1 MDGNTVSTT
10 CRTFRA
16 KLLSVLLAVLML
28 FTSIPAMFPASAS
41 GSGGSGNPIVLTNAS
56 VEFRDKY
63 FKEITDTDSGEI
75 FYLMAKIGGNNV
87 EEGEVDFYR
96 IEISDKNLLL
106 PNFAGNGFKDGA
118 VYNGYTLHVNS
129 DGSRYITFQID
140 NGETKQIRLQAK
152 FQNGKTANGTAV
164 EVKLTQ
170 ESSGK
175 SVSNQ
180 ITADAAMQWSASKG
194 ENRTSL
200 KAQEIAKGTTVNYTL
215 SASPNN
221 ASKKTGAEWVQSLKF
236 EDTISLENMTF
247 LGDAKAAIQNAVKAA
262 IQTAGYDAEP
272 TVTVNDGKADI
283 SFVLN
288 SRNEN
293 AEMPAVNL
301 NVALPLNSS
310 TVKMNGTA
318 DGKVTNSLTV
328 SGKPYGDNA
337 SYSTIGGNSVE
348 LKVSAPQG
356 PKFSIGKTVQNG
368 KAYYVN
374 GDTVE
379 FEISASNTGDAA
391 GNITLKDNVPDGMT
405 LESITAADGT
415 VSGNSVTFQNV
426 AAGATVTAKVVCKVS
441 KDQTANLTNEV
452 TDGNNT
458 AKATISVKEDKAV
471 IETPV
476 KSGYVTYNGKNLG
489 QKYYPHIAG
498 QTATYTISVTN
509 SGAKDA
515 KGVLVSDDSLSY
527 NLENMTYTVDGVTR
541 SAFPDKIDV
550 PAGKTVQITVT
561 GTIRDDVA
569 GEISNV
575 ATVDGKPSNK
585 VKFTPDTPKAQL
597 GITKTADVGNY
608 TFGTAKD
615 VVYTITVTNNG
626 EADAENVKIEDIL
639 PDGMTFRENSG
650 AYGILTLS
658 DGTTKNITSV
668 DTKTLTAGGT
678 ITVPKGESITLTVY
692 ANVEDSATAAALTNT
707 AKVYEGAEVKGTAT
721 HTIYGGEDLSKYSLQ
736 KKIIAVNG
744 IPADDTTEIVNGDK
758 LTYQATFTNNGT
770 TTMENLYLYD
780 YGTTLKW
787 ETSDVLKV
795 VAINGNASDSRI
807 QTVTVEQDN
816 RAHGGYAA
824 ETFNIMGIKLAAGES
839 VTVEYVVLGND
850 VTNNNDYNHEKNGI
864 QGFGGT
870 YDLNNSALMQT
881 LSAFETKFGTQ
892 KGVYNYTAVGGLTV
906 NEHGNKTVTWY
917 AHDMILNPVSN
928 TVFEAKK
935 SLTNSADKTTNIVDM
950 TAADLEQ
957 KTFSYSLAL
966 SGSNNDYAGKTIV
979 VEDTLPDGMEYVPDS
994 VEGTANYTA
1003 LSGIQATRVGQTLT
1017 FTFVSTEKFANQW
1030 GGGVKLTYQ
1039 AKLTADK
1046 AQELAN
1052 STAKK
1057 VTLTNTLSKVT
1068 VVEGKNDGSDR
1079 VISPEDKV
1087 DISFTKTTP
1096 APGFAKLAVASYAG
1110 KDYQNADLQKVENG
1124 YITAGDTLIWQ
1135 AVLYNGKG
1143 ETTSGKATLNGEEL
1157 GKLDLTDVTLTDN
1170 LPSCYEFDNTS
1181 YPTKYFVVPLK
1192 ADGSFAV
1199 DKYGMVTGN
1208 DGAAIKT
1215 TANGDSV
1222 SWDVSSV
1229 TGTGVTEGKL
1239 EPNYA
1244 IVVQFAT
1251 TVKDGQEKEGVITN
1265 TGYAEVKQPF
1275 TAENTVAGEKRDT
1288 QIWNYANY
1296 NIVGLTTESWKTI
1309 TYTNNGHNGDP
1320 HTDPA
1325 TDTGYS
1331 REPTHNYVQGMQ
1343 GEDVTYELHIKNNS
1357 PVDLEN
1363 MTIIDRLPYV
1373 GDLGLVSGYARNSA
1387 FGVKL
1392 KSIDSVMVGGTDVID
1407 KTARSYSTDKTSVLN
1422 EYSKDW
1428 LGQNDVMNWTNIKS
1442 DDTVNFRIQLQ
1453 DTTVKVGDEVVVKVT
1468 ATVPSYVAKTGEEN
1482 IAWNSFAYSYQNPD
1496 ILGDTVMVAEPAKV
1510 GVWVQTPD
1518 TTVDVTVNKTLTEA
1532 ETKDATF
1539 YFALFTDE
1547 NYTTR
1552 LSDVI
1557 SVTIPAGQTAASVT
1571 MKDVDLSSIKQ
1582 QTNNANNVYLLE
1594 TDAKGNQIRNYT
1606 PTYTGNAISTDATTK
1621 QTVGVTNTK
1630 NTGEI
1635 KLTKT
1640 LAGVEGGDVTGDTF
1654 YFALFTKNAAG
1665 DYVRYEEVPV
1675 QSLTFTEAD
1684 SKKVTFENVPKGM
1697 DFYVLETN
1705 SNGVPTYTGDS
1716 GTYTADSGIRYSFVP
1731 VIRSAVQAGGTT
1743 TITNFEETQYSIT
1756 VSKVLNADNVKSTPV
1771 FSVGLFTKSGDTY
1784 TQVGDTQEV
1793 IAGSEV
1799 KFSTEL
1805 NEQNK
1810 RYDLKADTPYYIFE
1824 MDGDKRV
1831 ENGASFQMPVVLDP
1845 KNSTTK
1851 TDTTFYVSYD
1861 CCDKYGK
1868 VAALTL
1874 TKDAPQASTIITNS
1888 TDNPT
1893 KITVTKIATEDGNQ
1907 AVDHAIEVG
1916 LFTQDADGNYQE
1928 VSGQKKTIT
1937 IAAGD
1942 KGKKSVTFDGLDSS
1956 KTYYVFELDAE
1967 GNRVENGGTT
1977 EVSNKTFVASYSG
1990 GNMVA
1995 MDVGIPGAKTI
2006 TDTHDGKIYI
2016 KKFDVNNNVME
2027 KCEFTLTGPNNY
2039 KKNWSSSKDAEEFS
2053 NLKAGTY
2060 TLTETE
2066 MNNFVQLSMSFTI
2079 DETGCIVT
2087 QNPDG
2092 SKIESTSYALSANTV
2107 TLINRAKVSVDK
2119 QNIANS
2125 DELAGATI
2133 KITRT
2138 NGGLNEKVL
2147 EVKRGDTALTK
2158 ETSLDESDYSKYTQT
2173 SNTITFI
2180 SDGKAKTDIIGLPD
2194 GDYTMEEVAAP
2205 DGYNKVKTTFTFTI
2219 DKGQV
2224 TRTSADSEEY
2234 DVSGNDIVMKD
2245 SAKKTISIGKQAV
2258 GGGDELTG
2266 AELQLTVPKG
2276 VDLSQIEAAYG
2287 DQSTNGIVKSDK
2299 TISWKSDGTK
2309 GSVELTDLPAGTYT
2323 LKEITAPDGFTK
2335 KTEEMNFEV
2344 GADGKVGTVNGLT
2357 KDDNKVVMEDAA
2369 SKLTIGKKDIT
2380 GKQEVTGAK
2389 LTLTLT
2395 KPDESGATLD
2405 GVTVENIKNNTVDSR
2420 TADSITWTSGKT
2432 DAILSKLP
2440 DGEYTLKETGDAF
2453 TDEETGKTYTVIE
2466 STMTFTVENGV
2477 VTKTTGTADSLNDKA
2492 ADGYYYYDKTA
2503 GQILVCDAEAVNVV
2517 PISKQDA
2524 GSGAEVAGAT
2534 LEITAENVLDTTKL
2548 ELSRTD
2554 KNGNKTVLVKGTDY
2568 SISADGK
2575 TIQFVSGE
2583 DATIITGLPAGTYK
2597 LKETNAP
2604 DGYQLYTAEETFTI
2618 GTDGKVTGTTTIQD
2632 KVSKLTIAK
2641 KDITGKQEV
2650 TGATLTLKLTKPD
2663 ESGAT
2668 LDGVTV
2674 ENIKNITVDSRT
2686 EDSITWTSGKTDA
2699 ILSKLPDGKY
2709 TLKETGGAFTDTE
2722 TGKTYT
2728 VIESTMTFTVENGV
2742 VTSTT
2747 GDADNLNDKATEGY
2761 YYYDK
2766 TAGQI
2771 LVCDAEAVN
2780 VVPISKQDAG
2790 SGAEV
2795 AGATLEITAENVL
2808 DTTKLELSRTDKNGN
2823 KTVLVKGTDYSIS
2836 ADGKTIQFVSGE
2848 DATIITGLPAGTY
2861 KLKETNAPDGYQ
2873 LYTAEETFT
2882 IGTDGKVTGT
2892 TTIQDKV
2899 SKLTIAKKDITG
2911 KQEVTGAK
2919 LTLTLTN
2926 PDESG
2931 ATLDGVKANITVDS
2945 RDAKSITWTSG
2956 KTDAILSK
2964 LPDGKYTLKETGGAF
2979 TDTETGKTYTV
2990 IESTMTFT
2998 VENGV
3003 ITKSNAA
3010 DNLNDKATEGYY
3022 YYDKTKEEILV
3033 CDAEQPAITTTSTS
3047 ETTTTSTTTT
3057 PTRTSATTESSTET
3071 TVSTTSAT
3079 PTDTTTSTTASTAG
3093 PTQPTTTSTTGS
3105 STVTTVST
3113 TASTAGPTQPTTTS
3127 TTGSGTVTTVSTTAS
3142 TAGPT
3147 QPTTTSTT
3155 GSSTVTTVSTTA
3167 STAGPT
3173 QPTTT
3178 STTGSGTVTT
3188 VSTTAST
3195 AGPTQPTTTSTTGS
3209 STVTTVSTT
3218 ASTAG
3223 PTQPTTTS
3231 TTGSGTVT
3239 TVSTTASTAGPT
3251 QPTTTSTTGSGTV
3264 TTVSTTAST
3273 AGPTQPTTTSATA
3286 TNTTTTTSSTGTGS
3300 DTGTTTTTQSA
3311 TTVTATNTGS
3321 VTETTP
3327 IVTVTETAPVTTT
3340 TCSTIQTTETTPT
3353 TVTTVTTPVTTVTT
3367 TELERGV
3374 LIRKCDMGGNEIA
3387 GASLQV
3393 ADLDGNVIDAW
3404 ISEAGISHAIE
3415 TVEVGVPYCLT
3426 ELQAPVDYA
3435 LAESIY
3441 FRLEE
3446 DGTVT
3451 ILTFAVNEDGTI
3463 ATDENGPIILTE
3475 TPSADAVVT
3484 MFDEF
3489 IGIVTTTDITTET
3502 TTTTETETTT
3512 TTPHNTTNDNGNHT
3526 PSASE
3531 TTSSGETTTET
3542 TNGSGTT
3549 TTDGSGTTTTTRY
3562 RSSSGSSSSSSS
3574 GRGSSSVRVSSTP
3587 KTDDR
3592 IWMLLFP
3599 TGLALTGAILTG
3611 RKRKKKHQK

>member
-1 MDGNTVSTT
+1 MQTEKTRHL
-10 CRTFRA
+10 RTRVI
-16 KLLSVLLAVLML
+16 SVLLAVLMIVTCLPSML
-28 FTSIPAMFPASAS
+28 FPVSADNN
-41 GSGGSGNPIVLTNAS
+41 GRSGGPLVLTNAS
-56 VEFRDKY
+56 VEFRDSKY
-63 FKEITDTDSGEI
+63 NPIDEVNTGDV
-75 FYLMAKIGGNNV
+75 FYLMSTISGNNV
-87 EEGEVDFYR
+87 NEGEMDSYR
-96 IEISDKNLLL
+96 IEITDKNLLL
-106 PNFAGNGFKDGA
+106 PNFAGNGFRDGA

-129 DGSRYITFQID
+129 DGSRYIAFDID
-140 NGETKQIRLQAK
+140 NGQTKQVRLQAK
-152 FQNGKTANGTAV
+152 FQNGKTPGGTIST
-164 EVKLTQ
+164 VKIVQDSTGKNA
-170 ESSGK
+170 SST
-175 SVSNQ
+175 
-180 ITADAAMQWSASKG
+180 ITARAERQWSASKS
-194 ENRTSL
+194 EDRNALTA
-200 KAQEIAKGTTVNYTL
+200 AQLAAGTTVNYTL
-215 SASPNN
+215 SASANN
-221 ASKKTGAEWVQSLKF
+221 VSKKNGVEWVQSLKF
-236 EDTISLENMTF
+236 EDTISLSEMTF
-247 LGDAKAAIQNAVKAA
+247 IGDAQTAVENAVKSAVAA
-262 IQTAGYDAEP
+262 KGYTAGNLS
-272 TVTVNDGKADI
+272 VTVSGSTAKI
-283 SFVLN
+283 SFTVDSKN
-288 SRNEN
+288 TN

-328 SGKPYGDNA
+328 SGKPYGDDA

-356 PKFSIGKTVQNG
+356 PKFSIGKTVKNG

-391 GNITLKDNVPDGMT
+391 GDITLKDNVPDGMT

-489 QKYYPHIAG
+489 QKYYPGMAG
-498 QTATYTISVTN
+498 QIATYTISVTN

-515 KGVLVSDDSLSY
+515 KDVPVADDNLSSK
-527 NLENMTYTVDGVTR
+527 LENITYKVDGVTK
-541 SAFPDKIDV
+541 SAFPNEIDV

-561 GTIRDDVA
+561 GTIKSSVT

-575 ATVDGKPSNK
+575 AKVDDKSSNK

-608 TFGTAKD
+608 TFGTAED

-639 PDGMTFRENSG
+639 PNDMAFRENSG
-650 AYGILTLS
+650 VYGVLTLA
-658 DGTTKNITSV
+658 DGTTKDITTV

-678 ITVPKGESITLTVY
+678 VTVPKGKSITLTVY
-692 ANVEDSATAAALTNT
+692 ANVEASATAATLTNT
-707 AKVYEGAEVKGTAT
+707 AKVYEGAEEKGTAT

-744 IPADDTTEIVNGDK
+744 IQADDTTEIVNGDK
-758 LTYQATFTNNGT
+758 LTYQATFTNKGT

-787 ETSDVLKV
+787 EASDVLKV

-816 RAHGGYAA
+816 RSHGGYAA

-839 VTVEYVVLGND
+839 VTVEYVVLAND

-864 QGFGGT
+864 QGFGGI

-892 KGVYNYTAVGGLTV
+892 SGVYNYTAVGGLTV
-906 NEHGNKTVTWY
+906 NEHGSKTVTWY

-1003 LSGIQATRVGQTLT
+1003 LSGIQATQVGQTLT

-1030 GGGVKLTYQ
+1030 GSGVKLTYQ

-1079 VISPEDKV
+1079 VILPNSKV

-1143 ETTSGKATLNGEEL
+1143 ETDTAGKATLNGEEL
-1157 GKLDLTDVTLTDN
+1157 GRLDLTDVTLTDN

-1181 YPTKYFVVPLK
+1181 YPTKCFVVPLK

-1199 DKYGMVTGN
+1199 DKYGMVSGN
-1208 DGAAIKT
+1208 GAAIKT

-1222 SWDVSSV
+1222 SWDVSGV

-1265 TGYAEVKQPF
+1265 TGYATIDQPF
-1275 TAENTVAGEKRDT
+1275 TAEDTVAGEKRDT

-1309 TYTNNGHNGDP
+1309 TYTNNGHDGTP

-1357 PVDLEN
+1357 PVALEN

-1373 GDLGLVSGYARNSA
+1373 GDLGLVSGYERFSA
-1387 FGVKL
+1387 FGVTL
-1392 KSIDSVMVGGTDVID
+1392 KSIDSVTVGGTDVS
-1407 KTARSYSTDKTSVLN
+1407 ANAAYSYSTDKTSVLN

-1428 LGQNDVMNWTNIKS
+1428 LGQNDVMNWTGIS
-1442 DDTVNFRIQLQ
+1442 SADTVDFRIQLQ
-1453 DTTVKVGDEVVVKVT
+1453 DTTVKVGEEVVVKVT

-1594 TDAKGNQIRNYT
+1594 TDAKGNQIHNYT
-1606 PTYTGNAISTDATTK
+1606 PAYKDKDNVISTDATTN
-1621 QTVGVTNTK
+1621 QTVDVTNTK
-1630 NTGEI
+1630 NTGDI
-1635 KLTKT
+1635 TLTKT
-1640 LAGVEGGDVTGDTF
+1640 LAGVEGGNVTGDTF

-1665 DYVRYEEVPV
+1665 DYVRYEEAPV
-1675 QSLTFTEAD
+1675 QSLTFTEAGSQD
-1684 SKKVTFENVPKGM
+1684 VKFEGVPKGM

-1705 SNGVPTYTGDS
+1705 ANGVPTYTGDS

-1731 VIRSAVQAGGTT
+1731 VTRSAVQAGGTT
-1743 TITNFEETQYSIT
+1743 TITNFEQTQYSIT
-1756 VSKVLNADNVKSTPV
+1756 VSKVLIADDVKSTPV
-1771 FSVGLFTKSGDTY
+1771 FSVGLFTKSGNDYTLVDT
-1784 TQVGDTQEV
+1784 TKNVT
-1793 IAGSEV
+1793 AGSDV
-1799 KFSTEL
+1799 TF
-1805 NEQNK
+1805 
-1810 RYDLKADTPYYIFE
+1810 DGLKADTPYYIFE

-1851 TDTTFYVSYD
+1851 TNTTFYVSYD
-1861 CCDKYGK
+1861 CCDDHNQ

-1874 TKDAPQASTIITNS
+1874 TKDAPQANTIITN
-1888 TDNPT
+1888 TTKNPAQI
-1893 KITVTKIATEDGNQ
+1893 KVTKIATEDGKP
-1907 AVDHAIEVG
+1907 AVDHAIKVG
-1916 LFTQDADGNYQE
+1916 LFTLNADGSYE
-1928 VSGQKKTIT
+1928 PVKDATGTAKVEPIT

-1956 KTYYVFELDAE
+1956 KTYYVFELDAD
-1967 GNRVENGGTT
+1967 GKRVENDSTT
-1977 EVSNKTFVASYSG
+1977 TVKSAGSSKTFLATYSG
-1990 GNMVA
+1990 NSSRV
-1995 MDVGIPGAKTI
+1995 DLLPGIPGEKVITDANTTQVELSFAKT
-2006 TDTHDGKIYI
+2006 
-2016 KKFDVNNNVME
+2016 DVKGNAMAG
-2027 KCEFTLTGPNNY
+2027 CEMTLTGPNGY
-2039 KKNWSSSKDAEEFS
+2039 SKTWTSDTGSKKFTGLAEGE
-2053 NLKAGTY
+2053 Y
-2060 TLTETE
+2060 TLTEKPMTGYAP
-2066 MNNFVQLSMSFTI
+2066 VSISFTVNAA
-2079 DETGCIVT
+2079 GYIVT
-2087 QNPDG
+2087 TDAQGNPING
-2092 SKIESTSYALSANTV
+2092 SNFSLTENGLTV
-2107 TLINRAKVSVDK
+2107 INRSQISVSKKDITSLK
-2119 QNIANS
+2119 
-2125 DELAGATI
+2125 ELAGA
-2133 KITRT
+2133 KITITKTDGSWNEALVELSRT
-2138 NGGLNEKVL
+2138 GI
-2147 EVKRGDTALTK
+2147 TFTK
-2158 ETSLDESDYSKYTQT
+2158 SDSVNDESQYQLTSKEL
-2173 SNTITFI
+2173 TFI
-2180 SDGKAKTDIIGLPD
+2180 SDGKNKTDIIGLPD
-2194 GDYTMEEVAAP
+2194 GTYTMTEVVAP
-2205 DGYNKVKTTFTFTI
+2205 DGYNKVSTDFTFTI
-2219 DKGQV
+2219 KNGVVDATG
-2224 TRTSADSEEY
+2224 TTEY
-2234 DVSGNDIVMKD
+2234 DVSGNDITMKD
-2245 SAKKTISIGKQAV
+2245 GQKPSVTISKQAV
-2258 GGGDELTG
+2258 GGGEELTG
-2266 AELQLTVPKG
+2266 AVLKLTAPAG
-2276 VDLSQIEAAYG
+2276 IDLSK
-2287 DQSTNGIVKSDK
+2287 VKGSY
-2299 TISWKSDGTK
+2299 SDGSTAGIETSGNTITWTSDNAK
-2309 GSVELTDLPAGTYT
+2309 GGVTLENLPAGVYT
-2323 LKEITAPDGFTK
+2323 LEETTAPDGFTK
-2335 KTEEMNFEV
+2335 KTEAMNFEV

-2357 KDDNKVVMEDAA
+2357 KDDNKVVMEDDT
-2369 SKLTIGKKDIT
+2369 SKLTIAKKDIT
-2380 GKQEVTGAK
+2380 GKQEVTGAT

-2395 KPDESGATLD
+2395 NPDESGATLD
-2405 GVTVENIKNNTVDSR
+2405 DVTANITVDSR

-2440 DGEYTLKETGDAF
+2440 DGKYTLKETGGAF
-2453 TDEETGKTYTVIE
+2453 TDTETGKTYTVIK

-2477 VTKTTGTADSLNDKA
+2477 VTDTSAENSLNDKA
-2492 ADGYYYYDKTA
+2492 TEGYYYYDKTKEE
-2503 GQILVCDAEAVNVV
+2503 ILVCDAEAVNVV

-2524 GSGAEVAGAT
+2524 ASGAEVAGAT

-2568 SISADGK
+2568 SISTDGK

-2583 DATIITGLPAGTYK
+2583 DATIITGLPAGSYQ

-2632 KVSKLTIAK
+2632 EASKLTIAK

-2650 TGATLTLKLTKPD
+2650 TGATLTL
-2663 ESGAT
+2663 
-2668 LDGVTV
+2668 
-2674 ENIKNITVDSRT
+2674 
-2686 EDSITWTSGKTDA
+2686 
-2699 ILSKLPDGKY
+2699 
-2709 TLKETGGAFTDTE
+2709 
-2722 TGKTYT
+2722 
-2728 VIESTMTFTVENGV
+2728 
-2742 VTSTT
+2742 
-2747 GDADNLNDKATEGY
+2747 
-2761 YYYDK
+2761 
-2766 TAGQI
+2766 
-2771 LVCDAEAVN
+2771 
-2780 VVPISKQDAG
+2780 
-2790 SGAEV
+2790 
-2795 AGATLEITAENVL
+2795 
-2808 DTTKLELSRTDKNGN
+2808 
-2823 KTVLVKGTDYSIS
+2823 
-2836 ADGKTIQFVSGE
+2836 
-2848 DATIITGLPAGTY
+2848 
-2861 KLKETNAPDGYQ
+2861 
-2873 LYTAEETFT
+2873 
-2882 IGTDGKVTGT
+2882 
-2892 TTIQDKV
+2892 
-2899 SKLTIAKKDITG
+2899 
-2911 KQEVTGAK
+2911 
-2919 LTLTLTN
+2919 TLTN

-2931 ATLDGVKANITVDS
+2931 ATLDGVTANIHVDS

-2964 LPDGKYTLKETGGAF
+2964 LPDGKYTLKETGDAF
-2979 TDTETGKTYTV
+2979 TDAETKKTYTV

-3003 ITKSNAA
+3003 VTDTSAENS
-3010 DNLNDKATEGYY
+3010 LNDKATKGYY
-3022 YYDKTKEEILV
+3022 YYDKTAGQILV

-3047 ETTTTSTTTT
+3047 ETTTTTTTT
-3057 PTRTSATTESSTET
+3057 
-3071 TVSTTSAT
+3071 
-3079 PTDTTTSTTASTAG
+3079 TTTSTSESST
-3093 PTQPTTTSTTGS
+3093 TSDTETTTGT
-3105 STVTTVST
+3105 
-3113 TASTAGPTQPTTTS
+3113 
-3127 TTGSGTVTTVSTTAS
+3127 GTVTTVSTVATTSKTSGTTTEVTTDTTLATS
-3142 TAGPT
+3142 GNTTETSAG
-3147 QPTTTSTT
+3147 PTTTSTSET
-3155 GSSTVTTVSTTA
+3155 TTEVTTGTTLA
-3167 STAGPT
+3167 TSGNTTETSAG
-3173 QPTTT
+3173 PTTT
-3178 STTGSGTVTT
+3178 STSETTTEVTT
-3188 VSTTAST
+3188 GTTLATSGNT
-3195 AGPTQPTTTSTTGS
+3195 TETSAGPTTTSTNGTTTTAKTTVTTASASTETSAASTTTTAAGTTAETVTETS
-3209 STVTTVSTT
+3209 TTAASTVTTAET
-3218 ASTAG
+3218 
-3223 PTQPTTTS
+3223 
-3231 TTGSGTVT
+3231 TVT
-3239 TVSTTASTAGPT
+3239 TAA
-3251 QPTTTSTTGSGTV
+3251 TTTIE
-3264 TTVSTTAST
+3264 A
-3273 AGPTQPTTTSATA
+3273 
-3286 TNTTTTTSSTGTGS
+3286 TTTTTEETTVE
-3300 DTGTTTTTQSA
+3300 TTTEATTTT
-3311 TTVTATNTGS
+3311 
-3321 VTETTP
+3321 E
-3327 IVTVTETAPVTTT
+3327 ETTT
-3340 TCSTIQTTETTPT
+3340 TI
-3353 TVTTVTTPVTTVTT
+3353 VTT
-3367 TELERGV
+3367 TEQPDGYV
-3374 LIRKCDMGGNEIA
+3374 IRKCDVGGNEIG
-3387 GASLQV
+3387 GASLNITDQN
-3393 ADLDGNVIDAW
+3393 GNVIDQW
-3404 ISEAGISHAIE
+3404 VSEEGVSHVFAGIQPN
-3415 TVEVGVPYCLT
+3415 TPYCLT
-3426 ELQAPVDYA
+3426 ETLAPADY
-3435 LAESIY
+3435 LVAEPIY
-3441 FRLEE
+3441 FQL
-3446 DGTVT
+3446 
-3451 ILTFAVNEDGTI
+3451 NEDGTLVLFVGVSLNE
-3463 ATDENGPIILTE
+3463 DGSWSVEN
-3475 TPSADAVVT
+3475 AVVT
-3484 MFDEF
+3484 ANPDGRAIVMIDEYV
-3489 IGIVTTTDITTET
+3489 GTETTTTETTEET
-3502 TTTTETETTT
+3502 TTTTEATTTTAKNTTAGNGEHTPSVSTTTTASTETTT
-3512 TTPHNTTNDNGNHT
+3512 VTGESGTGTTAG
-3526 PSASE
+3526 
-3531 TTSSGETTTET
+3531 SG
-3542 TNGSGTT
+3542 GSGTT
-3549 TTDGSGTTTTTRY
+3549 TAAGGSQTTTVI
-3562 RSSSGSSSSSSS
+3562 RSSSGSSSSSSRS
-3574 GRGSSSVRVSSTP
+3574 NTKISSTP
-3587 KTDDR
+3587 KTGEALPGV
-3592 IWMLLFP
+3592 IIP
-3599 TGLALTGAILTG
+3599 AGIALAAAIVAG
-3611 RKRKKKHQK
+3611 CKRKKK

>member
-1 MDGNTVSTT
+1 MQTEKTRHL
-10 CRTFRA
+10 RTRVI
-16 KLLSVLLAVLML
+16 SVLLAVLMIVTCLPSML
-28 FTSIPAMFPASAS
+28 FPVSADNN
-41 GSGGSGNPIVLTNAS
+41 GRSGGPLVLTNAS
-56 VEFRDKY
+56 VEFRDSKY
-63 FKEITDTDSGEI
+63 NPIDEVNTGDV
-75 FYLMAKIGGNNV
+75 FYLMSTISGNNV
-87 EEGEVDFYR
+87 NEGEVDSYR
-96 IEISDKNLLL
+96 IEITDKNLLL
-106 PNFAGNGFKDGA
+106 PNFAGNGFRDGA

-129 DGSRYITFQID
+129 DGSRYITFDID
-140 NGETKQIRLQAK
+140 NGQTKQVRLQAK
-152 FQNGKTANGTAV
+152 FQNGKTPGGTTST
-164 EVKLTQ
+164 VKIVQDSTGKNA
-170 ESSGK
+170 SST
-175 SVSNQ
+175 
-180 ITADAAMQWSASKG
+180 ITARAKRQWSASKS
-194 ENRTSL
+194 EDRNALTA
-200 KAQEIAKGTTVNYTL
+200 AQLAAGTTVNYTL
-215 SASPNN
+215 SASANN
-221 ASKKTGAEWVQSLKF
+221 VTKKNGVEWVQSLKF
-236 EDTISLENMTF
+236 EDTISLSEMTF
-247 LGDAKAAIQNAVKAA
+247 TGGAQTAVENAVKSAVA
-262 IQTAGYDAEP
+262 TAGYTAGNLSVEAI
-272 TVTVNDGKADI
+272 DGTSTAKI
-283 SFVLN
+283 SFTVDSKN
-288 SRNEN
+288 TN

-328 SGKPYGDNA
+328 SGKPYGDDA

-356 PKFSIGKTVQNG
+356 PKFSIGKTVKNG

-374 GDTVE
+374 GDIVE

-391 GNITLKDNVPDGMT
+391 GDITLTDNVPDGMT

-476 KSGYVTYNGKNLG
+476 KSGYVTYKGKNLG
-489 QKYYPHIAG
+489 QKYYPRIAG
-498 QTATYTISVTN
+498 QTATYTISITN

-515 KGVLVSDDSLSY
+515 KDVPVLDDSLSD

-541 SAFPDKIDV
+541 TDFPDKIDV
-550 PAGKTVQITVT
+550 PAEKTVQITVT

-575 ATVDGKPSNK
+575 AKVDGKSSNK
-585 VKFTPDTPKAQL
+585 VKFTPDVPKAQL

-658 DGTTKNITSV
+658 DDTTENITSV
-668 DTKTLTAGGT
+668 DTKTLTAGGP
-678 ITVPKGESITLTVY
+678 ITVPKGKSITLTVY

-758 LTYQATFTNNGT
+758 LTYQAAFTNNGT

-1003 LSGIQATRVGQTLT
+1003 LSGIQATQVGQTLT

-1030 GGGVKLTYQ
+1030 GSGVKLTYQ

-1079 VISPEDKV
+1079 VILPNSKV

-1143 ETTSGKATLNGEEL
+1143 ETDTAGKATLNGEEL
-1157 GKLDLTDVTLTDN
+1157 GRLDLTDVTLTDN

-1181 YPTKYFVVPLK
+1181 YPTKCFVVPLK

-1199 DKYGMVTGN
+1199 DKYGMVSGN
-1208 DGAAIKT
+1208 GATIKT

-1265 TGYAEVKQPF
+1265 TGYATIDQPF
-1275 TAENTVAGEKRDT
+1275 SAEDTVAGEKQDN
-1288 QIWNYANY
+1288 QIWSYANY

-1309 TYTNNGHNGDP
+1309 TYKNNGHNGTP

-1331 REPTHNYVQGMQ
+1331 RQPTHNYVQGMQ

-1357 PVDLEN
+1357 PVALEN

-1373 GDLGLVSGYARNSA
+1373 GDLGLVSGYERFSA
-1387 FGVKL
+1387 FGVTL
-1392 KSIDSVMVGGTDVID
+1392 KSIDSVTVGGTDVS
-1407 KTARSYSTDKTSVLN
+1407 ANAAYSYSTDKTSVLN

-1428 LGQNDVMNWTNIKS
+1428 LGQNDVMNWTGIS
-1442 DDTVNFRIQLQ
+1442 SADTVDFRIQLQ
-1453 DTTVKVGDEVVVKVT
+1453 DTTVKVGEEVVVKVT

-1594 TDAKGNQIRNYT
+1594 TDAKGNQIHNYT
-1606 PTYTGNAISTDATTK
+1606 PAYKDKDNVISTDATTN
-1621 QTVGVTNTK
+1621 QTVDVTNTK
-1630 NTGEI
+1630 NTGDI
-1635 KLTKT
+1635 TLTKT
-1640 LAGVEGGDVTGDTF
+1640 LAGVEGGNVTGDTF
-1654 YFALFTKNAAG
+1654 YFALFTENAAG
-1665 DYVRYEEVPV
+1665 DYVRYEEAPV

-1705 SNGVPTYTGDS
+1705 ANGVPTYTGDS
-1716 GTYTADSGIRYSFVP
+1716 GTYTADSGIRYSFLP
-1731 VIRSAVQAGGTT
+1731 VTRSAVQAGGTT
-1743 TITNFEETQYSIT
+1743 TITNFEQTQYSIT
-1756 VSKVLNADNVKSTPV
+1756 VSKVLIADDVKSTPV
-1771 FSVGLFTKSGDTY
+1771 FSVGLFTKSGNDY
-1784 TQVGDTQEV
+1784 TQVGTTQKV
-1793 IAGSEV
+1793 AAGSEV

-1810 RYDLKADTPYYIFE
+1810 RYDLKEGIPYYIFE

-1861 CCDKYGK
+1861 CCDDHNQ

-1874 TKDAPQASTIITNS
+1874 TKDAPQANTIITN
-1888 TDNPT
+1888 TTKNPAQI
-1893 KITVTKIATEDGNQ
+1893 KVTKIATEDGKP
-1907 AVDHAIEVG
+1907 AVDHTIEVG
-1916 LFTQDADGNYQE
+1916 LFTQDTNGSYQQVE
-1928 VSGQKKTIT
+1928 KKNIN
-1937 IAAGD
+1937 IVAGD
-1942 KGKKSVTFDGLDSS
+1942 NGKKSVTFDGLDSS
-1956 KTYYVFELDAE
+1956 KTYYVFELDAD
-1967 GNRVENGGTT
+1967 GNRVENESTISVGG
-1977 EVSNKTFVASYSG
+1977 KTFLATYSG
-1990 GNMVA
+1990 NSNRI
-1995 MDVGIPGAKTI
+1995 DLLPGIPGEKTI
-2006 TDTHDGKIYI
+2006 TDANTTQVELSFAKV
-2016 KKFDVNNNVME
+2016 DVKGNAMAG
-2027 KCEFTLTGPNNY
+2027 CEMTLTSPNGY
-2039 KKNWSSSKDAEEFS
+2039 SKTWTSDADPEK
-2053 NLKAGTY
+2053 LTGLAAGDY
-2060 TLTETE
+2060 TLTEK
-2066 MNNFVQLSMSFTI
+2066 SMTGYAPVSISFAVNAN
-2079 DETGCIVT
+2079 GYIVT
-2087 QNPDG
+2087 TDAQGNPING
-2092 SKIESTSYALSANTV
+2092 SNFDLTENGLTV
-2107 TLINRAKVSVDK
+2107 INRSQISVSKKDITSLK
-2119 QNIANS
+2119 
-2125 DELAGATI
+2125 ELAGA
-2133 KITRT
+2133 KITITKTDGSWNEALVELSRT
-2138 NGGLNEKVL
+2138 G
-2147 EVKRGDTALTK
+2147 TTFTK
-2158 ETSLDESDYSKYTQT
+2158 SDSVNDESQYQLTSKEL
-2173 SNTITFI
+2173 TFI
-2180 SDGKAKTDIIGLPD
+2180 SDGKNKTDIIGLPD
-2194 GDYTMEEVAAP
+2194 GTYTMTEVVAP
-2205 DGYNKVKTTFTFTI
+2205 DGYNKVSTDFTFTI
-2219 DKGQV
+2219 KNGVVDATG
-2224 TRTSADSEEY
+2224 TTEY
-2234 DVSGNDIVMKD
+2234 DVSGNDITMKD
-2245 SAKKTISIGKQAV
+2245 GQKPSVTISKQAV
-2258 GGGDELTG
+2258 GGGEELTG
-2266 AELQLTVPKG
+2266 AVLKLTAPAG
-2276 VDLSQIEAAYG
+2276 TDLSKVKGSYSDGSTAGIETSG
-2287 DQSTNGIVKSDK
+2287 NTITWTSDK
-2299 TISWKSDGTK
+2299 AK
-2309 GSVELTDLPAGTYT
+2309 GGVTLANLPAGVYT
-2323 LKEITAPDGFTK
+2323 LEETTAPDGFTK
-2335 KTEEMNFEV
+2335 KTEEMTFEV

-2357 KDDNKVVMEDAA
+2357 KDDNKIVMEDNT
-2369 SKLTIGKKDIT
+2369 SKLTISKKDIT
-2380 GKQEVTGAK
+2380 GKQEVTGAT

-2395 KPDESGATLD
+2395 NPDESGATLD
-2405 GVTVENIKNNTVDSR
+2405 DVTVENSIVGNR
-2420 TADSITWTSGKT
+2420 TEDSITWISGKT
-2432 DAILSKLP
+2432 DAVLSKLP
-2440 DGEYTLKETGDAF
+2440 DGKYTLKETGGAF
-2453 TDEETGKTYTVIE
+2453 TDAETKKTYTVIE

-2477 VTKTTGTADSLNDKA
+2477 VTDTNAADNLNDKA
-2492 ADGYYYYDKTA
+2492 TEGYYYYDKTA

-2524 GSGAEVAGAT
+2524 ASGAEVAGAT

-2568 SISADGK
+2568 SISTDGK

-2583 DATIITGLPAGTYK
+2583 DATIITGLPAGSYQ

-2618 GTDGKVTGTTTIQD
+2618 GTDGKVTGTTIIQD
-2632 KVSKLTIAK
+2632 KA
-2641 KDITGKQEV
+2641 
-2650 TGATLTLKLTKPD
+2650 
-2663 ESGAT
+2663 
-2668 LDGVTV
+2668 
-2674 ENIKNITVDSRT
+2674 
-2686 EDSITWTSGKTDA
+2686 
-2699 ILSKLPDGKY
+2699 
-2709 TLKETGGAFTDTE
+2709 
-2722 TGKTYT
+2722 
-2728 VIESTMTFTVENGV
+2728 
-2742 VTSTT
+2742 
-2747 GDADNLNDKATEGY
+2747 
-2761 YYYDK
+2761 
-2766 TAGQI
+2766 
-2771 LVCDAEAVN
+2771 
-2780 VVPISKQDAG
+2780 
-2790 SGAEV
+2790 
-2795 AGATLEITAENVL
+2795 
-2808 DTTKLELSRTDKNGN
+2808 
-2823 KTVLVKGTDYSIS
+2823 
-2836 ADGKTIQFVSGE
+2836 
-2848 DATIITGLPAGTY
+2848 
-2861 KLKETNAPDGYQ
+2861 
-2873 LYTAEETFT
+2873 
-2882 IGTDGKVTGT
+2882 
-2892 TTIQDKV
+2892 

-2931 ATLDGVKANITVDS
+2931 ATLDGVTANIHVDS

-2990 IESTMTFT
+2990 IKSTMTFT

-3003 ITKSNAA
+3003 VTDTSAENS
-3010 DNLNDKATEGYY
+3010 LNDKATKGYY
-3022 YYDKTKEEILV
+3022 YCDKTAGQILV

-3047 ETTTTSTTTT
+3047 ETTTTTTTT
-3057 PTRTSATTESSTET
+3057 
-3071 TVSTTSAT
+3071 
-3079 PTDTTTSTTASTAG
+3079 TTTSTSESST
-3093 PTQPTTTSTTGS
+3093 TSDTETTTGT
-3105 STVTTVST
+3105 
-3113 TASTAGPTQPTTTS
+3113 
-3127 TTGSGTVTTVSTTAS
+3127 GTVTTVSTVATTSKTSGTTTEVTTDTTLATS
-3142 TAGPT
+3142 GNTTETSAG
-3147 QPTTTSTT
+3147 PTTTSTSET
-3155 GSSTVTTVSTTA
+3155 TTEVTTDTTLATSGSTTET
-3167 STAGPT
+3167 SAG
-3173 QPTTT
+3173 PTTT
-3178 STTGSGTVTT
+3178 STNGTTTDTTTAKTTVTT
-3188 VSTTAST
+3188 ASASTETSAASTTTTAAGTTAETVTETSTTA
-3195 AGPTQPTTTSTTGS
+3195 A
-3209 STVTTVSTT
+3209 STVTT
-3218 ASTAG
+3218 A
-3223 PTQPTTTS
+3223 
-3231 TTGSGTVT
+3231 
-3239 TVSTTASTAGPT
+3239 
-3251 QPTTTSTTGSGTV
+3251 
-3264 TTVSTTAST
+3264 
-3273 AGPTQPTTTSATA
+3273 
-3286 TNTTTTTSSTGTGS
+3286 
-3300 DTGTTTTTQSA
+3300 
-3311 TTVTATNTGS
+3311 
-3321 VTETTP
+3321 E
-3327 IVTVTETAPVTTT
+3327 
-3340 TCSTIQTTETTPT
+3340 
-3353 TVTTVTTPVTTVTT
+3353 TTVTT
-3367 TELERGV
+3367 TATTTIEATTTTTEETTVETTTEATTTTEETTTTIVTTTEQPDGYV
-3374 LIRKCDMGGNEIA
+3374 IRKCDVGGNEIG
-3387 GASLQV
+3387 GASLNITDQS
-3393 ADLDGNVIDAW
+3393 GNVIDQW
-3404 ISEAGISHAIE
+3404 VSEEGVSHVFAGIQPN
-3415 TVEVGVPYCLT
+3415 TPYCLT
-3426 ELQAPVDYA
+3426 ETLAPADY
-3435 LAESIY
+3435 LVAEPIY
-3441 FRLEE
+3441 FQL
-3446 DGTVT
+3446 
-3451 ILTFAVNEDGTI
+3451 NEDGTLVLFVGVSLNE
-3463 ATDENGPIILTE
+3463 DGSWSVEN
-3475 TPSADAVVT
+3475 AVVT
-3484 MFDEF
+3484 ANPDGRAIVMIDEYV
-3489 IGIVTTTDITTET
+3489 GTETTTTETTEET
-3502 TTTTETETTT
+3502 TTTTEATTTTAKNTTAGNGEHTPSVSTTTTASTETTT
-3512 TTPHNTTNDNGNHT
+3512 VTGESGTGTTAG
-3526 PSASE
+3526 
-3531 TTSSGETTTET
+3531 SG
-3542 TNGSGTT
+3542 GSGTT
-3549 TTDGSGTTTTTRY
+3549 TAAGGSQTTTVI
-3562 RSSSGSSSSSSS
+3562 RSSSGSSSSSSRS
-3574 GRGSSSVRVSSTP
+3574 NTKISSTP
-3587 KTDDR
+3587 KTGEALPVV
-3592 IWMLLFP
+3592 IIP
-3599 TGLALTGAILTG
+3599 AGIALAAAIVAG
-3611 RKRKKKHQK
+3611 CKRKKK

>member
-1 MDGNTVSTT
+1 MQTEKTRHL
-10 CRTFRA
+10 RTRVI
-16 KLLSVLLAVLML
+16 SVLLAVLMIVTCLPSML
-28 FTSIPAMFPASAS
+28 FPVSADNN
-41 GSGGSGNPIVLTNAS
+41 GRSGGPLVLTNAS
-56 VEFRDKY
+56 VEFRDSKY
-63 FKEITDTDSGEI
+63 NPIDEVNTGDV
-75 FYLMAKIGGNNV
+75 FYLMSTISGNNV
-87 EEGEVDFYR
+87 NEGEVDSYR
-96 IEISDKNLLL
+96 IEITDKNLLL
-106 PNFAGNGFKDGA
+106 PNFAGNGFRDGA

-129 DGSRYITFQID
+129 DGSRYIAFDID
-140 NGETKQIRLQAK
+140 NGQTKQVRLQAK
-152 FQNGKTANGTAV
+152 FQNGKTPGGTIST
-164 EVKLTQ
+164 VKIVQDSTGKNA
-170 ESSGK
+170 SST
-175 SVSNQ
+175 
-180 ITADAAMQWSASKG
+180 ITAKAERQWSASKS
-194 ENRTSL
+194 EDRNALTA
-200 KAQEIAKGTTVNYTL
+200 AQLAAGTTVNYTL
-215 SASPNN
+215 SASANN
-221 ASKKTGAEWVQSLKF
+221 VSKKSGVEWVQSLKF
-236 EDTISLENMTF
+236 EDTISLSEMTF
-247 LGDAKAAIQNAVKAA
+247 TGGAQTAVENAVKSAVA
-262 IQTAGYDAEP
+262 TAGYTAGNLS
-272 TVTVNDGKADI
+272 VTVSGSTAKI
-283 SFVLN
+283 SFTVDSKN
-288 SRNEN
+288 TN
-293 AEMPAVNL
+293 AEMSAVNL
-301 NVALPLNSS
+301 NVALPLNSN

-476 KSGYVTYNGKNLG
+476 KSGYVTYKGKDLG
-489 QKYYPHIAG
+489 QKYYPGIAG

-515 KGVLVSDDSLSY
+515 KDVPVSDDSLSD

-541 SAFPDKIDV
+541 SDFPDKIDV

-575 ATVDGKPSNK
+575 AKVDGKSSNK
-585 VKFTPDTPKAQL
+585 VKFTPDVPKAQL

-906 NEHGNKTVTWY
+906 NEHGSKTVTWY

-1143 ETTSGKATLNGEEL
+1143 ETDTAGKATLNGEEL
-1157 GKLDLTDVTLTDN
+1157 GRLDLTDVTLTDN

-1181 YPTKYFVVPLK
+1181 YPTKCFVVPLK

-1199 DKYGMVTGN
+1199 DKYGMVSGN
-1208 DGAAIKT
+1208 GATIKT

-1265 TGYAEVKQPF
+1265 TGYATIDQPF
-1275 TAENTVAGEKRDT
+1275 TAEDTVAGEKRDT

-1309 TYTNNGHNGDP
+1309 TYTNQNHTGTP

-1331 REPTHNYVQGMQ
+1331 RQPTHNYVQGMQ

-1357 PVDLEN
+1357 PVALEN

-1373 GDLGLVSGYARNSA
+1373 GDLGLVSGYERFSA

-1442 DDTVNFRIQLQ
+1442 DDTVDFRIQLQ
-1453 DTTVKVGDEVVVKVT
+1453 DTTVKVGEEVVVKVT

-1510 GVWVQTPD
+1510 GIWVQTPD

-1557 SVTIPAGQTAASVT
+1557 SVTIPAGQTEASVT

-1594 TDAKGNQIRNYT
+1594 TDAKGNQIHNYT
-1606 PTYTGNAISTDATTK
+1606 PAYKDKDNVISTDATTN
-1621 QTVGVTNTK
+1621 QTVDVTNTK
-1630 NTGEI
+1630 NTGDI
-1635 KLTKT
+1635 TLTKT
-1640 LAGVEGGDVTGDTF
+1640 LAGVEGGNVTGDTF

-1665 DYVRYEEVPV
+1665 DYVRYEEAPV

-1705 SNGVPTYTGDS
+1705 ANGVLADTDFAKYTS
-1716 GTYTADSGIRYSFVP
+1716 DSGIRYTSEP
-1731 VIRSAVQAGGTT
+1731 AAPAAVQAGGKTE
-1743 TITNFEETQYSIT
+1743 ITNTEEIDYSIT
-1756 VSKVLNADNVKSTPV
+1756 VSKVLIADDVKSTPA
-1771 FSVGLFTKSGDTY
+1771 FSVGLFTKNGNDY
-1784 TQVGDTQEV
+1784 TPVGTTKNV
-1793 IAGSEV
+1793 IAGSDV
-1799 KFSTEL
+1799 TF
-1805 NEQNK
+1805 
-1810 RYDLKADTPYYIFE
+1810 DGLKADTPYYIFE

-1845 KNSTTK
+1845 KNPTTK
-1851 TDTTFYVSYD
+1851 TNTTFYVSYD
-1861 CCDKYGK
+1861 CCDDHNQ

-1874 TKDAPQASTIITNS
+1874 TKDAPQANTIITN
-1888 TDNPT
+1888 TTKNPAQI
-1893 KITVTKIATEDGNQ
+1893 KVTKIATIDDNPADSHE
-1907 AVDHAIEVG
+1907 ATVA
-1916 LFTQDADGNYQE
+1916 LFTMDADGNYQA

-1942 KGKKSVTFDGLDSS
+1942 KGKNSVTFDGLDSS
-1956 KTYYVFELDAE
+1956 KTYYVFELDAD
-1967 GNRVENGGTT
+1967 GKRVENESTISVGG
-1977 EVSNKTFVASYSG
+1977 KTFLATYSG
-1990 GNMVA
+1990 NSSRV
-1995 MDVGIPGAKTI
+1995 DLLPGIPGEKTI
-2006 TDTHDGKIYI
+2006 TDANTTQVELSFAKTDVDGKAMTGYKLTL
-2016 KKFDVNNNVME
+2016 KKPDGNE
-2027 KCEFTLTGPNNY
+2027 ESWTTDGTAKIFTNLTAGKYKLTEAAQNNY
-2039 KKNWSSSKDAEEFS
+2039 VPVEVAFEIGDD
-2053 NLKAGTY
+2053 GY
-2060 TLTETE
+2060 
-2066 MNNFVQLSMSFTI
+2066 
-2079 DETGCIVT
+2079 IVT
-2087 QNPDG
+2087 ENAESMAYAELG
-2092 SKIESTSYALSANTV
+2092 STGVTV
-2107 TLINRAKVSVDK
+2107 INRAQVSVDK
-2119 QNIANS
+2119 QDIATS
-2125 DELAGATI
+2125 KELAGATI

-2138 NGGLNEKVL
+2138 NGSLNADVL
-2147 EVKRGDTALTK
+2147 EVKRGETLLTK
-2158 ETSLDESDYSKYTQT
+2158 ADSLEDNADYSKYTQT

-2180 SDGKAKTDIIGLPD
+2180 SDGENKTNIIGLPD
-2194 GDYTMEEVAAP
+2194 GTYTMTEVVAP
-2205 DGYNKVKTTFTFTI
+2205 DGYNKVSTDFTFTI
-2219 DKGQV
+2219 KNGVVDATG
-2224 TRTSADSEEY
+2224 TAEY
-2234 DVSGNDIVMKD
+2234 DVSGNDITMKD
-2245 SAKKTISIGKQAV
+2245 GQKPSVTISKQAV
-2258 GGGDELTG
+2258 GGGEELTG
-2266 AELQLTVPKG
+2266 AVLKLTAPAG
-2276 VDLSQIEAAYG
+2276 TDLSK
-2287 DQSTNGIVKSDK
+2287 VKGSY
-2299 TISWKSDGTK
+2299 SDGSTAGIETSGNTITWTSDNAK
-2309 GSVELTDLPAGTYT
+2309 GGVTLENLPAGVYT
-2323 LKEITAPDGFTK
+2323 LEETTAPDGFTK
-2335 KTEEMNFEV
+2335 KTEAMNFEV

-2357 KDDNKVVMEDAA
+2357 KDDNKVVMEDDT
-2369 SKLTIGKKDIT
+2369 SKLTIAKKDIT
-2380 GKQEVTGAK
+2380 GKQEVTGAT

-2395 KPDESGATLD
+2395 NPDESGATLD
-2405 GVTVENIKNNTVDSR
+2405 DVTANITVDSR

-2440 DGEYTLKETGDAF
+2440 DGKYTLKETGGAF
-2453 TDEETGKTYTVIE
+2453 TDTETGKTYTVIK

-2477 VTKTTGTADSLNDKA
+2477 VTDTSAENSLNDKA
-2492 ADGYYYYDKTA
+2492 TEGYYYYDKTKEE
-2503 GQILVCDAEAVNVV
+2503 ILVCDAEAVNVV

-2524 GSGAEVAGAT
+2524 ASGAEVAGAT

-2568 SISADGK
+2568 SISTDGK

-2583 DATIITGLPAGTYK
+2583 DATIITGLPAGSYQ

-2632 KVSKLTIAK
+2632 EASKLTIAK

-2650 TGATLTLKLTKPD
+2650 TGATLTL
-2663 ESGAT
+2663 
-2668 LDGVTV
+2668 
-2674 ENIKNITVDSRT
+2674 
-2686 EDSITWTSGKTDA
+2686 
-2699 ILSKLPDGKY
+2699 
-2709 TLKETGGAFTDTE
+2709 
-2722 TGKTYT
+2722 
-2728 VIESTMTFTVENGV
+2728 
-2742 VTSTT
+2742 
-2747 GDADNLNDKATEGY
+2747 
-2761 YYYDK
+2761 
-2766 TAGQI
+2766 
-2771 LVCDAEAVN
+2771 
-2780 VVPISKQDAG
+2780 
-2790 SGAEV
+2790 
-2795 AGATLEITAENVL
+2795 
-2808 DTTKLELSRTDKNGN
+2808 
-2823 KTVLVKGTDYSIS
+2823 
-2836 ADGKTIQFVSGE
+2836 
-2848 DATIITGLPAGTY
+2848 
-2861 KLKETNAPDGYQ
+2861 
-2873 LYTAEETFT
+2873 
-2882 IGTDGKVTGT
+2882 
-2892 TTIQDKV
+2892 
-2899 SKLTIAKKDITG
+2899 
-2911 KQEVTGAK
+2911 
-2919 LTLTLTN
+2919 TLTN

-2931 ATLDGVKANITVDS
+2931 ATLDGVTANIHVDS

-2964 LPDGKYTLKETGGAF
+2964 LPDGKYTLKETGDAF
-2979 TDTETGKTYTV
+2979 TDAETKKTYTV

-3003 ITKSNAA
+3003 VTDTSAENS
-3010 DNLNDKATEGYY
+3010 LNDKATKGYY
-3022 YYDKTKEEILV
+3022 YYDKTAGQILV

-3047 ETTTTSTTTT
+3047 ETTTTTTTT
-3057 PTRTSATTESSTET
+3057 
-3071 TVSTTSAT
+3071 
-3079 PTDTTTSTTASTAG
+3079 TTTSTSESST
-3093 PTQPTTTSTTGS
+3093 TSDTETTTGT
-3105 STVTTVST
+3105 
-3113 TASTAGPTQPTTTS
+3113 
-3127 TTGSGTVTTVSTTAS
+3127 GTVTTVSTVATTSKTSGTTTEVTTDTTLATS
-3142 TAGPT
+3142 GNTTETSAG
-3147 QPTTTSTT
+3147 PTTTSTSET
-3155 GSSTVTTVSTTA
+3155 TTEVTTGTTLA
-3167 STAGPT
+3167 TSGNTTETSAG
-3173 QPTTT
+3173 PTTT
-3178 STTGSGTVTT
+3178 STNGTTTTAKTTVTT
-3188 VSTTAST
+3188 ASASTETSAASTTTTAAGTTAETVTETSTTA
-3195 AGPTQPTTTSTTGS
+3195 A
-3209 STVTTVSTT
+3209 STVTTAET
-3218 ASTAG
+3218 
-3223 PTQPTTTS
+3223 
-3231 TTGSGTVT
+3231 TVT
-3239 TVSTTASTAGPT
+3239 TAA
-3251 QPTTTSTTGSGTV
+3251 TTTIE
-3264 TTVSTTAST
+3264 A
-3273 AGPTQPTTTSATA
+3273 
-3286 TNTTTTTSSTGTGS
+3286 TTTTTEETTVE
-3300 DTGTTTTTQSA
+3300 TTTEATTTT
-3311 TTVTATNTGS
+3311 
-3321 VTETTP
+3321 E
-3327 IVTVTETAPVTTT
+3327 ETTT
-3340 TCSTIQTTETTPT
+3340 TI
-3353 TVTTVTTPVTTVTT
+3353 VTT
-3367 TELERGV
+3367 TEQPDGYV
-3374 LIRKCDMGGNEIA
+3374 IRKCDVGGNEIG
-3387 GASLQV
+3387 GASLNITDQS
-3393 ADLDGNVIDAW
+3393 GNVIDQW
-3404 ISEAGISHAIE
+3404 VSEEGVSHVFAGIQPN
-3415 TVEVGVPYCLT
+3415 TPYCLT
-3426 ELQAPVDYA
+3426 ETLAPADY
-3435 LAESIY
+3435 LVAEPIY
-3441 FRLEE
+3441 FQL
-3446 DGTVT
+3446 
-3451 ILTFAVNEDGTI
+3451 NEDGTLVLFVGVSLNE
-3463 ATDENGPIILTE
+3463 DGSWSVEN
-3475 TPSADAVVT
+3475 AVVT
-3484 MFDEF
+3484 ANPDGRAIVMIDEYV
-3489 IGIVTTTDITTET
+3489 GTETTTTETTEET
-3502 TTTTETETTT
+3502 TTTTEATTTTAKNTTAGNGEHTPSVSTTTTASTETTT
-3512 TTPHNTTNDNGNHT
+3512 VTGESGTGTTAG
-3526 PSASE
+3526 
-3531 TTSSGETTTET
+3531 SG
-3542 TNGSGTT
+3542 GSGTT
-3549 TTDGSGTTTTTRY
+3549 TAAGGSQTTTVI
-3562 RSSSGSSSSSSS
+3562 RSSFGSSSSSSRS
-3574 GRGSSSVRVSSTP
+3574 NTKISSTP
-3587 KTDDR
+3587 KTGEALPVV
-3592 IWMLLFP
+3592 IIP
-3599 TGLALTGAILTG
+3599 AGIALAAAIVAG
-3611 RKRKKKHQK
+3611 CKRKKK

>member
-1 MDGNTVSTT
+1 MQTEKTRHL
-10 CRTFRA
+10 RTRVI
-16 KLLSVLLAVLML
+16 SVLLAVLMIVTCLPSML
-28 FTSIPAMFPASAS
+28 FPVSADNN
-41 GSGGSGNPIVLTNAS
+41 GRSGGPLVLTNAS
-56 VEFRDKY
+56 VEFRDSKY
-63 FKEITDTDSGEI
+63 NPIDEVNTGDV
-75 FYLMAKIGGNNV
+75 FYLMSTISGNNV
-87 EEGEVDFYR
+87 NEGEVDSYR
-96 IEISDKNLLL
+96 IEITDKNLLL
-106 PNFAGNGFKDGA
+106 PNFAGNGFRDGA

-129 DGSRYITFQID
+129 DGSRYITFDID
-140 NGETKQIRLQAK
+140 NGQTKQVRLQAK
-152 FQNGKTANGTAV
+152 FQNGKTPGGTTST
-164 EVKLTQ
+164 VKIVQDSTGKNA
-170 ESSGK
+170 SST
-175 SVSNQ
+175 
-180 ITADAAMQWSASKG
+180 ITARAKRQWSASKS
-194 ENRTSL
+194 EDRNALTA
-200 KAQEIAKGTTVNYTL
+200 AQLAAGTTVNYTL
-215 SASPNN
+215 SASANN
-221 ASKKTGAEWVQSLKF
+221 VTKKNGVEWVQSLKF
-236 EDTISLENMTF
+236 EDTISLSEMTF
-247 LGDAKAAIQNAVKAA
+247 TGGAQTAVENAVKSAVA
-262 IQTAGYDAEP
+262 TAGYTAGNLSVEAI
-272 TVTVNDGKADI
+272 DGTSTAKI
-283 SFVLN
+283 SFTVDSKN
-288 SRNEN
+288 TN

-328 SGKPYGDNA
+328 SGKPYGDDA

-356 PKFSIGKTVQNG
+356 PKFSIGKTVKNG

-374 GDTVE
+374 GDIVE

-391 GNITLKDNVPDGMT
+391 GDITLTDNVPDGMT

-476 KSGYVTYNGKNLG
+476 KSGYVTYKGKNLG
-489 QKYYPHIAG
+489 QKYYPRIAG
-498 QTATYTISVTN
+498 QTATYTISITN

-515 KGVLVSDDSLSY
+515 KDVPVLDDSLSD

-541 SAFPDKIDV
+541 TDFPDKIDV
-550 PAGKTVQITVT
+550 PAEKTVQITVT

-575 ATVDGKPSNK
+575 AKVDGKSSNK
-585 VKFTPDTPKAQL
+585 VKFTPDVPKAQL

-658 DGTTKNITSV
+658 DDTTENITSV
-668 DTKTLTAGGT
+668 DTKTLTAGGP
-678 ITVPKGESITLTVY
+678 ITVPKGKSITLTVY

-1003 LSGIQATRVGQTLT
+1003 LSGIQATQVGQTLT

-1030 GGGVKLTYQ
+1030 GSGVKLTYQ

-1079 VISPEDKV
+1079 VILPNSKV

-1143 ETTSGKATLNGEEL
+1143 ETDTAGKATLNGEEL
-1157 GKLDLTDVTLTDN
+1157 GRLDLTDVTLTDN

-1181 YPTKYFVVPLK
+1181 YPTKCFVVPLK

-1199 DKYGMVTGN
+1199 DKYGMVSGN
-1208 DGAAIKT
+1208 GATIKT

-1265 TGYAEVKQPF
+1265 TGYATIDQPF
-1275 TAENTVAGEKRDT
+1275 SAEDTVAGEKQDN
-1288 QIWNYANY
+1288 QIWSYANY

-1309 TYTNNGHNGDP
+1309 TYKNNGHNGTP

-1331 REPTHNYVQGMQ
+1331 RQPTHNYVQGMQ

-1357 PVDLEN
+1357 PVALEN

-1373 GDLGLVSGYARNSA
+1373 GDLGLVSGYERFSA
-1387 FGVKL
+1387 FGVTL
-1392 KSIDSVMVGGTDVID
+1392 KSIDSVTVGGTDVS
-1407 KTARSYSTDKTSVLN
+1407 ANAAYSYSTDKTSVLN

-1428 LGQNDVMNWTNIKS
+1428 LGQNDVMNWTGIS
-1442 DDTVNFRIQLQ
+1442 SADTVDFRIQLQ
-1453 DTTVKVGDEVVVKVT
+1453 DTTVKVGEEVVVKVT

-1594 TDAKGNQIRNYT
+1594 TDAKGNQIHNYT
-1606 PTYTGNAISTDATTK
+1606 PAYKDKDNVISTDATTN
-1621 QTVGVTNTK
+1621 QTVDVTNTK
-1630 NTGEI
+1630 NTGDI
-1635 KLTKT
+1635 TLTKT
-1640 LAGVEGGDVTGDTF
+1640 LAGVEGGNVTGDTF
-1654 YFALFTKNAAG
+1654 YFALFTENAAG
-1665 DYVRYEEVPV
+1665 DYVRYEEAPV

-1705 SNGVPTYTGDS
+1705 ANGVPTYTGDS
-1716 GTYTADSGIRYSFVP
+1716 GTYTADSGIRYSFLP
-1731 VIRSAVQAGGTT
+1731 VTRSAVQAGGTT
-1743 TITNFEETQYSIT
+1743 TITNFEQTQYSIT
-1756 VSKVLNADNVKSTPV
+1756 VSKVLIADDVKSTPV
-1771 FSVGLFTKSGDTY
+1771 FSVGLFTKSGNDY
-1784 TQVGDTQEV
+1784 TQVGTTQKV
-1793 IAGSEV
+1793 AAGSEV

-1810 RYDLKADTPYYIFE
+1810 RYDLKEGIPYYIFE

-1861 CCDKYGK
+1861 CCDDHNQ

-1874 TKDAPQASTIITNS
+1874 TKDAPQANTIITN
-1888 TDNPT
+1888 TTKNPAQI
-1893 KITVTKIATEDGNQ
+1893 KVTKIATEDGKP
-1907 AVDHAIEVG
+1907 AVDHTIEVG
-1916 LFTQDADGNYQE
+1916 LFTQDTNGSYQQVE
-1928 VSGQKKTIT
+1928 KKNIN
-1937 IAAGD
+1937 IVAGD
-1942 KGKKSVTFDGLDSS
+1942 NGKKSVTFDGLDSS
-1956 KTYYVFELDAE
+1956 KTYYVFELDAD
-1967 GNRVENGGTT
+1967 GNRVENESTISVGG
-1977 EVSNKTFVASYSG
+1977 KTFLATYSG
-1990 GNMVA
+1990 NSNRI
-1995 MDVGIPGAKTI
+1995 DLLPGIPGEKTI
-2006 TDTHDGKIYI
+2006 TDANTTQVELSFAKV
-2016 KKFDVNNNVME
+2016 DVKGNAMAG
-2027 KCEFTLTGPNNY
+2027 CEMTLTSPNGY
-2039 KKNWSSSKDAEEFS
+2039 SKTWTSDADPEK
-2053 NLKAGTY
+2053 LTGLAAGDY
-2060 TLTETE
+2060 TLTEK
-2066 MNNFVQLSMSFTI
+2066 SMTGYAPVSISFAVNAN
-2079 DETGCIVT
+2079 GYIVT
-2087 QNPDG
+2087 TDAQGNPING
-2092 SKIESTSYALSANTV
+2092 SNFDLTENGLTV
-2107 TLINRAKVSVDK
+2107 INRSQISVSKKDITSLK
-2119 QNIANS
+2119 
-2125 DELAGATI
+2125 ELAGA
-2133 KITRT
+2133 KITITKTDGSWNEALVELSRT
-2138 NGGLNEKVL
+2138 G
-2147 EVKRGDTALTK
+2147 TTFTK
-2158 ETSLDESDYSKYTQT
+2158 SDSVNDESQYQLTSKEL
-2173 SNTITFI
+2173 TFI
-2180 SDGKAKTDIIGLPD
+2180 SDGKNKTNIIGLPD
-2194 GDYTMEEVAAP
+2194 GTYTMTEVVAP
-2205 DGYNKVKTTFTFTI
+2205 DGYNKVSTDFTFTI
-2219 DKGQV
+2219 KNGVVDATG
-2224 TRTSADSEEY
+2224 TTEY
-2234 DVSGNDIVMKD
+2234 DVSGNDITMKD
-2245 SAKKTISIGKQAV
+2245 GQKPSVTISKQAV
-2258 GGGDELTG
+2258 GGGEELTG
-2266 AELQLTVPKG
+2266 AVLKLTAPAG
-2276 VDLSQIEAAYG
+2276 TDLSKVKGSYSDGSTAGIETSG
-2287 DQSTNGIVKSDK
+2287 NTITWTSDK
-2299 TISWKSDGTK
+2299 AK
-2309 GSVELTDLPAGTYT
+2309 GGVTLANLPAGVYT
-2323 LKEITAPDGFTK
+2323 LEETTAPDGFTK
-2335 KTEEMNFEV
+2335 KTEEMTFEV

-2357 KDDNKVVMEDAA
+2357 KDDNKIVMEDNT
-2369 SKLTIGKKDIT
+2369 SKLTISKKDIT
-2380 GKQEVTGAK
+2380 GKQEVTGAT

-2395 KPDESGATLD
+2395 NPDESGATLD
-2405 GVTVENIKNNTVDSR
+2405 DVTVENSIVGNR
-2420 TADSITWTSGKT
+2420 TEDSITWISGKT
-2432 DAILSKLP
+2432 DAVLSKLP
-2440 DGEYTLKETGDAF
+2440 DGKYTLKETGGAF
-2453 TDEETGKTYTVIE
+2453 TDAETKKTYTVIE

-2477 VTKTTGTADSLNDKA
+2477 VTDTNAADNLNDKA
-2492 ADGYYYYDKTA
+2492 TEGYYYYDKTA

-2524 GSGAEVAGAT
+2524 ASGAEVAGAT

-2568 SISADGK
+2568 SISTDGK

-2583 DATIITGLPAGTYK
+2583 DATIITGLPAGSYQ

-2618 GTDGKVTGTTTIQD
+2618 GTDGKVTGTTIIQD
-2632 KVSKLTIAK
+2632 KA
-2641 KDITGKQEV
+2641 
-2650 TGATLTLKLTKPD
+2650 
-2663 ESGAT
+2663 
-2668 LDGVTV
+2668 
-2674 ENIKNITVDSRT
+2674 
-2686 EDSITWTSGKTDA
+2686 
-2699 ILSKLPDGKY
+2699 
-2709 TLKETGGAFTDTE
+2709 
-2722 TGKTYT
+2722 
-2728 VIESTMTFTVENGV
+2728 
-2742 VTSTT
+2742 
-2747 GDADNLNDKATEGY
+2747 
-2761 YYYDK
+2761 
-2766 TAGQI
+2766 
-2771 LVCDAEAVN
+2771 
-2780 VVPISKQDAG
+2780 
-2790 SGAEV
+2790 
-2795 AGATLEITAENVL
+2795 
-2808 DTTKLELSRTDKNGN
+2808 
-2823 KTVLVKGTDYSIS
+2823 
-2836 ADGKTIQFVSGE
+2836 
-2848 DATIITGLPAGTY
+2848 
-2861 KLKETNAPDGYQ
+2861 
-2873 LYTAEETFT
+2873 
-2882 IGTDGKVTGT
+2882 
-2892 TTIQDKV
+2892 

-2931 ATLDGVKANITVDS
+2931 ATLDGVTANIHVDS

-2990 IESTMTFT
+2990 IKSTMTFT

-3003 ITKSNAA
+3003 VTDTSAENS
-3010 DNLNDKATEGYY
+3010 LNDKATKGYY
-3022 YYDKTKEEILV
+3022 YCDKTAGQILV

-3047 ETTTTSTTTT
+3047 ETTTTTTTT
-3057 PTRTSATTESSTET
+3057 
-3071 TVSTTSAT
+3071 
-3079 PTDTTTSTTASTAG
+3079 TTTSTSESST
-3093 PTQPTTTSTTGS
+3093 TSDTETTTGT
-3105 STVTTVST
+3105 
-3113 TASTAGPTQPTTTS
+3113 
-3127 TTGSGTVTTVSTTAS
+3127 GTVTTVSTVATTSKTSGTTTEVTTDTTLATS
-3142 TAGPT
+3142 GNTTETSAG
-3147 QPTTTSTT
+3147 PTTTSTSET
-3155 GSSTVTTVSTTA
+3155 TTEVTTGTTLA
-3167 STAGPT
+3167 TRGNTTETSAG
-3173 QPTTT
+3173 PTTT
-3178 STTGSGTVTT
+3178 STSETTTEVTTVTT
-3188 VSTTAST
+3188 LATSGSTTETS
-3195 AGPTQPTTTSTTGS
+3195 AGPTTTSTSET
-3209 STVTTVSTT
+3209 TTEVTTDTTLATSGSTT
-3218 ASTAG
+3218 ETSAG
-3223 PTQPTTTS
+3223 PTTTS
-3231 TTGSGTVT
+3231 TNGTTTDTTTAKTTVT
-3239 TVSTTASTAGPT
+3239 TASASTE
-3251 QPTTTSTTGSGTV
+3251 
-3264 TTVSTTAST
+3264 
-3273 AGPTQPTTTSATA
+3273 TSAA
-3286 TNTTTTTSSTGTGS
+3286 STTTTAA
-3300 DTGTTTTTQSA
+3300 GTTA
-3311 TTVTATNTGS
+3311 
-3321 VTETTP
+3321 E
-3327 IVTVTETAPVTTT
+3327 TVTETSTTAA
-3340 TCSTIQTTETTPT
+3340 S
-3353 TVTTVTTPVTTVTT
+3353 TVTTAETTVTT
-3367 TELERGV
+3367 TATTTIEATTTTTEETTVETTTEATTTTEETTTTIVTTTEQPDGYV
-3374 LIRKCDMGGNEIA
+3374 IRKCDVGGNEIG
-3387 GASLQV
+3387 GASLNITDQS
-3393 ADLDGNVIDAW
+3393 GNVIDQW
-3404 ISEAGISHAIE
+3404 VSEEGVSHVFAGIQPN
-3415 TVEVGVPYCLT
+3415 TPYCLT
-3426 ELQAPVDYA
+3426 ETLAPADY
-3435 LAESIY
+3435 LVAEPIY
-3441 FRLEE
+3441 FQL
-3446 DGTVT
+3446 
-3451 ILTFAVNEDGTI
+3451 NEDGTLVLFVGVSLNE
-3463 ATDENGPIILTE
+3463 DGSWSVEN
-3475 TPSADAVVT
+3475 AVVT
-3484 MFDEF
+3484 ANPDGRAIVMIDEYV
-3489 IGIVTTTDITTET
+3489 GTETTTTETTEET
-3502 TTTTETETTT
+3502 TTTTEATTTTAKNTTAGNGEHTPSVSTTTTASTETTT
-3512 TTPHNTTNDNGNHT
+3512 VTGESGTGTTAG
-3526 PSASE
+3526 
-3531 TTSSGETTTET
+3531 SG
-3542 TNGSGTT
+3542 GSGTT
-3549 TTDGSGTTTTTRY
+3549 TAAGGSQTTTVI
-3562 RSSSGSSSSSSS
+3562 RSSSGSSSSSSRS
-3574 GRGSSSVRVSSTP
+3574 NTKISSTP
-3587 KTDDR
+3587 KTGEALPVV
-3592 IWMLLFP
+3592 IIP
-3599 TGLALTGAILTG
+3599 AGIALAAAIVAG
-3611 RKRKKKHQK
+3611 CKRKKK

>member
-1 MDGNTVSTT
+1 MQTEKTRHL
-10 CRTFRA
+10 RTRVI
-16 KLLSVLLAVLML
+16 SVLLAVLMIVTCLPSML
-28 FTSIPAMFPASAS
+28 FPVSADS
-41 GSGGSGNPIVLTNAS
+41 NGRSGGPLVLTNAS
-56 VEFRDKY
+56 VEFRDSKY
-63 FKEITDTDSGEI
+63 NPIDEVNTGDV
-75 FYLMAKIGGNNV
+75 FYLMSTISGNNV
-87 EEGEVDFYR
+87 NEGEVDSYR
-96 IEISDKNLLL
+96 IEITDKNLLL
-106 PNFAGNGFKDGA
+106 PNFAGNGFRDGA

-129 DGSRYITFQID
+129 DGSRYIAFDID
-140 NGETKQIRLQAK
+140 NGQTKQVRLQAK
-152 FQNGKTANGTAV
+152 FQNGKTPGGTTST
-164 EVKLTQ
+164 VKIVQDSTGKNA
-170 ESSGK
+170 SST
-175 SVSNQ
+175 
-180 ITADAAMQWSASKG
+180 ITARAKRQWSASKS
-194 ENRTSL
+194 EDRNALTA
-200 KAQEIAKGTTVNYTL
+200 AQLAAGTTVNYTL
-215 SASPNN
+215 SASANN
-221 ASKKTGAEWVQSLKF
+221 VTKKNGVEWVQSLKF
-236 EDTISLENMTF
+236 EDTISLSEMTF
-247 LGDAKAAIQNAVKAA
+247 TGGAQTAVENAVKSAVA
-262 IQTAGYDAEP
+262 TAGYTAGNLSVEAI
-272 TVTVNDGKADI
+272 DGTSTAKI
-283 SFVLN
+283 SFTVDSKN
-288 SRNEN
+288 TN

-328 SGKPYGDNA
+328 SGKPYGDDA

-356 PKFSIGKTVQNG
+356 PKFSIGKTVKNG

-374 GDTVE
+374 GDIVE

-391 GNITLKDNVPDGMT
+391 GDITLTDNVPDGMT

-476 KSGYVTYNGKNLG
+476 KSGYVTYKGKNLG
-489 QKYYPHIAG
+489 QKYYPRIAG
-498 QTATYTISVTN
+498 QTATYTISITN

-515 KGVLVSDDSLSY
+515 KDVPVLDDSLSD

-541 SAFPDKIDV
+541 TDFPDKIDV
-550 PAGKTVQITVT
+550 PAEKTVQITVT

-575 ATVDGKPSNK
+575 AKVDGKSSNK
-585 VKFTPDTPKAQL
+585 VKFTPDVPKAQL

-658 DGTTKNITSV
+658 DDTTENITSV
-668 DTKTLTAGGT
+668 DTKTLTAGGP
-678 ITVPKGESITLTVY
+678 ITVPKGKSITLTVY

-1003 LSGIQATRVGQTLT
+1003 LSGIQATQVGQTLT

-1030 GGGVKLTYQ
+1030 GSGVKLTYQ

-1079 VISPEDKV
+1079 VILPNSKV

-1143 ETTSGKATLNGEEL
+1143 ETDTAGKATLNGEEL
-1157 GKLDLTDVTLTDN
+1157 GRLDLTDVTLTDN

-1181 YPTKYFVVPLK
+1181 YPTKCFVVPLK

-1199 DKYGMVTGN
+1199 DKYGMVSGN
-1208 DGAAIKT
+1208 GATIKT

-1265 TGYAEVKQPF
+1265 TGYATIDQPF
-1275 TAENTVAGEKRDT
+1275 SAEDTVAGEKQDN
-1288 QIWNYANY
+1288 QIWSYANY

-1309 TYTNNGHNGDP
+1309 TYKNNGHNGTP

-1331 REPTHNYVQGMQ
+1331 RQPTHNYVQGMQ

-1357 PVDLEN
+1357 PVALEN

-1373 GDLGLVSGYARNSA
+1373 GDLGLVSGYERFSA
-1387 FGVKL
+1387 FGVTL
-1392 KSIDSVMVGGTDVID
+1392 KSIDSVTVGGTDVS
-1407 KTARSYSTDKTSVLN
+1407 ANAAYSYSTDKTSVLN

-1428 LGQNDVMNWTNIKS
+1428 LGQNDVMNWTGIS
-1442 DDTVNFRIQLQ
+1442 SADTVDFRIQLQ
-1453 DTTVKVGDEVVVKVT
+1453 DTTVKVGEEVVVKVT

-1594 TDAKGNQIRNYT
+1594 TDAKGNQIHNYT
-1606 PTYTGNAISTDATTK
+1606 PAYKDKDNVISTDATTN
-1621 QTVGVTNTK
+1621 QTVDVTNTK
-1630 NTGEI
+1630 NTGDI
-1635 KLTKT
+1635 TLTKT
-1640 LAGVEGGDVTGDTF
+1640 LAGVEGGNVTGDTF
-1654 YFALFTKNAAG
+1654 YFALFTENAAG
-1665 DYVRYEEVPV
+1665 DYVRYEEAPV

-1705 SNGVPTYTGDS
+1705 ANGVPTYTGDS
-1716 GTYTADSGIRYSFVP
+1716 GTYTADSGIRYSFLP
-1731 VIRSAVQAGGTT
+1731 VTRSAVQAGGTT
-1743 TITNFEETQYSIT
+1743 TITNFEQTQYSIT
-1756 VSKVLNADNVKSTPV
+1756 VSKVLIADDVKSTPV
-1771 FSVGLFTKSGDTY
+1771 FSVGLFTKSGNDY
-1784 TQVGDTQEV
+1784 TQVGTTQKV
-1793 IAGSEV
+1793 AAGSEV

-1810 RYDLKADTPYYIFE
+1810 RYDLKEGIPYYIFE

-1861 CCDKYGK
+1861 CCDDHNQ

-1874 TKDAPQASTIITNS
+1874 TKDAPQANTIITN
-1888 TDNPT
+1888 TTKNPAQI
-1893 KITVTKIATEDGNQ
+1893 KVTKIATEDGKP
-1907 AVDHAIEVG
+1907 AVDHTIEVG
-1916 LFTQDADGNYQE
+1916 LFTQDTNGSYQQVE
-1928 VSGQKKTIT
+1928 KKNIN
-1937 IAAGD
+1937 IVAGD
-1942 KGKKSVTFDGLDSS
+1942 NGKKSVTFDGLDSS
-1956 KTYYVFELDAE
+1956 KTYYVFELDAD
-1967 GNRVENGGTT
+1967 GNRVENESTISVGG
-1977 EVSNKTFVASYSG
+1977 KTFLATYSG
-1990 GNMVA
+1990 NSNRI
-1995 MDVGIPGAKTI
+1995 DLLPGIPGEKTI
-2006 TDTHDGKIYI
+2006 TDANTTQVELSFAKV
-2016 KKFDVNNNVME
+2016 DVKGNAMAG
-2027 KCEFTLTGPNNY
+2027 CEMTLTSPNGY
-2039 KKNWSSSKDAEEFS
+2039 SKTWTSDADPEK
-2053 NLKAGTY
+2053 LTGLAAGDY
-2060 TLTETE
+2060 TLTEK
-2066 MNNFVQLSMSFTI
+2066 SMTGYAPVSISFAVNAN
-2079 DETGCIVT
+2079 GYIVT
-2087 QNPDG
+2087 TDAQGNPING
-2092 SKIESTSYALSANTV
+2092 SNFDLTENGLTV
-2107 TLINRAKVSVDK
+2107 INRSQISVSKKDITSLK
-2119 QNIANS
+2119 
-2125 DELAGATI
+2125 ELAGA
-2133 KITRT
+2133 KITITKTDGSWNEALVELSRT
-2138 NGGLNEKVL
+2138 G
-2147 EVKRGDTALTK
+2147 TTFTK
-2158 ETSLDESDYSKYTQT
+2158 SDSVNDESQYQLTSKEL
-2173 SNTITFI
+2173 TFI
-2180 SDGKAKTDIIGLPD
+2180 SDGKNKTDIIGLPD
-2194 GDYTMEEVAAP
+2194 GTYTMTEVVAP
-2205 DGYNKVKTTFTFTI
+2205 DGYNKVSTDFTFTI
-2219 DKGQV
+2219 KNGVVDATG
-2224 TRTSADSEEY
+2224 TTEY
-2234 DVSGNDIVMKD
+2234 DVSGNDITMKD
-2245 SAKKTISIGKQAV
+2245 GQKPSVTISKQAV
-2258 GGGDELTG
+2258 GGGEELTG
-2266 AELQLTVPKG
+2266 AVLKLTAPAG
-2276 VDLSQIEAAYG
+2276 TDLSKVKGSYSDGSTAGIETSG
-2287 DQSTNGIVKSDK
+2287 NTITWTSDK
-2299 TISWKSDGTK
+2299 AK
-2309 GSVELTDLPAGTYT
+2309 GGVTLANLPAGVYT
-2323 LKEITAPDGFTK
+2323 LEETTAPDGFTK
-2335 KTEEMNFEV
+2335 KTEEMTFEV

-2357 KDDNKVVMEDAA
+2357 KDDNKIVMEDNT
-2369 SKLTIGKKDIT
+2369 SKLTISKKDIT
-2380 GKQEVTGAK
+2380 GKQEVTGAT

-2395 KPDESGATLD
+2395 NPDESGATLD
-2405 GVTVENIKNNTVDSR
+2405 DVTVENSIVGNR
-2420 TADSITWTSGKT
+2420 TEDSITWISGKT
-2432 DAILSKLP
+2432 DAVLSKLP
-2440 DGEYTLKETGDAF
+2440 DGKYTLKETGGAF
-2453 TDEETGKTYTVIE
+2453 TDAETKKTYTVIE

-2477 VTKTTGTADSLNDKA
+2477 VTDTNAADNLNDKA
-2492 ADGYYYYDKTA
+2492 TEGYYYYDKTA

-2524 GSGAEVAGAT
+2524 ASGAEVAGAT

-2568 SISADGK
+2568 SISTDGK

-2583 DATIITGLPAGTYK
+2583 DATIITGLPAGSYQ

-2618 GTDGKVTGTTTIQD
+2618 GTDGKVTGTTIIQD
-2632 KVSKLTIAK
+2632 KA
-2641 KDITGKQEV
+2641 
-2650 TGATLTLKLTKPD
+2650 
-2663 ESGAT
+2663 
-2668 LDGVTV
+2668 
-2674 ENIKNITVDSRT
+2674 
-2686 EDSITWTSGKTDA
+2686 
-2699 ILSKLPDGKY
+2699 
-2709 TLKETGGAFTDTE
+2709 
-2722 TGKTYT
+2722 
-2728 VIESTMTFTVENGV
+2728 
-2742 VTSTT
+2742 
-2747 GDADNLNDKATEGY
+2747 
-2761 YYYDK
+2761 
-2766 TAGQI
+2766 
-2771 LVCDAEAVN
+2771 
-2780 VVPISKQDAG
+2780 
-2790 SGAEV
+2790 
-2795 AGATLEITAENVL
+2795 
-2808 DTTKLELSRTDKNGN
+2808 
-2823 KTVLVKGTDYSIS
+2823 
-2836 ADGKTIQFVSGE
+2836 
-2848 DATIITGLPAGTY
+2848 
-2861 KLKETNAPDGYQ
+2861 
-2873 LYTAEETFT
+2873 
-2882 IGTDGKVTGT
+2882 
-2892 TTIQDKV
+2892 

-2931 ATLDGVKANITVDS
+2931 ATLDGVTANIHVDS

-2990 IESTMTFT
+2990 IKSTMTFT

-3003 ITKSNAA
+3003 VTDTSAENS
-3010 DNLNDKATEGYY
+3010 LNDKATKGYY
-3022 YYDKTKEEILV
+3022 YCDKTAGQILV

-3047 ETTTTSTTTT
+3047 ETTTTTTTT
-3057 PTRTSATTESSTET
+3057 
-3071 TVSTTSAT
+3071 
-3079 PTDTTTSTTASTAG
+3079 TTTSTSESST
-3093 PTQPTTTSTTGS
+3093 TSDTETTTGT
-3105 STVTTVST
+3105 
-3113 TASTAGPTQPTTTS
+3113 
-3127 TTGSGTVTTVSTTAS
+3127 GTVTTVSTVATTSKTSGTTTEVTTDTTLATS
-3142 TAGPT
+3142 GNTTETSAG
-3147 QPTTTSTT
+3147 PTTTSTSET
-3155 GSSTVTTVSTTA
+3155 TTEVTTDTTLA
-3167 STAGPT
+3167 TSGNTTETSAG
-3173 QPTTT
+3173 PTTT
-3178 STTGSGTVTT
+3178 STSETTTEVTT
-3188 VSTTAST
+3188 GTTLATSGNT
-3195 AGPTQPTTTSTTGS
+3195 TETSAGPTTTSTSETTTEVT
-3209 STVTTVSTT
+3209 TVTTLATSGSTT
-3218 ASTAG
+3218 ETSAG
-3223 PTQPTTTS
+3223 PTTTS
-3231 TTGSGTVT
+3231 TSETTTEVT
-3239 TVSTTASTAGPT
+3239 TDTTLATSGSTTETSAG
-3251 QPTTTSTTGSGTV
+3251 PTTTSTNGTTTDTTTAKTTV
-3264 TTVSTTAST
+3264 TTASAST
-3273 AGPTQPTTTSATA
+3273 ETSAA
-3286 TNTTTTTSSTGTGS
+3286 STTTTAA
-3300 DTGTTTTTQSA
+3300 GTTA
-3311 TTVTATNTGS
+3311 
-3321 VTETTP
+3321 E
-3327 IVTVTETAPVTTT
+3327 TVTETSTTAA
-3340 TCSTIQTTETTPT
+3340 S
-3353 TVTTVTTPVTTVTT
+3353 TVTTAETTVTT
-3367 TELERGV
+3367 TATTTIEATTTTTEETTVETTTEATTTTEETTTTIVTTTEQPDGYV
-3374 LIRKCDMGGNEIA
+3374 IRKCDVGGNEIG
-3387 GASLQV
+3387 GASLNITDQS
-3393 ADLDGNVIDAW
+3393 GNVIDQW
-3404 ISEAGISHAIE
+3404 VSEEGVSHVFAGIQPN
-3415 TVEVGVPYCLT
+3415 TPYCLT
-3426 ELQAPVDYA
+3426 ETLAPADY
-3435 LAESIY
+3435 LVAEPIY
-3441 FRLEE
+3441 FQL
-3446 DGTVT
+3446 
-3451 ILTFAVNEDGTI
+3451 NEDGTLVLFVGVSLNE
-3463 ATDENGPIILTE
+3463 DGSWSVEN
-3475 TPSADAVVT
+3475 AVVT
-3484 MFDEF
+3484 ANPDGRAIVMIDEYV
-3489 IGIVTTTDITTET
+3489 GTETTTTETTEET
-3502 TTTTETETTT
+3502 TTTTEATTTTAKNTTAGNGEHTPSVSTTTTASTETTT
-3512 TTPHNTTNDNGNHT
+3512 VTGESGTGTTAG
-3526 PSASE
+3526 
-3531 TTSSGETTTET
+3531 SG
-3542 TNGSGTT
+3542 GSGTT
-3549 TTDGSGTTTTTRY
+3549 TAAGGSQTTTVI
-3562 RSSSGSSSSSSS
+3562 RSSSGSSSSSSRS
-3574 GRGSSSVRVSSTP
+3574 NTKISSTP
-3587 KTDDR
+3587 KTGEALPVV
-3592 IWMLLFP
+3592 IIP
-3599 TGLALTGAILTG
+3599 AGIALAAAIVAG
-3611 RKRKKKHQK
+3611 CKRKKK

>member
-1 MDGNTVSTT
+1 MQTEKTRHL
-10 CRTFRA
+10 RTRVI
-16 KLLSVLLAVLML
+16 SVLLAVLMIVTCLPSML
-28 FTSIPAMFPASAS
+28 FPVSADNN
-41 GSGGSGNPIVLTNAS
+41 GRSGGPLVLTNAS
-56 VEFRDKY
+56 VEFRDSKY
-63 FKEITDTDSGEI
+63 NPIDEVNTGDV
-75 FYLMAKIGGNNV
+75 FYLMSTISGNNV
-87 EEGEVDFYR
+87 NEGEVDSYR
-96 IEISDKNLLL
+96 IEITDKNLLL
-106 PNFAGNGFKDGA
+106 PNFAGNGFRDGA

-129 DGSRYITFQID
+129 DGSRYIAFDID
-140 NGETKQIRLQAK
+140 NGQTKQVRLQAK
-152 FQNGKTANGTAV
+152 FQNGKTPGGTTST
-164 EVKLTQ
+164 VKIVQDSTGKNA
-170 ESSGK
+170 SST
-175 SVSNQ
+175 
-180 ITADAAMQWSASKG
+180 ITAKAKRQWSASKS
-194 ENRTSL
+194 EDRNALTA
-200 KAQEIAKGTTVNYTL
+200 AQLAAGTTVNYTL
-215 SASPNN
+215 SASANN
-221 ASKKTGAEWVQSLKF
+221 VSKKSGVEWVQSLKF
-236 EDTISLENMTF
+236 EDTISLSEMTF
-247 LGDAKAAIQNAVKAA
+247 TGGAQTAVENAVKSAIAA
-262 IQTAGYDAEP
+262 AGYTAGNLS
-272 TVTVNDGKADI
+272 VTVSGSTAKI
-283 SFVLN
+283 SFTVDSKN
-288 SRNEN
+288 TN
-293 AEMPAVNL
+293 AEMSAVNL

-356 PKFSIGKTVQNG
+356 PKFSIGKTVKNG

-391 GNITLKDNVPDGMT
+391 GDITLKDNVPDGMT

-426 AAGATVTAKVVCKVS
+426 AAGATVTAKVVCRVS

-476 KSGYVTYNGKNLG
+476 KSGYVTYKGKDLG
-489 QKYYPHIAG
+489 QRYYPHIAG
-498 QTATYTISVTN
+498 QIATYTISVTN

-515 KGVLVSDDSLSY
+515 KGVPVADDNLSSK
-527 NLENMTYTVDGVTR
+527 LENITYKVDGVTK
-541 SAFPDKIDV
+541 SAFPNEIDV

-575 ATVDGKPSNK
+575 AKVDGKSSNK
-585 VKFTPDTPKAQL
+585 VKFTPDVPKAQL

-658 DGTTKNITSV
+658 DDTTENITSV
-668 DTKTLTAGGT
+668 DTKTLTAGGP
-678 ITVPKGESITLTVY
+678 ITVPKGKSITLTVY

-1003 LSGIQATRVGQTLT
+1003 LSGIQATQVGQTLT

-1030 GGGVKLTYQ
+1030 GSGVKLTYQ

-1079 VISPEDKV
+1079 VILPNSKV

-1143 ETTSGKATLNGEEL
+1143 ETDTAGKATLNGEEL
-1157 GKLDLTDVTLTDN
+1157 GRLDLTDVTLTDN

-1181 YPTKYFVVPLK
+1181 YPTKCFVVPLK

-1199 DKYGMVTGN
+1199 DKYGMVSGN
-1208 DGAAIKT
+1208 GATIKT

-1265 TGYAEVKQPF
+1265 TGYATIDQPF
-1275 TAENTVAGEKRDT
+1275 SAEDTVAGEKQDN
-1288 QIWNYANY
+1288 QIWSYANY

-1309 TYTNNGHNGDP
+1309 TYKNNGHNGTP

-1331 REPTHNYVQGMQ
+1331 RQPTHNYVQGMQ

-1357 PVDLEN
+1357 PVALEN

-1373 GDLGLVSGYARNSA
+1373 GDLGLVSGYERFSA
-1387 FGVKL
+1387 FGVTL
-1392 KSIDSVMVGGTDVID
+1392 KSIDSVTVGGTDVS
-1407 KTARSYSTDKTSVLN
+1407 ANAAYSYSTDKTSVLN

-1428 LGQNDVMNWTNIKS
+1428 LGQNDVMNWTGIS
-1442 DDTVNFRIQLQ
+1442 SADTVDFRIQLQ
-1453 DTTVKVGDEVVVKVT
+1453 DTTVKVGEEVVVKVT

-1594 TDAKGNQIRNYT
+1594 TDAKGNQIHNYT
-1606 PTYTGNAISTDATTK
+1606 PAYKDKDNVISTDATTN
-1621 QTVGVTNTK
+1621 QTVDVTNTK
-1630 NTGEI
+1630 NTGDI
-1635 KLTKT
+1635 TLTKT
-1640 LAGVEGGDVTGDTF
+1640 LAGVEGGNVTGDTF
-1654 YFALFTKNAAG
+1654 YFALFTENAAG
-1665 DYVRYEEVPV
+1665 DYVRYEEAPV

-1705 SNGVPTYTGDS
+1705 ANGVPTYTGDS
-1716 GTYTADSGIRYSFVP
+1716 GTYTADSGIRYSFLP
-1731 VIRSAVQAGGTT
+1731 VTRSAVQAGGTT
-1743 TITNFEETQYSIT
+1743 TITNFEQTQYSIT
-1756 VSKVLNADNVKSTPV
+1756 VSKVLIADDVKSTPV
-1771 FSVGLFTKSGDTY
+1771 FSVGLFTKSGNDY
-1784 TQVGDTQEV
+1784 TQVGTTQKV
-1793 IAGSEV
+1793 AAGSEV

-1810 RYDLKADTPYYIFE
+1810 RYDLKEGIPYYIFE

-1861 CCDKYGK
+1861 CCDDHNQ

-1874 TKDAPQASTIITNS
+1874 TKDAPQANTIITN
-1888 TDNPT
+1888 TTKNPAQI
-1893 KITVTKIATEDGNQ
+1893 KVTKIATEDGKP
-1907 AVDHAIEVG
+1907 AVDHTIEVG
-1916 LFTQDADGNYQE
+1916 LFTQDTNGSYQQVE
-1928 VSGQKKTIT
+1928 KKNIN
-1937 IAAGD
+1937 IVAGD
-1942 KGKKSVTFDGLDSS
+1942 NGKKSVTFDGLDSS
-1956 KTYYVFELDAE
+1956 KTYYVFELDAD
-1967 GNRVENGGTT
+1967 GNRVENESTISVGG
-1977 EVSNKTFVASYSG
+1977 KTFLATYSG
-1990 GNMVA
+1990 NSNRI
-1995 MDVGIPGAKTI
+1995 DLLPGIPGEKTI
-2006 TDTHDGKIYI
+2006 TDANTTQVELSFAKV
-2016 KKFDVNNNVME
+2016 DVKGNAMAG
-2027 KCEFTLTGPNNY
+2027 CEMTLTSPNGY
-2039 KKNWSSSKDAEEFS
+2039 SKTWTSDADPEK
-2053 NLKAGTY
+2053 LTGLAAGDY
-2060 TLTETE
+2060 TLTEK
-2066 MNNFVQLSMSFTI
+2066 SMTGYAPVSISFAVNAN
-2079 DETGCIVT
+2079 GYIVT
-2087 QNPDG
+2087 TDAQGNPING
-2092 SKIESTSYALSANTV
+2092 SNFDLTENGLTV
-2107 TLINRAKVSVDK
+2107 INRSQISVSKKDITSLK
-2119 QNIANS
+2119 
-2125 DELAGATI
+2125 ELAGA
-2133 KITRT
+2133 KITITKTDGSWNEALVELSRT
-2138 NGGLNEKVL
+2138 G
-2147 EVKRGDTALTK
+2147 TTFTK
-2158 ETSLDESDYSKYTQT
+2158 SDSVNDESQYQLTSKEL
-2173 SNTITFI
+2173 TFI
-2180 SDGKAKTDIIGLPD
+2180 SDGKNKTDIIGLPD
-2194 GDYTMEEVAAP
+2194 GTYTMTEVVAP
-2205 DGYNKVKTTFTFTI
+2205 DGYNKVSTDFTFTI
-2219 DKGQV
+2219 KNGVVDATG
-2224 TRTSADSEEY
+2224 TTEY
-2234 DVSGNDIVMKD
+2234 DVSGNDITMKD
-2245 SAKKTISIGKQAV
+2245 GQKPSVTISKQAV
-2258 GGGDELTG
+2258 GGGEELTG
-2266 AELQLTVPKG
+2266 AVLKLTAPAG
-2276 VDLSQIEAAYG
+2276 TDLSKVKGSYSDGSTAGIETSG
-2287 DQSTNGIVKSDK
+2287 NTITWTSDK
-2299 TISWKSDGTK
+2299 AK
-2309 GSVELTDLPAGTYT
+2309 GGVTLANLPAGVYT
-2323 LKEITAPDGFTK
+2323 LEETTAPDGFTK
-2335 KTEEMNFEV
+2335 KTEEMTFEV

-2357 KDDNKVVMEDAA
+2357 KDDNKIVMEDNT
-2369 SKLTIGKKDIT
+2369 SKLTISKKDIT
-2380 GKQEVTGAK
+2380 GKQEVTGAT

-2395 KPDESGATLD
+2395 NPDESGATLD
-2405 GVTVENIKNNTVDSR
+2405 DVTVENSIVGNR
-2420 TADSITWTSGKT
+2420 TEDSITWISGKT
-2432 DAILSKLP
+2432 DAVLSKLP
-2440 DGEYTLKETGDAF
+2440 DGKYTLKETGGAF
-2453 TDEETGKTYTVIE
+2453 TDAETKKTYTVIE

-2477 VTKTTGTADSLNDKA
+2477 VTDTNAADNLNDKA
-2492 ADGYYYYDKTA
+2492 TEGYYYYDKTA

-2524 GSGAEVAGAT
+2524 ASGAEVAGAT

-2568 SISADGK
+2568 SISTDGK

-2583 DATIITGLPAGTYK
+2583 DATIITGLPAGSYQ

-2618 GTDGKVTGTTTIQD
+2618 GTDGKVTGTTIIQD
-2632 KVSKLTIAK
+2632 KA
-2641 KDITGKQEV
+2641 
-2650 TGATLTLKLTKPD
+2650 
-2663 ESGAT
+2663 
-2668 LDGVTV
+2668 
-2674 ENIKNITVDSRT
+2674 
-2686 EDSITWTSGKTDA
+2686 
-2699 ILSKLPDGKY
+2699 
-2709 TLKETGGAFTDTE
+2709 
-2722 TGKTYT
+2722 
-2728 VIESTMTFTVENGV
+2728 
-2742 VTSTT
+2742 
-2747 GDADNLNDKATEGY
+2747 
-2761 YYYDK
+2761 
-2766 TAGQI
+2766 
-2771 LVCDAEAVN
+2771 
-2780 VVPISKQDAG
+2780 
-2790 SGAEV
+2790 
-2795 AGATLEITAENVL
+2795 
-2808 DTTKLELSRTDKNGN
+2808 
-2823 KTVLVKGTDYSIS
+2823 
-2836 ADGKTIQFVSGE
+2836 
-2848 DATIITGLPAGTY
+2848 
-2861 KLKETNAPDGYQ
+2861 
-2873 LYTAEETFT
+2873 
-2882 IGTDGKVTGT
+2882 
-2892 TTIQDKV
+2892 

-2931 ATLDGVKANITVDS
+2931 ATLDGVTANIHVDS

-2990 IESTMTFT
+2990 IKSTMTFT

-3003 ITKSNAA
+3003 VTDTSAENS
-3010 DNLNDKATEGYY
+3010 LNDKATKGYY
-3022 YYDKTKEEILV
+3022 YCDKTAGQILV

-3047 ETTTTSTTTT
+3047 ETTTTTTTT
-3057 PTRTSATTESSTET
+3057 
-3071 TVSTTSAT
+3071 
-3079 PTDTTTSTTASTAG
+3079 TTTSTSESST
-3093 PTQPTTTSTTGS
+3093 TSDTETTTGT
-3105 STVTTVST
+3105 
-3113 TASTAGPTQPTTTS
+3113 
-3127 TTGSGTVTTVSTTAS
+3127 GTVTTVSTVATTSKTSGTTTEVTTDTTLATS
-3142 TAGPT
+3142 GNTTETSAG
-3147 QPTTTSTT
+3147 PTTTSTSET
-3155 GSSTVTTVSTTA
+3155 TTEVTTDTTLATSGSTTET
-3167 STAGPT
+3167 SAG
-3173 QPTTT
+3173 PTTT
-3178 STTGSGTVTT
+3178 STNGTTTDTTTAKTTVTT
-3188 VSTTAST
+3188 ASASTETSAASTTTTAAGTTAETVTETSTTA
-3195 AGPTQPTTTSTTGS
+3195 A
-3209 STVTTVSTT
+3209 STVTT
-3218 ASTAG
+3218 A
-3223 PTQPTTTS
+3223 
-3231 TTGSGTVT
+3231 
-3239 TVSTTASTAGPT
+3239 
-3251 QPTTTSTTGSGTV
+3251 
-3264 TTVSTTAST
+3264 
-3273 AGPTQPTTTSATA
+3273 
-3286 TNTTTTTSSTGTGS
+3286 
-3300 DTGTTTTTQSA
+3300 
-3311 TTVTATNTGS
+3311 
-3321 VTETTP
+3321 E
-3327 IVTVTETAPVTTT
+3327 
-3340 TCSTIQTTETTPT
+3340 
-3353 TVTTVTTPVTTVTT
+3353 TTVTT
-3367 TELERGV
+3367 TATTTIEATTTTTEETTVETTTEATTTTEETTTTIVTTTEQPDGYV
-3374 LIRKCDMGGNEIA
+3374 IRKCDVGGNEIG
-3387 GASLQV
+3387 GASLNITDQS
-3393 ADLDGNVIDAW
+3393 GNVIDQW
-3404 ISEAGISHAIE
+3404 VSEEGVSHVFAGIQPN
-3415 TVEVGVPYCLT
+3415 TPYCLT
-3426 ELQAPVDYA
+3426 ETLAPADY
-3435 LAESIY
+3435 LVAEPIY
-3441 FRLEE
+3441 FQL
-3446 DGTVT
+3446 
-3451 ILTFAVNEDGTI
+3451 NEDGTLVLFVGVSLNE
-3463 ATDENGPIILTE
+3463 DGSWSVEN
-3475 TPSADAVVT
+3475 AVVT
-3484 MFDEF
+3484 ANPDGRAIVMIDEYV
-3489 IGIVTTTDITTET
+3489 GTETTTTETTEET
-3502 TTTTETETTT
+3502 TTTTEATTTTAKNTTAGNGEHTPSVSTTTTASTETTT
-3512 TTPHNTTNDNGNHT
+3512 VTGESGTGTTAG
-3526 PSASE
+3526 
-3531 TTSSGETTTET
+3531 SG
-3542 TNGSGTT
+3542 GSGTT
-3549 TTDGSGTTTTTRY
+3549 TAAGGSQTTTVI
-3562 RSSSGSSSSSSS
+3562 RSSSGSSSSSSRS
-3574 GRGSSSVRVSSTP
+3574 NTKISSTP
-3587 KTDDR
+3587 KTGEALPVV
-3592 IWMLLFP
+3592 IIP
-3599 TGLALTGAILTG
+3599 AGIALAAAIVAG
-3611 RKRKKKHQK
+3611 CKRKKK

>member
-1 MDGNTVSTT
+1 MQTEKTRHL
-10 CRTFRA
+10 RTRVI
-16 KLLSVLLAVLML
+16 SVLLAVLMIVTCLPSML
-28 FTSIPAMFPASAS
+28 FPVSADNN
-41 GSGGSGNPIVLTNAS
+41 GRSGGPLVLTNAS
-56 VEFRDKY
+56 VEFRDSKY
-63 FKEITDTDSGEI
+63 NPIDEVNTGDV
-75 FYLMAKIGGNNV
+75 FYLMSTISGNNV
-87 EEGEVDFYR
+87 NEGEMDSYR
-96 IEISDKNLLL
+96 IEITDKNLLL
-106 PNFAGNGFKDGA
+106 PNFAGNGFRDGA

-129 DGSRYITFQID
+129 DGSRYIAFDID
-140 NGETKQIRLQAK
+140 NGQTKQVRLQAK
-152 FQNGKTANGTAV
+152 FQNGKTPGGTTST
-164 EVKLTQ
+164 VKIVQDSTGKNA
-170 ESSGK
+170 SST
-175 SVSNQ
+175 
-180 ITADAAMQWSASKG
+180 ITAKAERQWSASKS
-194 ENRTSL
+194 EDRNALTA
-200 KAQEIAKGTTVNYTL
+200 AQLAAGTTVNYTL
-215 SASPNN
+215 SASANN
-221 ASKKTGAEWVQSLKF
+221 VSKKNGVEWVQSLKF
-236 EDTISLENMTF
+236 EDTISLSEMTF
-247 LGDAKAAIQNAVKAA
+247 IGDAQTAVENAVKSAVAA
-262 IQTAGYDAEP
+262 AGY
-272 TVTVNDGKADI
+272 TVGNLSVDVSGSTAKI
-283 SFVLN
+283 SFTVDSKN
-288 SRNEN
+288 TN
-293 AEMPAVNL
+293 AEMSAVNL

-310 TVKMNGTA
+310 TVKMNSTA

-328 SGKPYGDNA
+328 SGKPYGDDA

-374 GDTVE
+374 GDIVE

-391 GNITLKDNVPDGMT
+391 GDITLTDNVPDGMT

-476 KSGYVTYNGKNLG
+476 KSGYVTYKGKNLG
-489 QKYYPHIAG
+489 QKYYPRIAG
-498 QTATYTISVTN
+498 QTATYTISITN

-515 KGVLVSDDSLSY
+515 KDVPVLDDSLSD

-541 SAFPDKIDV
+541 TDFPDKIDV
-550 PAGKTVQITVT
+550 PAEKTVQITVT

-575 ATVDGKPSNK
+575 AKVDGKSSNK
-585 VKFTPDTPKAQL
+585 VKFTPDVPKAQL

-658 DGTTKNITSV
+658 DDTTENITSV
-668 DTKTLTAGGT
+668 DTKTLTAGGP
-678 ITVPKGESITLTVY
+678 ITVPKGKSITLTVY

-1003 LSGIQATRVGQTLT
+1003 LSGIQATQVGQTLT

-1030 GGGVKLTYQ
+1030 GSGVKLTYQ

-1079 VISPEDKV
+1079 VILPNSKV

-1143 ETTSGKATLNGEEL
+1143 ETDTAGKATLNGEEL
-1157 GKLDLTDVTLTDN
+1157 GRLDLTDVTLTDN

-1181 YPTKYFVVPLK
+1181 YPTKCFVVPLK

-1199 DKYGMVTGN
+1199 DKYGMVSGN
-1208 DGAAIKT
+1208 GATIKT

-1265 TGYAEVKQPF
+1265 TGYATIDQPF
-1275 TAENTVAGEKRDT
+1275 SAEDTVAGEKQDN
-1288 QIWNYANY
+1288 QIWSYANY

-1309 TYTNNGHNGDP
+1309 TYKNNGHNGTP

-1331 REPTHNYVQGMQ
+1331 RQPTHNYVQGMQ

-1357 PVDLEN
+1357 PVALEN

-1373 GDLGLVSGYARNSA
+1373 GDLGLVSGYERFSA
-1387 FGVKL
+1387 FGVTL
-1392 KSIDSVMVGGTDVID
+1392 KSIDSVTVGGTDVS
-1407 KTARSYSTDKTSVLN
+1407 ANAAYSYSTDKTSVLN

-1442 DDTVNFRIQLQ
+1442 DDTVDFRIQLQ
-1453 DTTVKVGDEVVVKVT
+1453 DTTVEVGEEVVVKVT

-1482 IAWNSFAYSYQNPD
+1482 IAWNSFAYSYQNTD

-1557 SVTIPAGQTAASVT
+1557 SATIPAGRTAASVT

-1606 PTYTGNAISTDATTK
+1606 PAYTGNKISTDATTN

-1635 KLTKT
+1635 TLTKT
-1640 LAGVEGGDVTGDTF
+1640 LAGENVTGDTF

-1665 DYVRYEEVPV
+1665 DYVRYEEAPV
-1675 QSLTFTEAD
+1675 QSLTFTEAGSQD
-1684 SKKVTFENVPKGM
+1684 VKFEGVPKGV

-1705 SNGVPTYTGDS
+1705 ANGVLADTDFAKYTS
-1716 GTYTADSGIRYSFVP
+1716 DSGIRYTSEP
-1731 VIRSAVQAGGTT
+1731 AAPAAVQAGGKTE
-1743 TITNFEETQYSIT
+1743 ITNTEEIDYSIT
-1756 VSKVLNADNVKSTPV
+1756 VSKVLIADDVKSTPA
-1771 FSVGLFTKSGDTY
+1771 FSVGLFTKNGNDY
-1784 TQVGDTQEV
+1784 TPVGTTKNV
-1793 IAGSEV
+1793 IAGSDV
-1799 KFSTEL
+1799 TF
-1805 NEQNK
+1805 
-1810 RYDLKADTPYYIFE
+1810 DGLKADTPYYIFE

-1845 KNSTTK
+1845 KNPTTK
-1851 TDTTFYVSYD
+1851 TNTTFYVSYD
-1861 CCDKYGK
+1861 CCDDHNQ

-1874 TKDAPQASTIITNS
+1874 TKDAPQANTIITN
-1888 TDNPT
+1888 TTKNPAQI
-1893 KITVTKIATEDGNQ
+1893 KVTKIATIDDNPADSHE
-1907 AVDHAIEVG
+1907 ATVA
-1916 LFTQDADGNYQE
+1916 LFTMDADGNYQA

-1942 KGKKSVTFDGLDSS
+1942 KGKNSVTFDGLDSS
-1956 KTYYVFELDAE
+1956 KTYYVFELDAD
-1967 GNRVENGGTT
+1967 GKRVENESTISVGG
-1977 EVSNKTFVASYSG
+1977 KTFLATYSG
-1990 GNMVA
+1990 NSSRV
-1995 MDVGIPGAKTI
+1995 DLLPGIPGEKTI
-2006 TDTHDGKIYI
+2006 TDANTTQVELSFAKTDVDGKAMTGYKLTL
-2016 KKFDVNNNVME
+2016 KKPDGNE
-2027 KCEFTLTGPNNY
+2027 ESWTTDGTAKIFTNLTAGKYKLTEAAQNNY
-2039 KKNWSSSKDAEEFS
+2039 VPVEVAFEIGDD
-2053 NLKAGTY
+2053 GY
-2060 TLTETE
+2060 
-2066 MNNFVQLSMSFTI
+2066 
-2079 DETGCIVT
+2079 IVT
-2087 QNPDG
+2087 ENAESMAYAELG
-2092 SKIESTSYALSANTV
+2092 STGVTV
-2107 TLINRAKVSVDK
+2107 INRAQVSVDK
-2119 QNIANS
+2119 QDIATS
-2125 DELAGATI
+2125 KELAGATI

-2138 NGGLNEKVL
+2138 NGSLNADVL
-2147 EVKRGDTALTK
+2147 EVKRGETLLTK
-2158 ETSLDESDYSKYTQT
+2158 ADSLEDNADYSKYTQT

-2180 SDGKAKTDIIGLPD
+2180 SDGENKTNIIGLPD
-2194 GDYTMEEVAAP
+2194 GTYTMTEVVAP
-2205 DGYNKVKTTFTFTI
+2205 DGYNKVSTDFTFTI
-2219 DKGQV
+2219 KNGVVDATG
-2224 TRTSADSEEY
+2224 TAEY
-2234 DVSGNDIVMKD
+2234 DVSGNDITMKD
-2245 SAKKTISIGKQAV
+2245 GQKPSVTISKQAV
-2258 GGGDELTG
+2258 GGGEELTG
-2266 AELQLTVPKG
+2266 AVLKLTAPAG
-2276 VDLSQIEAAYG
+2276 TDLSK
-2287 DQSTNGIVKSDK
+2287 VKGSY
-2299 TISWKSDGTK
+2299 SDGSTAGIETSGNTITWTSDNAK
-2309 GSVELTDLPAGTYT
+2309 GGVTLENLPAGVYT
-2323 LKEITAPDGFTK
+2323 LEETTAPDGFTK
-2335 KTEEMNFEV
+2335 KTEAMNFEV

-2357 KDDNKVVMEDAA
+2357 KDDNKVVMEDDT
-2369 SKLTIGKKDIT
+2369 SKLTIAKKDIT
-2380 GKQEVTGAK
+2380 GKQEVTGAT

-2395 KPDESGATLD
+2395 NPDESGATLD
-2405 GVTVENIKNNTVDSR
+2405 DVTANITVDSR

-2440 DGEYTLKETGDAF
+2440 DGKYTLKETGGAF
-2453 TDEETGKTYTVIE
+2453 TDTETGKTYTVIK

-2477 VTKTTGTADSLNDKA
+2477 VTDTSAENSLNDKA
-2492 ADGYYYYDKTA
+2492 TEGYYYYDKTKEE
-2503 GQILVCDAEAVNVV
+2503 ILVCDAEAVNVV

-2524 GSGAEVAGAT
+2524 ASGAEVAGAT

-2568 SISADGK
+2568 SISTDGK

-2583 DATIITGLPAGTYK
+2583 DATIITGLPAGSYQ

-2632 KVSKLTIAK
+2632 EASKLTIAK

-2650 TGATLTLKLTKPD
+2650 TGATLTL
-2663 ESGAT
+2663 
-2668 LDGVTV
+2668 
-2674 ENIKNITVDSRT
+2674 
-2686 EDSITWTSGKTDA
+2686 
-2699 ILSKLPDGKY
+2699 
-2709 TLKETGGAFTDTE
+2709 
-2722 TGKTYT
+2722 
-2728 VIESTMTFTVENGV
+2728 
-2742 VTSTT
+2742 
-2747 GDADNLNDKATEGY
+2747 
-2761 YYYDK
+2761 
-2766 TAGQI
+2766 
-2771 LVCDAEAVN
+2771 
-2780 VVPISKQDAG
+2780 
-2790 SGAEV
+2790 
-2795 AGATLEITAENVL
+2795 
-2808 DTTKLELSRTDKNGN
+2808 
-2823 KTVLVKGTDYSIS
+2823 
-2836 ADGKTIQFVSGE
+2836 
-2848 DATIITGLPAGTY
+2848 
-2861 KLKETNAPDGYQ
+2861 
-2873 LYTAEETFT
+2873 
-2882 IGTDGKVTGT
+2882 
-2892 TTIQDKV
+2892 
-2899 SKLTIAKKDITG
+2899 
-2911 KQEVTGAK
+2911 
-2919 LTLTLTN
+2919 TLTN

-2931 ATLDGVKANITVDS
+2931 ATLDGVTANIHVDS

-2964 LPDGKYTLKETGGAF
+2964 LPDGKYTLKETGDAF
-2979 TDTETGKTYTV
+2979 TDAETKKTYTV

-3003 ITKSNAA
+3003 VTDTSAENS
-3010 DNLNDKATEGYY
+3010 LNDKATKGYY
-3022 YYDKTKEEILV
+3022 YYDKTAGQILV

-3047 ETTTTSTTTT
+3047 ETTTTTTTT
-3057 PTRTSATTESSTET
+3057 
-3071 TVSTTSAT
+3071 
-3079 PTDTTTSTTASTAG
+3079 TTTSTSESST
-3093 PTQPTTTSTTGS
+3093 TSDTETTTGT
-3105 STVTTVST
+3105 
-3113 TASTAGPTQPTTTS
+3113 
-3127 TTGSGTVTTVSTTAS
+3127 GTVTTVSTVATTSKTSGTTTEVTTDTTLATS
-3142 TAGPT
+3142 GNTTETSAG
-3147 QPTTTSTT
+3147 PTTTSTSET
-3155 GSSTVTTVSTTA
+3155 TTEVTTDTTLATSGSTTET
-3167 STAGPT
+3167 SAG
-3173 QPTTT
+3173 PTTT
-3178 STTGSGTVTT
+3178 STNGTTTDTTTAKTTVTT
-3188 VSTTAST
+3188 ASASTETSAASTTTTAAGTTAETVTETSTTA
-3195 AGPTQPTTTSTTGS
+3195 A
-3209 STVTTVSTT
+3209 STVTT
-3218 ASTAG
+3218 A
-3223 PTQPTTTS
+3223 
-3231 TTGSGTVT
+3231 
-3239 TVSTTASTAGPT
+3239 
-3251 QPTTTSTTGSGTV
+3251 
-3264 TTVSTTAST
+3264 
-3273 AGPTQPTTTSATA
+3273 
-3286 TNTTTTTSSTGTGS
+3286 
-3300 DTGTTTTTQSA
+3300 
-3311 TTVTATNTGS
+3311 
-3321 VTETTP
+3321 E
-3327 IVTVTETAPVTTT
+3327 
-3340 TCSTIQTTETTPT
+3340 
-3353 TVTTVTTPVTTVTT
+3353 TTVTT
-3367 TELERGV
+3367 TATTTIEATTTTTEETTVETTTEATTTTEETTTTIVTTTEQPDGYV
-3374 LIRKCDMGGNEIA
+3374 IRKCDVGGNEIG
-3387 GASLQV
+3387 GASLNITDQS
-3393 ADLDGNVIDAW
+3393 GNVIDQW
-3404 ISEAGISHAIE
+3404 VSEEGVSHVFAGIQPN
-3415 TVEVGVPYCLT
+3415 TPYCLT
-3426 ELQAPVDYA
+3426 ETLAPADY
-3435 LAESIY
+3435 LVAEPIY
-3441 FRLEE
+3441 FQL
-3446 DGTVT
+3446 
-3451 ILTFAVNEDGTI
+3451 NEDGTLVLFVGVSLNE
-3463 ATDENGPIILTE
+3463 DGSWSVEN
-3475 TPSADAVVT
+3475 AVVT
-3484 MFDEF
+3484 ANPDGRAIVMIDEYV
-3489 IGIVTTTDITTET
+3489 GTETTTTETTEET
-3502 TTTTETETTT
+3502 TTTTEATTTTAKNTTAGNGEHTPSVSTTTTASTETTT
-3512 TTPHNTTNDNGNHT
+3512 VT
-3526 PSASE
+3526 
-3531 TTSSGETTTET
+3531 GE
-3542 TNGSGTT
+3542 SGTGT
-3549 TTDGSGTTTTTRY
+3549 TAGSDGSGTTTAAGGSQTTTVI
-3562 RSSSGSSSSSSS
+3562 RSSSGSSSSSSRS
-3574 GRGSSSVRVSSTP
+3574 NTKISSTP
-3587 KTDDR
+3587 KTGEALPVV
-3592 IWMLLFP
+3592 IIP
-3599 TGLALTGAILTG
+3599 AGIALAAAIVAG
-3611 RKRKKKHQK
+3611 CKRKKK

>member
-1 MDGNTVSTT
+1 MQTEKTRHL
-10 CRTFRA
+10 RTRVI
-16 KLLSVLLAVLML
+16 SVLLAVLMIVTCLPSML
-28 FTSIPAMFPASAS
+28 FPVSADNN
-41 GSGGSGNPIVLTNAS
+41 GRSGGPLVLTNAS
-56 VEFRDKY
+56 VEFRDSKY
-63 FKEITDTDSGEI
+63 NPIDEVDTGDV
-75 FYLMAKIGGNNV
+75 FYLMSTISGNNV
-87 EEGEVDFYR
+87 NEGEVDSYR
-96 IEISDKNLLL
+96 IEITDKNLLL
-106 PNFAGNGFKDGA
+106 PNFAGNGFRDGA
-118 VYNGYTLHVNS
+118 VYNGYILHVNS
-129 DGSRYITFQID
+129 DGSRYIAFDID
-140 NGETKQIRLQAK
+140 NGQTKQVRLQAK
-152 FQNGKTANGTAV
+152 FQNGKTPGGTIST
-164 EVKLTQ
+164 VKIVQDSTGKNA
-170 ESSGK
+170 SST
-175 SVSNQ
+175 
-180 ITADAAMQWSASKG
+180 ITARAKRQWSASKS
-194 ENRTSL
+194 EDRNALTA
-200 KAQEIAKGTTVNYTL
+200 AQLAAGTTVNYTL
-215 SASPNN
+215 SASANN
-221 ASKKTGAEWVQSLKF
+221 ASKKNGVEWVQSLKF
-236 EDTISLENMTF
+236 EDTISLSEMTF
-247 LGDAKAAIQNAVKAA
+247 TGGAQTAVENAVKSAVAA
-262 IQTAGYDAEP
+262 AGYTAGNLSVEAI
-272 TVTVNDGKADI
+272 DGTSTAKI
-283 SFVLN
+283 SFTVDSKN
-288 SRNEN
+288 TN
-293 AEMPAVNL
+293 AEMSAVKL

-328 SGKPYGDNA
+328 SGKPYGDDA

-368 KAYYVN
+368 KAYYVK

-391 GNITLKDNVPDGMT
+391 GDITLTDTVPDGMT
-405 LESITAADGT
+405 LVSITAADGT

-452 TDGNNT
+452 TDGKNT

-476 KSGYVTYNGKNLG
+476 KSGYVTYNGKDLG
-489 QKYYPHIAG
+489 RKYYPGIAG

-515 KGVLVSDDSLSY
+515 KDVPVEDLSLSK
-527 NLENMTYTVDGVTR
+527 NLENMTCTVDGVTKTP
-541 SAFPDKIDV
+541 FPDKIDV
-550 PAGKTVQITVT
+550 PAEKTVQITVT
-561 GTIRDDVA
+561 GTIKDGVN
-569 GEISNV
+569 GEISNI
-575 ATVDGKPSNK
+575 ATVDGKSSNE

-658 DGTTKNITSV
+658 DDTTENITSV

-678 ITVPKGESITLTVY
+678 ITVPKGKSITLTVY

-744 IPADDTTEIVNGDK
+744 IQADDTTEIVNGDK
-758 LTYQATFTNNGT
+758 LTYQATFTNKGT

-787 ETSDVLKV
+787 EASDVLKV

-816 RAHGGYAA
+816 RSHGGYAA

-839 VTVEYVVLGND
+839 VTVEYVVLAND

-864 QGFGGT
+864 QGFGGI

-892 KGVYNYTAVGGLTV
+892 RGVYNYTAVGGLTV

-950 TAADLEQ
+950 KAANLEQ
-957 KTFSYSLAL
+957 KKFSYSLAL

-994 VEGTANYTA
+994 VTANDTA
-1003 LSGIQATRVGQTLT
+1003 LSGIQATQVGQTLT

-1030 GGGVKLTYQ
+1030 GSGVKLTYQ

-1068 VVEGKNDGSDR
+1068 VVEGRDDGSDR
-1079 VISPEDKV
+1079 VILPNSKV

-1096 APGFAKLAVASYAG
+1096 APGFAKLAVASFAG
-1110 KDYQNADLQKVENG
+1110 QTYDDTAVQPVGNG

-1135 AVLYNGKG
+1135 TVLYNGRG
-1143 ETTSGKATLNGEEL
+1143 DSTDVADL
-1157 GKLDLTDVTLTDN
+1157 KLDGVTLTDN
-1170 LPSCYEFDNTS
+1170 LPATYQFSNETGLQMTYQVLDLTHNG
-1181 YPTKYFVVPLK
+1181 
-1192 ADGSFAV
+1192 DGSSTFQVNDKTGLLEGGTKVPDTAYKIDGSKLIISV
-1199 DKYGMVTGN
+1199 DKL
-1208 DGAAIKT
+1208 AA
-1215 TANGDSV
+1215 
-1222 SWDVSSV
+1222 
-1229 TGTGVTEGKL
+1229 KL
-1239 EPNYA
+1239 AKNKC
-1244 IVVQFAT
+1244 IVFQFAT
-1251 TVKDGQEKEGVITN
+1251 TVKDGQESEGVITN
-1265 TGYAEVKQPF
+1265 TGYATIDQPF
-1275 TAENTVAGEKRDT
+1275 TAEDTVAGEKRDN
-1288 QIWNYANY
+1288 QIWSYANY

-1309 TYTNNGHNGDP
+1309 TYTNQNHTGTP

-1357 PVDLEN
+1357 PVALEN

-1373 GDLGLVSGYARNSA
+1373 GDLGLVSGYERFSA

-1442 DDTVNFRIQLQ
+1442 DDTVDFRIQLQ
-1453 DTTVKVGDEVVVKVT
+1453 DTTVKVGEEVVVTVK

-1557 SVTIPAGQTAASVT
+1557 SATIPAGRTAASVT

-1606 PTYTGNAISTDATTK
+1606 PAYTGNKISTDDTTN
-1621 QTVGVTNTK
+1621 QTVDVTNTK

-1635 KLTKT
+1635 TLTKT
-1640 LAGVEGGDVTGDTF
+1640 LAGMEGGDVTGDTF

-1665 DYVRYEEVPV
+1665 DYVRYEEAPV
-1675 QSLTFTEAD
+1675 QSLTFTEAG
-1684 SKKVTFENVPKGM
+1684 SQNVTFEDVPKGM

-1705 SNGVPTYTGDS
+1705 ANGVPTYTGDS
-1716 GTYTADSGIRYSFVP
+1716 GTYTADSGIRYSFLP
-1731 VIRSAVQAGGTT
+1731 VTRSAVQAGGTT
-1743 TITNFEETQYSIT
+1743 TITNFEQTQYSIT
-1756 VSKVLNADNVKSTPV
+1756 VSKVLIADDVKSTPT
-1771 FSVGLFTKSGDTY
+1771 FSVGLFTKNGDTY

-1810 RYDLKADTPYYIFE
+1810 RYDLKEGIPYYIFE

-1861 CCDKYGK
+1861 CCDDENK

-1874 TKDAPQASTIITNS
+1874 TKDAPQANTIITN
-1888 TDNPT
+1888 TTKNPAQI
-1893 KITVTKIATEDGNQ
+1893 KVTKIATEDGNP
-1907 AVDHAIEVG
+1907 ADSHEATVA
-1916 LFTQDADGNYQE
+1916 LFTMDADGNYQE

-1956 KTYYVFELDAE
+1956 KIYYVFELDAD
-1967 GNRVENGGTT
+1967 GNRVENESTISAGG
-1977 EVSNKTFVASYSG
+1977 KTFLATYSG
-1990 GNMVA
+1990 GNRV
-1995 MDVGIPGAKTI
+1995 DLLPGIPGEKVITDANTTQVELSFAKT
-2006 TDTHDGKIYI
+2006 
-2016 KKFDVNNNVME
+2016 DVKGNAMAG
-2027 KCEFTLTGPNNY
+2027 CEMTLTGPGGY
-2039 KKNWSSSKDAEEFS
+2039 SKTWTSGTGSKKFTGLAEGE
-2053 NLKAGTY
+2053 Y
-2060 TLTETE
+2060 TLEETAVAGYAPLSVKFSVGADGYIITTDKDGKPIE
-2066 MNNFVQLSMSFTI
+2066 GSNFVLA
-2079 DETGCIVT
+2079 ENGVT
-2087 QNPDG
+2087 
-2092 SKIESTSYALSANTV
+2092 V
-2107 TLINRAKVSVDK
+2107 INRSQISVSKKDITSLK
-2119 QNIANS
+2119 
-2125 DELAGATI
+2125 ELAGA
-2133 KITRT
+2133 KITITKTDGSWNEALVELSRT
-2138 NGGLNEKVL
+2138 G
-2147 EVKRGDTALTK
+2147 TTFTK
-2158 ETSLDESDYSKYTQT
+2158 SDSVDDESQYQLTSKEL
-2173 SNTITFI
+2173 TFI
-2180 SDGKAKTDIIGLPD
+2180 SDGKNKTDIIGLPD
-2194 GDYTMEEVAAP
+2194 GTYTMTEVVAP
-2205 DGYNKVKTTFTFTI
+2205 DGYNKVSTDFTFTI
-2219 DKGQV
+2219 KNGVVDATG
-2224 TRTSADSEEY
+2224 TTEY
-2234 DVSGNDIVMKD
+2234 DVSGNDITMKD
-2245 SAKKTISIGKQAV
+2245 GQKPSVTISKQAV
-2258 GGGDELTG
+2258 GGGEELTG
-2266 AELQLTVPKG
+2266 AVLKLTAPAG
-2276 VDLSQIEAAYG
+2276 TDLSKVKGSYSDGSTAGIETSG
-2287 DQSTNGIVKSDK
+2287 NTITWTSDK
-2299 TISWKSDGTK
+2299 AK
-2309 GSVELTDLPAGTYT
+2309 GGVTLANLPAGVYT
-2323 LKEITAPDGFTK
+2323 LEETTAPDGFTK

-2369 SKLTIGKKDIT
+2369 SKLTIAKKDIT

-2395 KPDESGATLD
+2395 NPDESGATLND
-2405 GVTVENIKNNTVDSR
+2405 VTVENNKNITVDSR
-2420 TADSITWTSGKT
+2420 TAESITWISGKT
-2432 DAILSKLP
+2432 DAVLSKLP
-2440 DGEYTLKETGDAF
+2440 DGEYTLKETGGAF
-2453 TDEETGKTYTVIE
+2453 TDTETGKTYTVIE

-2492 ADGYYYYDKTA
+2492 ADGYYYYDKTKEE
-2503 GQILVCDAEAVNVV
+2503 ILVCDAEAVNVV

-2568 SISADGK
+2568 SISTDGK

-2650 TGATLTLKLTKPD
+2650 TGATLTLTLTKPD

-2668 LDGVTV
+2668 LDDVTA
-2674 ENIKNITVDSRT
+2674 NIRVDSRT

-2699 ILSKLPDGKY
+2699 ILSKLPDGTY
-2709 TLKETGGAFTDTE
+2709 TLGETGGAFTDTE

-2742 VTSTT
+2742 VTKTT
-2747 GDADNLNDKATEGY
+2747 GTADSLNDKATEGY

-2766 TAGQI
+2766 TTGQ
-2771 LVCDAEAVN
+2771 
-2780 VVPISKQDAG
+2780 
-2790 SGAEV
+2790 
-2795 AGATLEITAENVL
+2795 
-2808 DTTKLELSRTDKNGN
+2808 
-2823 KTVLVKGTDYSIS
+2823 
-2836 ADGKTIQFVSGE
+2836 
-2848 DATIITGLPAGTY
+2848 
-2861 KLKETNAPDGYQ
+2861 
-2873 LYTAEETFT
+2873 
-2882 IGTDGKVTGT
+2882 
-2892 TTIQDKV
+2892 
-2899 SKLTIAKKDITG
+2899 
-2911 KQEVTGAK
+2911 
-2919 LTLTLTN
+2919 
-2926 PDESG
+2926 
-2931 ATLDGVKANITVDS
+2931 
-2945 RDAKSITWTSG
+2945 
-2956 KTDAILSK
+2956 
-2964 LPDGKYTLKETGGAF
+2964 
-2979 TDTETGKTYTV
+2979 
-2990 IESTMTFT
+2990 
-2998 VENGV
+2998 
-3003 ITKSNAA
+3003 
-3010 DNLNDKATEGYY
+3010 
-3022 YYDKTKEEILV
+3022 ILV
-3033 CDAEQPAITTTSTS
+3033 CDAEQPAVTTTSTS
-3047 ETTTTSTTTT
+3047 ETTTTTTTT
-3057 PTRTSATTESSTET
+3057 
-3071 TVSTTSAT
+3071 
-3079 PTDTTTSTTASTAG
+3079 TTTSTSESST
-3093 PTQPTTTSTTGS
+3093 TSDTETTTGT
-3105 STVTTVST
+3105 
-3113 TASTAGPTQPTTTS
+3113 
-3127 TTGSGTVTTVSTTAS
+3127 GTVTTVSTVTTTS
-3142 TAGPT
+3142 KTSETTTEVTTDTTLVTSGNTTETSAG
-3147 QPTTTSTT
+3147 PTTTSTSET
-3155 GSSTVTTVSTTA
+3155 TTEVTTGTTLA
-3167 STAGPT
+3167 TSGNTTETSAG
-3173 QPTTT
+3173 PTTT
-3178 STTGSGTVTT
+3178 STNGTTTDTTTAKTTVTT
-3188 VSTTAST
+3188 ASASTETSAASTTTTAAGTTAETVTETSTTAAST
-3195 AGPTQPTTTSTTGS
+3195 ATTAET
-3209 STVTTVSTT
+3209 TVTT
-3218 ASTAG
+3218 AA
-3223 PTQPTTTS
+3223 TTTIE
-3231 TTGSGTVT
+3231 
-3239 TVSTTASTAGPT
+3239 A
-3251 QPTTTSTTGSGTV
+3251 
-3264 TTVSTTAST
+3264 
-3273 AGPTQPTTTSATA
+3273 
-3286 TNTTTTTSSTGTGS
+3286 TTTTTEETTVE
-3300 DTGTTTTTQSA
+3300 TTTEETTEATTTT
-3311 TTVTATNTGS
+3311 
-3321 VTETTP
+3321 E
-3327 IVTVTETAPVTTT
+3327 ETTT
-3340 TCSTIQTTETTPT
+3340 TI
-3353 TVTTVTTPVTTVTT
+3353 VTT
-3367 TELERGV
+3367 TEQPDGYV
-3374 LIRKCDMGGNEIA
+3374 IRKCDVGGNEIG
-3387 GASLQV
+3387 GASLNITDQN
-3393 ADLDGNVIDAW
+3393 GNVIDQW
-3404 ISEAGISHAIE
+3404 VSEEGVSHVFAGIQPN
-3415 TVEVGVPYCLT
+3415 TPYCLT
-3426 ELQAPVDYA
+3426 ETLAPADY
-3435 LAESIY
+3435 LVAEPIY
-3441 FRLEE
+3441 FQL
-3446 DGTVT
+3446 
-3451 ILTFAVNEDGTI
+3451 NEDGTLVLFVGVSLNE
-3463 ATDENGPIILTE
+3463 DGSWSVEN
-3475 TPSADAVVT
+3475 AVVT
-3484 MFDEF
+3484 ANPDGRAIVMIDEYV
-3489 IGIVTTTDITTET
+3489 GTETTTTETTEET
-3502 TTTTETETTT
+3502 TTTTEATTTTAKNTTAGNGEHTPSVSTTTTASTETTT
-3512 TTPHNTTNDNGNHT
+3512 VTGGSGTGTTAG
-3526 PSASE
+3526 
-3531 TTSSGETTTET
+3531 SG
-3542 TNGSGTT
+3542 GSGTT
-3549 TTDGSGTTTTTRY
+3549 TAAGGSQTTTVI
-3562 RSSSGSSSSSSS
+3562 RSSSGSSSSSSRS
-3574 GRGSSSVRVSSTP
+3574 NTKISSTP
-3587 KTDDR
+3587 KTGEALPVV
-3592 IWMLLFP
+3592 IIP
-3599 TGLALTGAILTG
+3599 AGVALAAAIVAG
-3611 RKRKKKHQK
+3611 CKRKKK

>member
-1 MDGNTVSTT
+1 MQTEKTRHL
-10 CRTFRA
+10 RTRVI
-16 KLLSVLLAVLML
+16 SVLLAVLMIVTCLPSML
-28 FTSIPAMFPASAS
+28 FPVSADNN
-41 GSGGSGNPIVLTNAS
+41 GRSGGPLVLTNAS
-56 VEFRDKY
+56 VEFRDSKY
-63 FKEITDTDSGEI
+63 NPIDEVNTGDV
-75 FYLMAKIGGNNV
+75 FYLMSTISGNNV
-87 EEGEVDFYR
+87 NEGEVDSYR
-96 IEISDKNLLL
+96 IEITDKNLLL
-106 PNFAGNGFKDGA
+106 PNFAGNGFRDGA

-129 DGSRYITFQID
+129 DGSRYITFDID
-140 NGETKQIRLQAK
+140 NGQTKQVRLQAK
-152 FQNGKTANGTAV
+152 FQNGKTPGGTTST
-164 EVKLTQ
+164 VKIVQDSTGKNA
-170 ESSGK
+170 SST
-175 SVSNQ
+175 
-180 ITADAAMQWSASKG
+180 ITARAKRQWSASKS
-194 ENRTSL
+194 EDRNALTA
-200 KAQEIAKGTTVNYTL
+200 AQLAAGTTVNYTL
-215 SASPNN
+215 SASANN
-221 ASKKTGAEWVQSLKF
+221 VTKKNGVEWVQSLKF
-236 EDTISLENMTF
+236 EDTISLSEMTF
-247 LGDAKAAIQNAVKAA
+247 TGGAQTAVENAVKSAVA
-262 IQTAGYDAEP
+262 TAGYTAGNLSVEAI
-272 TVTVNDGKADI
+272 DGTSTAKI
-283 SFVLN
+283 SFTVDSKN
-288 SRNEN
+288 TN

-328 SGKPYGDNA
+328 SGKPYGDDA

-356 PKFSIGKTVQNG
+356 PKFSIGKTVKNG

-374 GDTVE
+374 GDIVE

-391 GNITLKDNVPDGMT
+391 GDITLTDNVPDGMT

-476 KSGYVTYNGKNLG
+476 KSGYVTYKGKNLG
-489 QKYYPHIAG
+489 QKYYPRIAG
-498 QTATYTISVTN
+498 QTATYTISITN

-515 KGVLVSDDSLSY
+515 KDVPVLDDSLSD

-541 SAFPDKIDV
+541 TDFPDKIDV
-550 PAGKTVQITVT
+550 PAEKTVQITVT

-575 ATVDGKPSNK
+575 AKVDGKSSNK
-585 VKFTPDTPKAQL
+585 VKFTPDVPKAQL

-658 DGTTKNITSV
+658 DDTTENITSV
-668 DTKTLTAGGT
+668 DTKTLTAGGP
-678 ITVPKGESITLTVY
+678 ITVPKGKSITLTVY

-1003 LSGIQATRVGQTLT
+1003 LSGIQATQVGQTLT

-1030 GGGVKLTYQ
+1030 GSGVKLTYQ

-1079 VISPEDKV
+1079 VILPNSKV

-1143 ETTSGKATLNGEEL
+1143 ETDTAGKATLNGEEL
-1157 GKLDLTDVTLTDN
+1157 GRLDLTDVTLTDN

-1181 YPTKYFVVPLK
+1181 YPTKCFVVPLK

-1199 DKYGMVTGN
+1199 DKYGMVSGN
-1208 DGAAIKT
+1208 GATIKT

-1265 TGYAEVKQPF
+1265 TGYATIDQPF
-1275 TAENTVAGEKRDT
+1275 SAEDTVAGEKQDN
-1288 QIWNYANY
+1288 QIWSYANY

-1309 TYTNNGHNGDP
+1309 TYKNNGHNGTP

-1331 REPTHNYVQGMQ
+1331 RQPTHNYVQGMQ

-1357 PVDLEN
+1357 PVALEN

-1373 GDLGLVSGYARNSA
+1373 GDLGLVSGYERFSA
-1387 FGVKL
+1387 FGVTL
-1392 KSIDSVMVGGTDVID
+1392 KSIDSVTVGGTDVS
-1407 KTARSYSTDKTSVLN
+1407 ANAAYSYSTDKTSVLN

-1428 LGQNDVMNWTNIKS
+1428 LGQNDVMNWTGIS
-1442 DDTVNFRIQLQ
+1442 SADTVDFRIQLQ
-1453 DTTVKVGDEVVVKVT
+1453 DTTVKVGEEVVVKVT

-1557 SVTIPAGQTAASVT
+1557 SVTIPAGQKNAASVT

-1606 PTYTGNAISTDATTK
+1606 PAYTGNKISTDATTD

-1635 KLTKT
+1635 TLTKT

-1665 DYVRYEEVPV
+1665 DYVRYEEAPV
-1675 QSLTFTEAD
+1675 QSLTFTEAGSQD
-1684 SKKVTFENVPKGM
+1684 VTFEDVPKGM

-1705 SNGVPTYTGDS
+1705 ANGVPTYTGDS

-1743 TITNFEETQYSIT
+1743 TITNFEQTQYSIT
-1756 VSKVLNADNVKSTPV
+1756 VSKVLIADDVKSTPV
-1771 FSVGLFTKSGDTY
+1771 FSVGLFTKNGNDY
-1784 TQVGDTQEV
+1784 TQVGTTQKV
-1793 IAGSEV
+1793 AAGSEV

-1810 RYDLKADTPYYIFE
+1810 RYDLKEGIPYYIFE

-1861 CCDKYGK
+1861 CCDDDSK

-1874 TKDAPQASTIITNS
+1874 TKDAPNASTIITN
-1888 TDNPT
+1888 TTKNPAQI
-1893 KITVTKIATEDGNQ
+1893 KVTKIATIDDNPADSHE
-1907 AVDHAIEVG
+1907 ATVA
-1916 LFTQDADGNYQE
+1916 LFTMDADGNYQA

-1942 KGKKSVTFDGLDSS
+1942 KGKNSVTFDGLDSS
-1956 KTYYVFELDAE
+1956 KTYYVFELDAD
-1967 GNRVENGGTT
+1967 GNRVENESTISVGG
-1977 EVSNKTFVASYSG
+1977 KTFLATYSG
-1990 GNMVA
+1990 NSNRI
-1995 MDVGIPGAKTI
+1995 DLLPGIPGEKTI
-2006 TDTHDGKIYI
+2006 TDANTTQVELSFAKV
-2016 KKFDVNNNVME
+2016 DVKGNAMAG
-2027 KCEFTLTGPNNY
+2027 CEMTLTSPNGY
-2039 KKNWSSSKDAEEFS
+2039 SKTWTSDADPEK
-2053 NLKAGTY
+2053 LTGLAAGDY
-2060 TLTETE
+2060 TLTEK
-2066 MNNFVQLSMSFTI
+2066 SMTGYAPVSISFAVNAN
-2079 DETGCIVT
+2079 GYIVT
-2087 QNPDG
+2087 TDAQGNPING
-2092 SKIESTSYALSANTV
+2092 SNFDLTENGLTV
-2107 TLINRAKVSVDK
+2107 INRSQISVSKKDITSLK
-2119 QNIANS
+2119 
-2125 DELAGATI
+2125 ELAGA
-2133 KITRT
+2133 KITITKTDGSWNEALVELSRT
-2138 NGGLNEKVL
+2138 G
-2147 EVKRGDTALTK
+2147 TTFTK
-2158 ETSLDESDYSKYTQT
+2158 SDSVNDESQYQLTSKEL
-2173 SNTITFI
+2173 TFI
-2180 SDGKAKTDIIGLPD
+2180 SDGKNKTDIIGLPD
-2194 GDYTMEEVAAP
+2194 GTYTMTEVVAP
-2205 DGYNKVKTTFTFTI
+2205 DGYNKVSTDFTFTI
-2219 DKGQV
+2219 KNGVVDATG
-2224 TRTSADSEEY
+2224 TTEY
-2234 DVSGNDIVMKD
+2234 DVSGNDITMKD
-2245 SAKKTISIGKQAV
+2245 GQKPSVTISKQAV
-2258 GGGDELTG
+2258 GGGEELTG
-2266 AELQLTVPKG
+2266 AVLKLTAPAG
-2276 VDLSQIEAAYG
+2276 TDLSKVKGSYSDGSTAGIETSG
-2287 DQSTNGIVKSDK
+2287 NTITWTSDK
-2299 TISWKSDGTK
+2299 AK
-2309 GSVELTDLPAGTYT
+2309 GGVTLANLPAGVYT
-2323 LKEITAPDGFTK
+2323 LEETTAPDGFTK
-2335 KTEEMNFEV
+2335 KTEEMTFEV

-2357 KDDNKVVMEDAA
+2357 KDDNKIVMEDNT
-2369 SKLTIGKKDIT
+2369 SKLTISKKDIT
-2380 GKQEVTGAK
+2380 GKQEVTGAT

-2395 KPDESGATLD
+2395 NPDESGATLD
-2405 GVTVENIKNNTVDSR
+2405 DVTVENSIVGNR
-2420 TADSITWTSGKT
+2420 TEDSITWISGKT
-2432 DAILSKLP
+2432 DAVLSKLP
-2440 DGEYTLKETGDAF
+2440 DGKYTLKETGGAF
-2453 TDEETGKTYTVIE
+2453 TDAETKKTYTVIE

-2477 VTKTTGTADSLNDKA
+2477 VTDTNAADNLNDKA
-2492 ADGYYYYDKTA
+2492 TEGYYYYDKTA

-2524 GSGAEVAGAT
+2524 ASGAEVAGAT

-2568 SISADGK
+2568 SISTDGK

-2583 DATIITGLPAGTYK
+2583 DATIITGLPAGSYQ

-2618 GTDGKVTGTTTIQD
+2618 GTDGKVTGTTIIQD
-2632 KVSKLTIAK
+2632 KA
-2641 KDITGKQEV
+2641 
-2650 TGATLTLKLTKPD
+2650 
-2663 ESGAT
+2663 
-2668 LDGVTV
+2668 
-2674 ENIKNITVDSRT
+2674 
-2686 EDSITWTSGKTDA
+2686 
-2699 ILSKLPDGKY
+2699 
-2709 TLKETGGAFTDTE
+2709 
-2722 TGKTYT
+2722 
-2728 VIESTMTFTVENGV
+2728 
-2742 VTSTT
+2742 
-2747 GDADNLNDKATEGY
+2747 
-2761 YYYDK
+2761 
-2766 TAGQI
+2766 
-2771 LVCDAEAVN
+2771 
-2780 VVPISKQDAG
+2780 
-2790 SGAEV
+2790 
-2795 AGATLEITAENVL
+2795 
-2808 DTTKLELSRTDKNGN
+2808 
-2823 KTVLVKGTDYSIS
+2823 
-2836 ADGKTIQFVSGE
+2836 
-2848 DATIITGLPAGTY
+2848 
-2861 KLKETNAPDGYQ
+2861 
-2873 LYTAEETFT
+2873 
-2882 IGTDGKVTGT
+2882 
-2892 TTIQDKV
+2892 

-2931 ATLDGVKANITVDS
+2931 ATLDGVTANIHVDS

-2990 IESTMTFT
+2990 IKSTMTFT

-3003 ITKSNAA
+3003 VTDTSAENS
-3010 DNLNDKATEGYY
+3010 LNDKATKGYY
-3022 YYDKTKEEILV
+3022 YCDKTAGQILV

-3047 ETTTTSTTTT
+3047 ETTTTTTTT
-3057 PTRTSATTESSTET
+3057 
-3071 TVSTTSAT
+3071 
-3079 PTDTTTSTTASTAG
+3079 TTTSTSESST
-3093 PTQPTTTSTTGS
+3093 TSDTETTTGT
-3105 STVTTVST
+3105 
-3113 TASTAGPTQPTTTS
+3113 
-3127 TTGSGTVTTVSTTAS
+3127 GTVTTVSTVATTSKTSGTTTEVTTDTTLATS
-3142 TAGPT
+3142 GNTTETSAG
-3147 QPTTTSTT
+3147 PTTTSTSET
-3155 GSSTVTTVSTTA
+3155 TTEVTTDTTLA
-3167 STAGPT
+3167 TSGNTTETSAG
-3173 QPTTT
+3173 PTTT
-3178 STTGSGTVTT
+3178 STSETTTEVTT
-3188 VSTTAST
+3188 GTTLATSGNT
-3195 AGPTQPTTTSTTGS
+3195 TETSAGPTTTSTSETTTEVT
-3209 STVTTVSTT
+3209 TVTTLATSGSTT
-3218 ASTAG
+3218 ETSAG
-3223 PTQPTTTS
+3223 PTTTS
-3231 TTGSGTVT
+3231 TSETTTEVT
-3239 TVSTTASTAGPT
+3239 TDTTLATSGSTTETSAG
-3251 QPTTTSTTGSGTV
+3251 PTTTSTNGTTTDTTTAKTTV
-3264 TTVSTTAST
+3264 TTASAST
-3273 AGPTQPTTTSATA
+3273 ETSAA
-3286 TNTTTTTSSTGTGS
+3286 STTTTAA
-3300 DTGTTTTTQSA
+3300 GTTA
-3311 TTVTATNTGS
+3311 
-3321 VTETTP
+3321 E
-3327 IVTVTETAPVTTT
+3327 TVTETSTTAA
-3340 TCSTIQTTETTPT
+3340 S
-3353 TVTTVTTPVTTVTT
+3353 TVTTAETTVTT
-3367 TELERGV
+3367 TATTTIEATTTTTEETTVETTTEATTTTEETTTTIVTTTEQPDGYV
-3374 LIRKCDMGGNEIA
+3374 IRKCDVGGNEIG
-3387 GASLQV
+3387 GASLNITDQS
-3393 ADLDGNVIDAW
+3393 GNVIDQW
-3404 ISEAGISHAIE
+3404 VSEEGVSHVFAGIQPN
-3415 TVEVGVPYCLT
+3415 TPYCLT
-3426 ELQAPVDYA
+3426 ETLAPADY
-3435 LAESIY
+3435 LVAEPIY
-3441 FRLEE
+3441 FQL
-3446 DGTVT
+3446 
-3451 ILTFAVNEDGTI
+3451 NEDGTLVLFVGVSLNE
-3463 ATDENGPIILTE
+3463 DGSWSVEN
-3475 TPSADAVVT
+3475 AVVT
-3484 MFDEF
+3484 ANPDGRAIVMIDEYV
-3489 IGIVTTTDITTET
+3489 GTETTTTETTEET
-3502 TTTTETETTT
+3502 TTTTEATTTTAKNTTAGNGEHTPSVSTTTTASTETTT
-3512 TTPHNTTNDNGNHT
+3512 VTGESGTGTTAG
-3526 PSASE
+3526 
-3531 TTSSGETTTET
+3531 SG
-3542 TNGSGTT
+3542 GSGTT
-3549 TTDGSGTTTTTRY
+3549 TAAGGSQTTTVI
-3562 RSSSGSSSSSSS
+3562 RSSSGSSSSSSRS
-3574 GRGSSSVRVSSTP
+3574 NTKISSTP
-3587 KTDDR
+3587 KTGEALPVV
-3592 IWMLLFP
+3592 IIP
-3599 TGLALTGAILTG
+3599 AGIALAAAIVAG
-3611 RKRKKKHQK
+3611 CKRKKK

>member
-1 MDGNTVSTT
+1 MQTEKTRHL
-10 CRTFRA
+10 RTRVI
-16 KLLSVLLAVLML
+16 SVLLAVLMIVTCLPSML
-28 FTSIPAMFPASAS
+28 FPVSADNN
-41 GSGGSGNPIVLTNAS
+41 GRSGGPLVLTNAS
-56 VEFRDKY
+56 VEFRDSKY
-63 FKEITDTDSGEI
+63 NPIDEVNTGDV
-75 FYLMAKIGGNNV
+75 FYLMSTISGNNV
-87 EEGEVDFYR
+87 NEGEVDSYR
-96 IEISDKNLLL
+96 IEITDKNLLL
-106 PNFAGNGFKDGA
+106 PNFAGNGFRDGA

-129 DGSRYITFQID
+129 DGSRYIAFDID
-140 NGETKQIRLQAK
+140 NGQTKQVRLQAK
-152 FQNGKTANGTAV
+152 FQNGKTPGGTTST
-164 EVKLTQ
+164 VKIVQDSTGKNA
-170 ESSGK
+170 SST
-175 SVSNQ
+175 
-180 ITADAAMQWSASKG
+180 ITAKAKRQWSASKS
-194 ENRTSL
+194 EDRNALTA
-200 KAQEIAKGTTVNYTL
+200 AQLAAGTTVNYTL
-215 SASPNN
+215 SASANN
-221 ASKKTGAEWVQSLKF
+221 ASKKSGVEWVQSLKF
-236 EDTISLENMTF
+236 EDTISLSEMTF
-247 LGDAKAAIQNAVKAA
+247 TGDAQTAVENAVKSAVAA
-262 IQTAGYDAEP
+262 AGYTAGNLSVEAI
-272 TVTVNDGKADI
+272 DGTSTAKI
-283 SFVLN
+283 SFTVDSKN
-288 SRNEN
+288 TN
-293 AEMPAVNL
+293 AEMSAVNL

-356 PKFSIGKTVQNG
+356 PKFSIGKTVKNG

-391 GNITLKDNVPDGMT
+391 GDITLTDTVPDGMT
-405 LESITAADGT
+405 LESITTADGT

-452 TDGNNT
+452 TDGNNNT

-476 KSGYVTYNGKNLG
+476 KSGYVTYKGKDLG
-489 QKYYPHIAG
+489 QKYYPGIAG

-515 KGVLVSDDSLSY
+515 DNVTVSDTSLFQH
-527 NLENMTYTVDGVTR
+527 LENTTYTVDGKTVTV
-541 SAFPDKIDV
+541 FPNTIPV

-561 GTIRDDVA
+561 GTIKVGVT
-569 GEISNV
+569 GEIHNV
-575 ATVDGKPSNK
+575 ATVDGKPSNE

-658 DGTTKNITSV
+658 DDTTENITSV

-678 ITVPKGESITLTVY
+678 ITVPKGKSITLTVY

-744 IPADDTTEIVNGDK
+744 IQADDTTEIVNGDK
-758 LTYQATFTNNGT
+758 LTYQATFTNKGT

-787 ETSDVLKV
+787 EASDVLKV

-816 RAHGGYAA
+816 RSHGGYAA

-839 VTVEYVVLGND
+839 VTVEYVVLAND

-892 KGVYNYTAVGGLTV
+892 SGVYNYTAVGGLTV
-906 NEHGNKTVTWY
+906 NEHGSKTVTWY

-935 SLTNSADKTTNIVDM
+935 SLTNSADKTTNIVDK
-950 TAADLEQ
+950 TAAELEQ

-966 SGSNNDYAGKTIV
+966 SGSNNDYAGKKIV
-979 VEDTLPDGMEYVPDS
+979 VEDTLPDGMEYVLDS
-994 VEGTANYTA
+994 VEGTANHTA
-1003 LSGIQATRVGQTLT
+1003 LSGIQATQVGQTLT
-1017 FTFVSTEKFANQW
+1017 FTFVSTEKFENQW

-1068 VVEGKNDGSDR
+1068 VAEGRDDGSDR
-1079 VISPEDKV
+1079 VILPNSKV

-1110 KDYQNADLQKVENG
+1110 KDYQNADVQKVENG

-1143 ETTSGKATLNGEEL
+1143 ETDTAGKATLNGEEL
-1157 GKLDLTDVTLTDN
+1157 GRLDLTDVTLTDN

-1181 YPTKYFVVPLK
+1181 YPTKCFVVPLK

-1199 DKYGMVTGN
+1199 DKYGMVTGT
-1208 DGAAIKT
+1208 GAAIKT

-1222 SWDVSSV
+1222 SWDVSGV

-1265 TGYAEVKQPF
+1265 TGYATIDQPF
-1275 TAENTVAGEKRDT
+1275 TAEDTVAGEKRDT

-1309 TYTNNGHNGDP
+1309 TYTNNGHDGTP

-1357 PVDLEN
+1357 PVALEN

-1373 GDLGLVSGYARNSA
+1373 GDLGLVSGYERFSA
-1387 FGVKL
+1387 FGVTL
-1392 KSIDSVMVGGTDVID
+1392 KSIDSVTVGGTDVS
-1407 KTARSYSTDKTSVLN
+1407 ANAAYSYSTDKTSVLN

-1428 LGQNDVMNWTNIKS
+1428 LGQNDVMNWTGIS
-1442 DDTVNFRIQLQ
+1442 SADTVDFRIQLQ
-1453 DTTVKVGDEVVVKVT
+1453 DTTVKVGEEVVVKVT

-1594 TDAKGNQIRNYT
+1594 TDAKGNQIHNYT
-1606 PTYTGNAISTDATTK
+1606 PAYKDKDNVISTDATTN
-1621 QTVGVTNTK
+1621 QTVDVTNTK
-1630 NTGEI
+1630 NTGDI
-1635 KLTKT
+1635 TLTKT
-1640 LAGVEGGDVTGDTF
+1640 LAGVEGGNVTGDTF

-1665 DYVRYEEVPV
+1665 DYVRYEEAPV
-1675 QSLTFTEAD
+1675 QSLTFTEAGSQD
-1684 SKKVTFENVPKGM
+1684 VKFEGVPKGM

-1705 SNGVPTYTGDS
+1705 ANGVPTYTGDS

-1731 VIRSAVQAGGTT
+1731 VTRSAVQAGGTT
-1743 TITNFEETQYSIT
+1743 TITNFEQTQYSIT
-1756 VSKVLNADNVKSTPV
+1756 VSKVLIADDVKSTPV
-1771 FSVGLFTKSGDTY
+1771 FSVGLFTKSGNDYTLVDT
-1784 TQVGDTQEV
+1784 TKNVT
-1793 IAGSEV
+1793 AGSDV
-1799 KFSTEL
+1799 TF
-1805 NEQNK
+1805 
-1810 RYDLKADTPYYIFE
+1810 DGLKADTPYYIFE

-1851 TDTTFYVSYD
+1851 TNTTFYVSYD
-1861 CCDKYGK
+1861 CCDDHNQ

-1874 TKDAPQASTIITNS
+1874 TKDAPQANTIITN
-1888 TDNPT
+1888 TTKNPAQI
-1893 KITVTKIATEDGNQ
+1893 KVTKIATEDGKP
-1907 AVDHAIEVG
+1907 AVDHAIKVG
-1916 LFTQDADGNYQE
+1916 LFTLNADGSYE
-1928 VSGQKKTIT
+1928 PVKDATGTAKVEPIT

-1956 KTYYVFELDAE
+1956 KTYYVFELDAD
-1967 GNRVENGGTT
+1967 GKRVENDSTT
-1977 EVSNKTFVASYSG
+1977 TVKSAGSSKTFLATYSG
-1990 GNMVA
+1990 NSSRV
-1995 MDVGIPGAKTI
+1995 DLLPGIPGEKVITDANTTQVELSFAKT
-2006 TDTHDGKIYI
+2006 
-2016 KKFDVNNNVME
+2016 DVKGNAMAG
-2027 KCEFTLTGPNNY
+2027 CEMTLTGPNGY
-2039 KKNWSSSKDAEEFS
+2039 SKTWTSDTGSKKFTGLAEGE
-2053 NLKAGTY
+2053 Y
-2060 TLTETE
+2060 TLTEKPMTGYAP
-2066 MNNFVQLSMSFTI
+2066 VSISFTVNAA
-2079 DETGCIVT
+2079 GYIVT
-2087 QNPDG
+2087 TDAQGNPING
-2092 SKIESTSYALSANTV
+2092 SNFSLTENGLTV
-2107 TLINRAKVSVDK
+2107 INRSQISVSKKDITSLK
-2119 QNIANS
+2119 
-2125 DELAGATI
+2125 ELAGA
-2133 KITRT
+2133 KITITKTDGSWNEALVELSRT
-2138 NGGLNEKVL
+2138 GI
-2147 EVKRGDTALTK
+2147 TFTK
-2158 ETSLDESDYSKYTQT
+2158 SDSVNDESQYQLTSKEL
-2173 SNTITFI
+2173 TFI
-2180 SDGKAKTDIIGLPD
+2180 SDGKNKTDIIGLPD
-2194 GDYTMEEVAAP
+2194 GTYTMTEVVAP
-2205 DGYNKVKTTFTFTI
+2205 DGYNKVSTDFTFTI
-2219 DKGQV
+2219 KNGVVDATG
-2224 TRTSADSEEY
+2224 TTEY
-2234 DVSGNDIVMKD
+2234 DVSGNDITMKD
-2245 SAKKTISIGKQAV
+2245 GQKPSVTISKQAV
-2258 GGGDELTG
+2258 GGGEELTG
-2266 AELQLTVPKG
+2266 AVLKLTAPAG
-2276 VDLSQIEAAYG
+2276 IDLSK
-2287 DQSTNGIVKSDK
+2287 VKGSY
-2299 TISWKSDGTK
+2299 SDGSTAGIETSGNTITWTSDNAK
-2309 GSVELTDLPAGTYT
+2309 GGVTLENLPAGVYT
-2323 LKEITAPDGFTK
+2323 LEETTAPDGFTK
-2335 KTEEMNFEV
+2335 KTEAMNFEV

-2357 KDDNKVVMEDAA
+2357 KDDNKVVMEDDT
-2369 SKLTIGKKDIT
+2369 SKLTIAKKDIT
-2380 GKQEVTGAK
+2380 GKQEVTGAT

-2395 KPDESGATLD
+2395 NPDESGATLD
-2405 GVTVENIKNNTVDSR
+2405 DVTANITVDSR

-2440 DGEYTLKETGDAF
+2440 DGKYTLKETGGAF
-2453 TDEETGKTYTVIE
+2453 TDTETGKTYTVIK

-2477 VTKTTGTADSLNDKA
+2477 VTDTSAENSLNDKA
-2492 ADGYYYYDKTA
+2492 TEGYYYYDKTKEE
-2503 GQILVCDAEAVNVV
+2503 ILVCDAEAVNVV

-2524 GSGAEVAGAT
+2524 ASGAEVAGAT

-2568 SISADGK
+2568 SISTDGK

-2583 DATIITGLPAGTYK
+2583 DATIITGLPAGSYQ

-2632 KVSKLTIAK
+2632 EASKLTIAK

-2650 TGATLTLKLTKPD
+2650 TGATLTL
-2663 ESGAT
+2663 
-2668 LDGVTV
+2668 
-2674 ENIKNITVDSRT
+2674 
-2686 EDSITWTSGKTDA
+2686 
-2699 ILSKLPDGKY
+2699 
-2709 TLKETGGAFTDTE
+2709 
-2722 TGKTYT
+2722 
-2728 VIESTMTFTVENGV
+2728 
-2742 VTSTT
+2742 
-2747 GDADNLNDKATEGY
+2747 
-2761 YYYDK
+2761 
-2766 TAGQI
+2766 
-2771 LVCDAEAVN
+2771 
-2780 VVPISKQDAG
+2780 
-2790 SGAEV
+2790 
-2795 AGATLEITAENVL
+2795 
-2808 DTTKLELSRTDKNGN
+2808 
-2823 KTVLVKGTDYSIS
+2823 
-2836 ADGKTIQFVSGE
+2836 
-2848 DATIITGLPAGTY
+2848 
-2861 KLKETNAPDGYQ
+2861 
-2873 LYTAEETFT
+2873 
-2882 IGTDGKVTGT
+2882 
-2892 TTIQDKV
+2892 
-2899 SKLTIAKKDITG
+2899 
-2911 KQEVTGAK
+2911 
-2919 LTLTLTN
+2919 TLTN

-2931 ATLDGVKANITVDS
+2931 ATLDGVTANIHVDS

-2964 LPDGKYTLKETGGAF
+2964 LPDGKYTLKETGDAF
-2979 TDTETGKTYTV
+2979 TDAETKKTYTV

-3003 ITKSNAA
+3003 VTDTSAENS
-3010 DNLNDKATEGYY
+3010 LNDKATKGYY
-3022 YYDKTKEEILV
+3022 YYDKTAGQILV

-3047 ETTTTSTTTT
+3047 ETTTTTTTT
-3057 PTRTSATTESSTET
+3057 
-3071 TVSTTSAT
+3071 
-3079 PTDTTTSTTASTAG
+3079 TTTSTSESST
-3093 PTQPTTTSTTGS
+3093 TSDTETTTGT
-3105 STVTTVST
+3105 
-3113 TASTAGPTQPTTTS
+3113 
-3127 TTGSGTVTTVSTTAS
+3127 GTVTTVSTVATTSKTSGTTTEVTTDTTLATS
-3142 TAGPT
+3142 GNTTETSAG
-3147 QPTTTSTT
+3147 PTTTSTSET
-3155 GSSTVTTVSTTA
+3155 TTEVTTDTTLA
-3167 STAGPT
+3167 TSGNTTETSAG
-3173 QPTTT
+3173 PTTT
-3178 STTGSGTVTT
+3178 STSETTTEVTT
-3188 VSTTAST
+3188 GTTLATSGNT
-3195 AGPTQPTTTSTTGS
+3195 TETSAGPTTTSTSET
-3209 STVTTVSTT
+3209 TTEVTTGTT
-3218 ASTAG
+3218 LATSGNTTETSAG
-3223 PTQPTTTS
+3223 PTTTS
-3231 TTGSGTVT
+3231 TSETTTEVT
-3239 TVSTTASTAGPT
+3239 TGTTLATSGNTTETSAG
-3251 QPTTTSTTGSGTV
+3251 PTTTSTNGTTTTAKTTV
-3264 TTVSTTAST
+3264 TTASASTETSAASTTTTAAGTTAETVTETSTTAAST
-3273 AGPTQPTTTSATA
+3273 VTTAETTVTTAATTTIEA
-3286 TNTTTTTSSTGTGS
+3286 TTTTTEETTVE
-3300 DTGTTTTTQSA
+3300 TTTEATTTT
-3311 TTVTATNTGS
+3311 
-3321 VTETTP
+3321 E
-3327 IVTVTETAPVTTT
+3327 ETTT
-3340 TCSTIQTTETTPT
+3340 TI
-3353 TVTTVTTPVTTVTT
+3353 VTT
-3367 TELERGV
+3367 TEQPDGYV
-3374 LIRKCDMGGNEIA
+3374 IRKCDVGGNEIG
-3387 GASLQV
+3387 GASLNITDQN
-3393 ADLDGNVIDAW
+3393 GNVIDQW
-3404 ISEAGISHAIE
+3404 VSEEGVSHVFAGIQPN
-3415 TVEVGVPYCLT
+3415 TPYCLT
-3426 ELQAPVDYA
+3426 ETLAPADY
-3435 LAESIY
+3435 LVAEPIY
-3441 FRLEE
+3441 FQL
-3446 DGTVT
+3446 
-3451 ILTFAVNEDGTI
+3451 NEDGTLVLFVGVSLNE
-3463 ATDENGPIILTE
+3463 DGSWSVEN
-3475 TPSADAVVT
+3475 AVVT
-3484 MFDEF
+3484 ANPDGRAIVMIDEYV
-3489 IGIVTTTDITTET
+3489 GTETTTTETTEET
-3502 TTTTETETTT
+3502 TTTTEATTTTAKNTTAGNGEHTPSVSTTTTASTETTT
-3512 TTPHNTTNDNGNHT
+3512 VTGESGTGTTAG
-3526 PSASE
+3526 
-3531 TTSSGETTTET
+3531 SG
-3542 TNGSGTT
+3542 GSGTT
-3549 TTDGSGTTTTTRY
+3549 TAAGGSQTTTVI
-3562 RSSSGSSSSSSS
+3562 RSSSGSSSSSSRS
-3574 GRGSSSVRVSSTP
+3574 NTKISSTP
-3587 KTDDR
+3587 KTGEALPGV
-3592 IWMLLFP
+3592 IIP
-3599 TGLALTGAILTG
+3599 AGIALAAAIVAG
-3611 RKRKKKHQK
+3611 CKRKKK

>member
-1 MDGNTVSTT
+1 MYQSNFRDLHQNILLIVETIERLKAVELVEIAVKMWYVYRF
-10 CRTFRA
+10 CRCCCHGANLHRESVFPCKKSEETPHKVCTKECKTDCVQRSRNERSFFMQTEKTRH
-16 KLLSVLLAVLML
+16 LRTRVISVLLAVLMIVTCLPSML
-28 FTSIPAMFPASAS
+28 FPVSADNN
-41 GSGGSGNPIVLTNAS
+41 GRSGGPLVLTNAS
-56 VEFRDKY
+56 VEFRDSKY
-63 FKEITDTDSGEI
+63 NPIDEVNTGDV
-75 FYLMAKIGGNNV
+75 FYLMSTISGNNV
-87 EEGEVDFYR
+87 NEGEMDSYR
-96 IEISDKNLLL
+96 IEITDKNLLL

-129 DGSRYITFQID
+129 DGSRYIAFDID
-140 NGETKQIRLQAK
+140 NGQTKQVRLQAK
-152 FQNGKTANGTAV
+152 FQNGKTPGGTTST
-164 EVKLTQ
+164 VKIVQDSTGKNA
-170 ESSGK
+170 SST
-175 SVSNQ
+175 
-180 ITADAAMQWSASKG
+180 ITAKAKRQWSASKS
-194 ENRTSL
+194 EDRNALTA
-200 KAQEIAKGTTVNYTL
+200 AQLAAGTTVNYTL
-215 SASPNN
+215 SASANN
-221 ASKKTGAEWVQSLKF
+221 VTKKSGVEWVQSLKF
-236 EDTISLENMTF
+236 EDTISLSEMTF
-247 LGDAKAAIQNAVKAA
+247 IGDAQTAVENAVKSAVA
-262 IQTAGYDAEP
+262 TKGYTAGNLSVDVSGSTA
-272 TVTVNDGKADI
+272 KI
-283 SFVLN
+283 SFTVDSKN
-288 SRNEN
+288 TN

-328 SGKPYGDNA
+328 SGKPYGDDA

-441 KDQTANLTNEV
+441 KDQTTNLTNEV

-476 KSGYVTYNGKNLG
+476 KSGYVTYNDKNLG

-515 KGVLVSDDSLSY
+515 KGVLVADPSLSK
-527 NLENMTYTVDGVTR
+527 NLENMTCTVDGVTKTP
-541 SAFPDKIDV
+541 FPDKIDV
-550 PAGKTVQITVT
+550 PAEKTVQITVT
-561 GTIRDDVA
+561 GTIKNGVD
-569 GEISNV
+569 GEISNI
-575 ATVDGKPSNK
+575 ATVDGKSSNE

-678 ITVPKGESITLTVY
+678 ITVPKGKSITLTVY

-707 AKVYEGAEVKGTAT
+707 AKVYEGAEEKGTAT

-744 IPADDTTEIVNGDK
+744 MPADDTTEIANGNK
-758 LTYQATFTNNGT
+758 LKYQVTFTNHGT

-787 ETSDVLKV
+787 EDSDVPKI

-807 QTVTVEQDN
+807 QTVTVEQDH
-816 RAHGGYAA
+816 AADGGYAA
-824 ETFNIMGIKLAAGES
+824 KTFNIMGIKLAADES

-850 VTNNNDYNHEKNGI
+850 VINNNDYNHEKNGI

-870 YDLNNSALMQT
+870 YDLKNSALMQT

-906 NEHGNKTVTWY
+906 NEYGSKTVTWY

-979 VEDTLPDGMEYVPDS
+979 VEDTLPDGMEYVPNS
-994 VEGTANYTA
+994 VEGTANYIA
-1003 LSGIQATRVGQTLT
+1003 LSGIQATQVGQTLT
-1017 FTFVSTEKFANQW
+1017 FTFVSTEKFENQY
-1030 GGGVKLTYQ
+1030 GNGVSLTYKT
-1039 AKLTADK
+1039 KLTADK

-1068 VVEGKNDGSDR
+1068 VVEGRDDGSDR
-1079 VISPEDKV
+1079 VILPNSKV

-1143 ETTSGKATLNGEEL
+1143 ETDATGKATLNGEEL
-1157 GKLDLTDVTLTDN
+1157 GRLDLTDVTLTDN

-1181 YPTKYFVVPLK
+1181 YPTKCFVVPLK

-1199 DKYGMVTGN
+1199 DKYGMVSGN
-1208 DGAAIKT
+1208 GATIKT

-1265 TGYAEVKQPF
+1265 TGYATIDQPF
-1275 TAENTVAGEKRDT
+1275 TAEDTVAGEKRDT

-1309 TYTNNGHNGDP
+1309 TYTNNGHDGTP

-1331 REPTHNYVQGMQ
+1331 RQPTHNYVQGMQ

-1357 PVDLEN
+1357 PVALEN

-1373 GDLGLVSGYARNSA
+1373 GDLGLVSGYERFSA

-1407 KTARSYSTDKTSVLN
+1407 KTVRSYSTDKTSVLN

-1442 DDTVNFRIQLQ
+1442 DDTVDFRIQLQ
-1453 DTTVKVGDEVVVKVT
+1453 DTTVEVGDEVVVKVT

-1518 TTVDVTVNKTLTEA
+1518 TTVDVTVNKTLTAA

-1557 SVTIPAGQTAASVT
+1557 SVTIPAGKTAASVT
-1571 MKDVDLSSIKQ
+1571 MKDVDLSSIKT
-1582 QTNNANNVYLLE
+1582 QTNNANNIYLLE
-1594 TDAKGNQIRNYT
+1594 TDAKGNPIHNYT
-1606 PTYTGNAISTDATTK
+1606 PAYTGNKISTDATTN

-1635 KLTKT
+1635 TLTKT

-1665 DYVRYEEVPV
+1665 DYVRYEEAPV
-1675 QSLTFTEAD
+1675 QSLTFTEAGSQD
-1684 SKKVTFENVPKGM
+1684 VTFEDVPKGV

-1705 SNGVPTYTGDS
+1705 ANGVPTYTGDS
-1716 GTYTADSGIRYSFVP
+1716 GTYTADSGIRYSFLP
-1731 VIRSAVQAGGTT
+1731 VTRSAVQAGGTT
-1743 TITNFEETQYSIT
+1743 TITNFEQTQYSIT
-1756 VSKVLNADNVKSTPV
+1756 VSKVLIADDVKSTPV
-1771 FSVGLFTKSGDTY
+1771 FSVGLFTKSGNDY
-1784 TQVGDTQEV
+1784 TQVGTTKNV
-1793 IAGSEV
+1793 TAGSDV
-1799 KFSTEL
+1799 TF
-1805 NEQNK
+1805 
-1810 RYDLKADTPYYIFE
+1810 DGLKADTPYYIFE

-1861 CCDKYGK
+1861 CCDDDSK

-1874 TKDAPQASTIITNS
+1874 TKDAPNASTIITN
-1888 TDNPT
+1888 TTKNPAQI
-1893 KITVTKIATEDGNQ
+1893 KVTKIATIDDNPADSHE
-1907 AVDHAIEVG
+1907 ATVA
-1916 LFTQDADGNYQE
+1916 LFTMDADGNYQA

-1942 KGKKSVTFDGLDSS
+1942 KGKNSVTFDGLDSS
-1956 KTYYVFELDAE
+1956 KTYYVFELDAD
-1967 GNRVENGGTT
+1967 GKRVENESTISVGG
-1977 EVSNKTFVASYSG
+1977 KTFLATYSG
-1990 GNMVA
+1990 NSSRV
-1995 MDVGIPGAKTI
+1995 DLLPGIPGEKTI
-2006 TDTHDGKIYI
+2006 TDANTTQVELSFAKT
-2016 KKFDVNNNVME
+2016 DVKGNAMAG
-2027 KCEFTLTGPNNY
+2027 CEMTLTSPNGY
-2039 KKNWSSSKDAEEFS
+2039 SKTWTSGADPEKLTGLAE
-2053 NLKAGTY
+2053 GDY
-2060 TLTETE
+2060 TLTEKPMTGYAP
-2066 MNNFVQLSMSFTI
+2066 VSISFAVNAN
-2079 DETGCIVT
+2079 GYIVT
-2087 QNPDG
+2087 TDAQGNPING
-2092 SKIESTSYALSANTV
+2092 SNFDLAENGLTV
-2107 TLINRAKVSVDK
+2107 INRSQISVSKKDITSLK
-2119 QNIANS
+2119 
-2125 DELAGATI
+2125 ELAGA
-2133 KITRT
+2133 KITIAKTDGSWNEALVELSRT
-2138 NGGLNEKVL
+2138 G
-2147 EVKRGDTALTK
+2147 TTFTK
-2158 ETSLDESDYSKYTQT
+2158 SDSVDDESQYQLTSKEL
-2173 SNTITFI
+2173 TFI
-2180 SDGKAKTDIIGLPD
+2180 SDGKNKTDIIGLPD
-2194 GDYTMEEVAAP
+2194 GTYTMTEVVAP
-2205 DGYNKVKTTFTFTI
+2205 DGYNKVSTDFTFTI
-2219 DKGQV
+2219 KNGVVDATG
-2224 TRTSADSEEY
+2224 TTEY
-2234 DVSGNDIVMKD
+2234 DVSGNDITMKD
-2245 SAKKTISIGKQAV
+2245 GQKPSVTISKQAV
-2258 GGGDELTG
+2258 GGGEELTG
-2266 AELQLTVPKG
+2266 AVLKLTAPAG
-2276 VDLSQIEAAYG
+2276 TDLSK
-2287 DQSTNGIVKSDK
+2287 VKGSY
-2299 TISWKSDGTK
+2299 SDGSTAGIETSGNTITWTSDNAK
-2309 GSVELTDLPAGTYT
+2309 GGVTLANLPAGVYT
-2323 LKEITAPDGFTK
+2323 LEETTAPDGFTK
-2335 KTEEMNFEV
+2335 KTEAMNFEV

-2357 KDDNKVVMEDAA
+2357 KDDNKIVMEDDT
-2369 SKLTIGKKDIT
+2369 SKLTIAKKDIT

-2389 LTLTLT
+2389 LTLKLT

-2405 GVTVENIKNNTVDSR
+2405 GVAANIRVDSR

-2440 DGEYTLKETGDAF
+2440 DGKYTLKETGDAF
-2453 TDEETGKTYTVIE
+2453 TDAETKKTYTVIE

-2477 VTKTTGTADSLNDKA
+2477 VTDTTGDADNLNDKA
-2492 ADGYYYYDKTA
+2492 TKGYYYYDKTKEE
-2503 GQILVCDAEAVNVV
+2503 ILVCDAEAVNVV

-2583 DATIITGLPAGTYK
+2583 DATIITGLPAGSYQ

-2632 KVSKLTIAK
+2632 
-2641 KDITGKQEV
+2641 E
-2650 TGATLTLKLTKPD
+2650 
-2663 ESGAT
+2663 
-2668 LDGVTV
+2668 
-2674 ENIKNITVDSRT
+2674 
-2686 EDSITWTSGKTDA
+2686 
-2699 ILSKLPDGKY
+2699 
-2709 TLKETGGAFTDTE
+2709 
-2722 TGKTYT
+2722 
-2728 VIESTMTFTVENGV
+2728 
-2742 VTSTT
+2742 
-2747 GDADNLNDKATEGY
+2747 
-2761 YYYDK
+2761 
-2766 TAGQI
+2766 
-2771 LVCDAEAVN
+2771 
-2780 VVPISKQDAG
+2780 
-2790 SGAEV
+2790 
-2795 AGATLEITAENVL
+2795 
-2808 DTTKLELSRTDKNGN
+2808 
-2823 KTVLVKGTDYSIS
+2823 
-2836 ADGKTIQFVSGE
+2836 
-2848 DATIITGLPAGTY
+2848 
-2861 KLKETNAPDGYQ
+2861 
-2873 LYTAEETFT
+2873 
-2882 IGTDGKVTGT
+2882 
-2892 TTIQDKV
+2892 V

-2919 LTLTLTN
+2919 LTLKLTK

-2931 ATLDGVKANITVDS
+2931 ATLDGVAANIRVDS
-2945 RDAKSITWTSG
+2945 RTADSITWTSG

-2964 LPDGKYTLKETGGAF
+2964 LPDGEYTLKETGGAF
-2979 TDTETGKTYTV
+2979 TDTETKKTYTV

-3003 ITKSNAA
+3003 VTDTNAA
-3010 DNLNDKATEGYY
+3010 DSLKDKATEGYY
-3022 YYDKTKEEILV
+3022 YYDKTAGQILV

-3047 ETTTTSTTTT
+3047 ETTTTTTTT
-3057 PTRTSATTESSTET
+3057 TTTATSESSTTSDTET
-3071 TVSTTSAT
+3071 T
-3079 PTDTTTSTTASTAG
+3079 
-3093 PTQPTTTSTTGS
+3093 TG
-3105 STVTTVST
+3105 T
-3113 TASTAGPTQPTTTS
+3113 
-3127 TTGSGTVTTVSTTAS
+3127 GTVTTVSTVATTSKTSGTTTEVTTDTTLATS
-3142 TAGPT
+3142 GNTTETSAG
-3147 QPTTTSTT
+3147 PTTTSTSET
-3155 GSSTVTTVSTTA
+3155 TTEVTTGTTLA
-3167 STAGPT
+3167 TSGNTTETSAG
-3173 QPTTT
+3173 PTTT
-3178 STTGSGTVTT
+3178 STSETTTEVTT
-3188 VSTTAST
+3188 GTTLATSGNT
-3195 AGPTQPTTTSTTGS
+3195 TETSAGPTTTSTNGT
-3209 STVTTVSTT
+3209 TTEVTTDTTLATSGSTT
-3218 ASTAG
+3218 ETSAG
-3223 PTQPTTTS
+3223 PTTTS
-3231 TTGSGTVT
+3231 TNGTATDTTTAKTTVT
-3239 TVSTTASTAGPT
+3239 TASASTETSAASTTTTAAGTTAETVTETSTTAAS
-3251 QPTTTSTTGSGTV
+3251 TV
-3264 TTVSTTAST
+3264 TTAETTVTTA
-3273 AGPTQPTTTSATA
+3273 ATTTIEA
-3286 TNTTTTTSSTGTGS
+3286 TTTTTEKTTVE
-3300 DTGTTTTTQSA
+3300 TTTEETTEATTTT
-3311 TTVTATNTGS
+3311 
-3321 VTETTP
+3321 E
-3327 IVTVTETAPVTTT
+3327 ETTT
-3340 TCSTIQTTETTPT
+3340 TI
-3353 TVTTVTTPVTTVTT
+3353 VTT
-3367 TELERGV
+3367 TEQPDGYV
-3374 LIRKCDMGGNEIA
+3374 IRKCDVGGNEIG
-3387 GASLQV
+3387 GASLNITDQS
-3393 ADLDGNVIDAW
+3393 GNVIDQW
-3404 ISEAGISHAIE
+3404 VSEEGVSHVFAGIQPN
-3415 TVEVGVPYCLT
+3415 TPYCLT
-3426 ELQAPVDYA
+3426 ETLAPADY
-3435 LAESIY
+3435 LVAEPIY
-3441 FRLEE
+3441 FQL
-3446 DGTVT
+3446 
-3451 ILTFAVNEDGTI
+3451 NEDGTLVLFVGVSLNE
-3463 ATDENGPIILTE
+3463 DGSWSVEN
-3475 TPSADAVVT
+3475 AVVT
-3484 MFDEF
+3484 ANPDGRAIVMIDEYV
-3489 IGIVTTTDITTET
+3489 GTETTTTETTEET
-3502 TTTTETETTT
+3502 TTTTEVTTTTAKNTTAGNGEHTPSVSTTTTASTETTT
-3512 TTPHNTTNDNGNHT
+3512 VTGESGTGTTAG
-3526 PSASE
+3526 
-3531 TTSSGETTTET
+3531 SG
-3542 TNGSGTT
+3542 GSGTT
-3549 TTDGSGTTTTTRY
+3549 TAAGGSQTTTVI
-3562 RSSSGSSSSSSS
+3562 RSSSGSSSSSSRS
-3574 GRGSSSVRVSSTP
+3574 NTKISSTP
-3587 KTDDR
+3587 KTGEALPVV
-3592 IWMLLFP
+3592 IIP
-3599 TGLALTGAILTG
+3599 AGVALAAAIVAG
-3611 RKRKKKHQK
+3611 CKRKKK

>member
-1 MDGNTVSTT
+1 MQTEKTRHL
-10 CRTFRA
+10 RTRVI
-16 KLLSVLLAVLML
+16 SVLLAVLMIVTCLPSML
-28 FTSIPAMFPASAS
+28 FPVSADNN
-41 GSGGSGNPIVLTNAS
+41 GRSGGPLVLTNAS
-56 VEFRDKY
+56 VEFRDDKY
-63 FKEITDTDSGEI
+63 NPIDEVNTGDV
-75 FYLMAKIGGNNV
+75 FYLMSTISGNNV
-87 EEGEVDFYR
+87 NEGEMDSYR
-96 IEISDKNLLL
+96 IEITDKNLLL

-129 DGSRYITFQID
+129 DGSRYITFDID
-140 NGETKQIRLQAK
+140 NGQTKQVRLQAK
-152 FQNGKTANGTAV
+152 FQNGKTPGGTPST
-164 EVKLTQ
+164 VKIVQDST
-170 ESSGK
+170 GK
-175 SVSNQ
+175 SVSST
-180 ITADAAMQWSASKG
+180 ITAKAERQWSASKS
-194 ENRTSL
+194 EDRNALTA
-200 KAQEIAKGTTVNYTL
+200 AQLAAGTTVNYTL
-215 SASPNN
+215 SASANN
-221 ASKKTGAEWVQSLKF
+221 ASKKNGVEWVQSLKF
-236 EDTISLENMTF
+236 EDTISLSEMTF
-247 LGDAKAAIQNAVKAA
+247 TGDAQTAVENAVKSAVAA
-262 IQTAGYDAEP
+262 AGYTAGNLNVAVSGS
-272 TVTVNDGKADI
+272 TAKI
-283 SFVLN
+283 SFTVDSKN
-288 SRNEN
+288 TN
-293 AEMPAVNL
+293 AEMSAVKL
-301 NVALPLNSS
+301 HVALPLNSS

-368 KAYYVN
+368 KAYYMN
-374 GDTVE
+374 GDIVE

-391 GNITLKDNVPDGMT
+391 GDITLTDNVPDGMT

-452 TDGNNT
+452 TDGKNT

-515 KGVLVSDDSLSY
+515 KDVPVLDDSLSD
-527 NLENMTYTVDGVTR
+527 NLENMTCTVDGVTKTP
-541 SAFPDKIDV
+541 FPDKIDV
-550 PAGKTVQITVT
+550 PAEKTVQITVT
-561 GTIRDDVA
+561 GTIKSGVD

-575 ATVDGKPSNK
+575 AKVDGKSSNE

-597 GITKTADVGNY
+597 GITKTVDKSSYVAGDILTY
-608 TFGTAKD
+608 TIVIENNGTA
-615 VVYTITVTNNG
+615 VANGVTFS
-626 EADAENVKIEDIL
+626 DAVPDALENVKAWTKQVGYAITTTKNAVESSGDWKFAPGKKVTITITGTVKTGMTGEIVNRAQCGYDGDTVKSNEVKTTKDTSGDYKAEKWIVDASGNVLVDASSDPASDFKGFSLGDTVTYRAKFTNKSGATVDKVGLYDYAIGFNLLDNGTIRIYNGETGTLLKTVPRQSGVYREYGDGKIPLDWSKGWLYDDSGNAAGHYPKMRYLYENANLENGKSLIFEYDMTLSRYETVHAGQQISGNLSNENDVYFKANDLAGDSSNGSYDAKAYVKPKLDITFETVKSVGGSEGVSSNNQEYAIEDAAKLSDDVFFQIQLNAHTLDTVDYTDAVFTIKDKL
-639 PDGMTFRENSG
+639 PDGMHWDSSYTTGTWGWNN
-650 AYGILTLS
+650 ALKLNNLTLVSEPVEENGVLTFQVKPTVGS
-658 DGTTKNITSV
+658 DGKLNYGTSITYAAKFTDEKIAAMQGVKKSV
-668 DTKTLTAGGT
+668 ATNTVTE
-678 ITVPKGESITLTVY
+678 ITVTKDGDTL
-692 ANVEDSATAAALTNT
+692 
-707 AKVYEGAEVKGTAT
+707 
-721 HTIYGGEDLSKYSLQ
+721 H
-736 KKIIAVNG
+736 
-744 IPADDTTEIVNGDK
+744 EIKPNA
-758 LTYQATFTNNGT
+758 QATVTFAQ
-770 TTMENLYLYD
+770 
-780 YGTTLKW
+780 
-787 ETSDVLKV
+787 KV
-795 VAINGNASDSRI
+795 
-807 QTVTVEQDN
+807 
-816 RAHGGYAA
+816 
-824 ETFNIMGIKLAAGES
+824 
-839 VTVEYVVLGND
+839 
-850 VTNNNDYNHEKNGI
+850 
-864 QGFGGT
+864 
-870 YDLNNSALMQT
+870 
-881 LSAFETKFGTQ
+881 
-892 KGVYNYTAVGGLTV
+892 
-906 NEHGNKTVTWY
+906 
-917 AHDMILNPVSN
+917 
-928 TVFEAKK
+928 
-935 SLTNSADKTTNIVDM
+935 
-950 TAADLEQ
+950 
-957 KTFSYSLAL
+957 
-966 SGSNNDYAGKTIV
+966 
-979 VEDTLPDGMEYVPDS
+979 
-994 VEGTANYTA
+994 
-1003 LSGIQATRVGQTLT
+1003 
-1017 FTFVSTEKFANQW
+1017 
-1030 GGGVKLTYQ
+1030 
-1039 AKLTADK
+1039 
-1046 AQELAN
+1046 
-1052 STAKK
+1052 
-1057 VTLTNTLSKVT
+1057 
-1068 VVEGKNDGSDR
+1068 
-1079 VISPEDKV
+1079 
-1087 DISFTKTTP
+1087 P

-1143 ETTSGKATLNGEEL
+1143 ETDTTGKATLNGEEL
-1157 GKLDLTDVTLTDN
+1157 GRLDLTDVTLTDN

-1181 YPTKYFVVPLK
+1181 YPTKCFVVPLK

-1199 DKYGMVTGN
+1199 DKYGMVSGTG
-1208 DGAAIKT
+1208 ATIKT

-1265 TGYAEVKQPF
+1265 TGYATIDQPF
-1275 TAENTVAGEKRDT
+1275 TAEDTVAGEKRDT

-1309 TYTNNGHNGDP
+1309 TYTNNGHNGTP

-1357 PVDLEN
+1357 PVALEN

-1373 GDLGLVSGYARNSA
+1373 GDLGLVSGYERFSA

-1392 KSIDSVMVGGTDVID
+1392 KSIDSVMVGGTDA
-1407 KTARSYSTDKTSVLN
+1407 TANAAYSYSTDKTSVLN

-1442 DDTVNFRIQLQ
+1442 DDTVDFRIQLQ
-1453 DTTVKVGDEVVVKVT
+1453 DTTVEVGDEVVVKVT

-1518 TTVDVTVNKTLTEA
+1518 TTVDVTVNKTLTAA

-1557 SVTIPAGQTAASVT
+1557 SVTIPAGQNAASVT

-1594 TDAKGNQIRNYT
+1594 TDAKGNPIRNYT
-1606 PTYTGNAISTDATTK
+1606 PAYTDNKISTDATTN

-1635 KLTKT
+1635 TLTKT

-1665 DYVRYEEVPV
+1665 DYVRYEEAPV
-1675 QSLTFTEAD
+1675 QSLTFTEAGSPQD
-1684 SKKVTFENVPKGM
+1684 VKFEKVPKGV

-1705 SNGVPTYTGDS
+1705 ANGVLADTDFAKYTS
-1716 GTYTADSGIRYSFVP
+1716 DSGIRYTSAP
-1731 VIRSAVQAGGTT
+1731 AAPAAVQAGGKTE
-1743 TITNFEETQYSIT
+1743 ITNTEKIDYSIT
-1756 VSKVLNADNVKSTPV
+1756 VSKVLIADDVKSTPT
-1771 FSVGLFTKSGDTY
+1771 FSVGLFTKNGDTY

-1810 RYDLKADTPYYIFE
+1810 RYDLKEGIPYYIFE

-1845 KNSTTK
+1845 KNSTAK

-1861 CCDKYGK
+1861 CCDDENK

-1874 TKDAPQASTIITNS
+1874 TKDAPQANTIITN
-1888 TDNPT
+1888 TTKNPAQI
-1893 KITVTKIATEDGNQ
+1893 KVTKIATEDGNP
-1907 AVDHAIEVG
+1907 ADSHEATVA
-1916 LFTQDADGNYQE
+1916 LFTMDADGNYQE

-1956 KTYYVFELDAE
+1956 KTYYVFELDAD
-1967 GNRVENGGTT
+1967 GKRVENDSTT
-1977 EVSNKTFVASYSG
+1977 EVSNKTFVASYSN
-1990 GNMVA
+1990 GNMVTMA
-1995 MDVGIPGAKTI
+1995 AGIPGAKTI
-2006 TDTHDGKIYI
+2006 TDVYQSNVEISFAKVDVDGKEMA
-2016 KKFDVNNNVME
+2016 N
-2027 KCEFTLTGPNNY
+2027 CEFTLTGPGNF
-2039 KKNWSSSKDAEEFS
+2039 SKTLTTPETIA
-2053 NLKAGTY
+2053 NLAKGEY
-2060 TLTETE
+2060 TLTETT
-2066 MNNFVQLSMSFTI
+2066 VKGYAPLSVTFSV
-2079 DETGCIVT
+2079 DENGYVIT
-2087 QNPDG
+2087 NHSDG
-2092 SKIESTSYALSANTV
+2092 SLIENNNCIFAANKV
-2107 TLINRAKVSVDK
+2107 TAINRSQISVDK
-2119 QNIANS
+2119 QDIADS
-2125 DELAGATI
+2125 AELAGATI

-2138 NGGLNEKVL
+2138 NGSLNADVL
-2147 EVKRGDTALTK
+2147 EVKRGKTLLTK
-2158 ETSLDESDYSKYTQT
+2158 ADSLEDNADYSKYTQT

-2180 SDGKAKTDIIGLPD
+2180 SDGKNKTDIIGLPD
-2194 GDYTMEEVAAP
+2194 GTYTMTEVVAP
-2205 DGYNKVKTTFTFTI
+2205 DGYNKVSTDFTFTI
-2219 DKGQV
+2219 KNGVVDATG
-2224 TRTSADSEEY
+2224 TTEY
-2234 DVSGNDIVMKD
+2234 DVSGNDITMKD
-2245 SAKKTISIGKQAV
+2245 GQKPSVTISKQAV
-2258 GGGDELTG
+2258 GGGEELTG
-2266 AELQLTVPKG
+2266 AVLKLTAPAEA
-2276 VDLSQIEAAYG
+2276 DLSK
-2287 DQSTNGIVKSDK
+2287 VKGFY
-2299 TISWKSDGTK
+2299 SDGSTAGIETSGNTITWTSDNAK
-2309 GSVELTDLPAGTYT
+2309 GGVTLANLPAGVYT
-2323 LKEITAPDGFTK
+2323 LEETTAPDGFTK

-2369 SKLTIGKKDIT
+2369 SKLTIAKKDIT
-2380 GKQEVTGAK
+2380 GKQEVTGAT
-2389 LTLTLT
+2389 LTLTLIN
-2395 KPDESGATLD
+2395 PDESGATLD
-2405 GVTVENIKNNTVDSR
+2405 DVTANIRVDSR

-2432 DAILSKLP
+2432 DMLLSKLP

-2453 TDEETGKTYTVIE
+2453 TDEETGKTYTVIK

-2477 VTKTTGTADSLNDKA
+2477 VTSTTGDADNLNGKA
-2492 ADGYYYYDKTA
+2492 TEGYYYYDKTKEE
-2503 GQILVCDAEAVNVV
+2503 ILVCDAEAVNVV

-2583 DATIITGLPAGTYK
+2583 DATIITGLPAGSYQ

-2618 GTDGKVTGTTTIQD
+2618 GTDGKMTGTTTIQD
-2632 KVSKLTIAK
+2632 EVSKLTIGK

-2650 TGATLTLKLTKPD
+2650 TGAKLTLKLTNPD

-2686 EDSITWTSGKTDA
+2686 ADSITWTSGKTDA
-2699 ILSKLPDGKY
+2699 ILSKLPDGEY

-2742 VTSTT
+2742 ITKSNA
-2747 GDADNLNDKATEGY
+2747 ADNLNGKATEGY

-2808 DTTKLELSRTDKNGN
+2808 DTTKLKLSRTDKNGN

-2892 TTIQDKV
+2892 TTIQDEV
-2899 SKLTIAKKDITG
+2899 SKLTIGKKDITG

-2931 ATLDGVKANITVDS
+2931 ATLDDVTANISVDS

-2956 KTDAILSK
+2956 KTDAVLSK
-2964 LPDGKYTLKETGGAF
+2964 LPDGKYTLKETGDAF
-2979 TDTETGKTYTV
+2979 TDAETGKTYTV
-2990 IESTMTFT
+2990 IKSTMTFT

-3010 DNLNDKATEGYY
+3010 DNLNDKATKGYY
-3022 YYDKTKEEILV
+3022 YCDKTAGQILV

-3047 ETTTTSTTTT
+3047 ETTTTTT
-3057 PTRTSATTESSTET
+3057 
-3071 TVSTTSAT
+3071 
-3079 PTDTTTSTTASTAG
+3079 TTTSTSESST
-3093 PTQPTTTSTTGS
+3093 TSDTETTTGT
-3105 STVTTVST
+3105 
-3113 TASTAGPTQPTTTS
+3113 
-3127 TTGSGTVTTVSTTAS
+3127 GTVTTVSTVATTSKTSETTTEVTTDTTLATS
-3142 TAGPT
+3142 GNTTETSAG
-3147 QPTTTSTT
+3147 PTTTSTSET
-3155 GSSTVTTVSTTA
+3155 TTEVTTVTTLATSGNTTET
-3167 STAGPT
+3167 SAG
-3173 QPTTT
+3173 PTTT
-3178 STTGSGTVTT
+3178 STSETTTEVTT
-3188 VSTTAST
+3188 ATTLATSGNT
-3195 AGPTQPTTTSTTGS
+3195 TETSAGPTTTSTNGTTTDTTTAKT
-3209 STVTTVSTT
+3209 TVTTASASTETSAASTTTTAAGTTAETVTETSTT
-3218 ASTAG
+3218 AET
-3223 PTQPTTTS
+3223 
-3231 TTGSGTVT
+3231 TVT
-3239 TVSTTASTAGPT
+3239 TAV
-3251 QPTTTSTTGSGTV
+3251 TTTIE
-3264 TTVSTTAST
+3264 A
-3273 AGPTQPTTTSATA
+3273 
-3286 TNTTTTTSSTGTGS
+3286 TTTTTEETTVE
-3300 DTGTTTTTQSA
+3300 TTTEETTEATTTT
-3311 TTVTATNTGS
+3311 
-3321 VTETTP
+3321 E
-3327 IVTVTETAPVTTT
+3327 ETTT
-3340 TCSTIQTTETTPT
+3340 TI
-3353 TVTTVTTPVTTVTT
+3353 VTT
-3367 TELERGV
+3367 TEQPDGYV
-3374 LIRKCDMGGNEIA
+3374 IRKCDVGGNEIG
-3387 GASLQV
+3387 GASLNITDQS
-3393 ADLDGNVIDAW
+3393 GNVIDQW
-3404 ISEAGISHAIE
+3404 VSEEGVSHVFAGIQPN
-3415 TVEVGVPYCLT
+3415 TPYCLT
-3426 ELQAPVDYA
+3426 ETLAPADY
-3435 LAESIY
+3435 LVAEPIY
-3441 FRLEE
+3441 FQL
-3446 DGTVT
+3446 
-3451 ILTFAVNEDGTI
+3451 NEDGTLVLFVGVSLNE
-3463 ATDENGPIILTE
+3463 DGSWSVEN
-3475 TPSADAVVT
+3475 AVVT
-3484 MFDEF
+3484 ANPDGRAIVMIDEYV
-3489 IGIVTTTDITTET
+3489 GTETTTTETTEET
-3502 TTTTETETTT
+3502 TTTTEATTTTAKNTTAGNGEHTPSVSTTTTASTETTT
-3512 TTPHNTTNDNGNHT
+3512 VTGESGTGTTAG
-3526 PSASE
+3526 
-3531 TTSSGETTTET
+3531 SG
-3542 TNGSGTT
+3542 GSGTT
-3549 TTDGSGTTTTTRY
+3549 TAAGGSQTTTVI
-3562 RSSSGSSSSSSS
+3562 RSSSGSSSSSSRS
-3574 GRGSSSVRVSSTP
+3574 NTKISSTP
-3587 KTDDR
+3587 KTGEALPVV
-3592 IWMLLFP
+3592 IIP
-3599 TGLALTGAILTG
+3599 AGIALAAAIVAG
-3611 RKRKKKHQK
+3611 CKRKKK

>member
-1 MDGNTVSTT
+1 MQTEKTRHL
-10 CRTFRA
+10 RTRVI
-16 KLLSVLLAVLML
+16 SVLLAVLMIVTCLPSML
-28 FTSIPAMFPASAS
+28 FPVSADNN
-41 GSGGSGNPIVLTNAS
+41 GRSGGPLVLTNAS
-56 VEFRDKY
+56 VEFRDSKY
-63 FKEITDTDSGEI
+63 NPIDEVNTGDV
-75 FYLMAKIGGNNV
+75 FYLMSTISGNNV
-87 EEGEVDFYR
+87 NEGEVDSYR
-96 IEISDKNLLL
+96 IEITDKNLLL
-106 PNFAGNGFKDGA
+106 PNFAGNGFRDGA

-129 DGSRYITFQID
+129 DGSRYIAFDID
-140 NGETKQIRLQAK
+140 NGQTKQVRLQAK
-152 FQNGKTANGTAV
+152 FQNGKTPGGTIST
-164 EVKLTQ
+164 VKIVQDSTGKNA
-170 ESSGK
+170 SST
-175 SVSNQ
+175 
-180 ITADAAMQWSASKG
+180 ITAKAERQWSASKS
-194 ENRTSL
+194 EDRNALTA
-200 KAQEIAKGTTVNYTL
+200 AQLAAGTTVNYTL
-215 SASPNN
+215 SASANN
-221 ASKKTGAEWVQSLKF
+221 VSKKSGVEWVQSLKF
-236 EDTISLENMTF
+236 EDTISLSEMTF
-247 LGDAKAAIQNAVKAA
+247 TGGAQTAVENAVKSAVA
-262 IQTAGYDAEP
+262 TAGYTAGNLS
-272 TVTVNDGKADI
+272 VTVSGSTAKI
-283 SFVLN
+283 SFTVDSKN
-288 SRNEN
+288 TN
-293 AEMPAVNL
+293 AEMSAVNL
-301 NVALPLNSS
+301 NVALPLNSN

-476 KSGYVTYNGKNLG
+476 KSGYVTYKGKDLG
-489 QKYYPHIAG
+489 QKYYPGIAG

-515 KGVLVSDDSLSY
+515 KDVPVSDDSLSD

-541 SAFPDKIDV
+541 SDFPDKIDV
-550 PAGKTVQITVT
+550 PAGKTVQIMVT

-575 ATVDGKPSNK
+575 AKVDGKSSNK
-585 VKFTPDTPKAQL
+585 VKFTPDVPKAQL

-906 NEHGNKTVTWY
+906 NEHGSKTVTWY

-1143 ETTSGKATLNGEEL
+1143 ETDTAGKATLNGEEL
-1157 GKLDLTDVTLTDN
+1157 GRLDLTDVTLTDN

-1181 YPTKYFVVPLK
+1181 YPTKCFVVPLK

-1199 DKYGMVTGN
+1199 DKYGMVSGN
-1208 DGAAIKT
+1208 GATIKT

-1265 TGYAEVKQPF
+1265 TGYATIDQPF
-1275 TAENTVAGEKRDT
+1275 TAEDTVAGEKRDT

-1309 TYTNNGHNGDP
+1309 TYTNQNHTGTP

-1331 REPTHNYVQGMQ
+1331 RQPTHNYVQGMQ

-1357 PVDLEN
+1357 PVALEN

-1373 GDLGLVSGYARNSA
+1373 GDLGLVSGYERFSA

-1442 DDTVNFRIQLQ
+1442 DDTVDFRIQLQ
-1453 DTTVKVGDEVVVKVT
+1453 DTTVKVGEEVVVKVT

-1510 GVWVQTPD
+1510 GIWVQTPD

-1557 SVTIPAGQTAASVT
+1557 SVTIPAGQTEASVT

-1594 TDAKGNQIRNYT
+1594 TDAKGNQIHNYT
-1606 PTYTGNAISTDATTK
+1606 PAYKDKDNVISTDATTN
-1621 QTVGVTNTK
+1621 QTVDVTNTK
-1630 NTGEI
+1630 NTGDI
-1635 KLTKT
+1635 TLTKT
-1640 LAGVEGGDVTGDTF
+1640 LAGVEGGNVTGDTF

-1675 QSLTFTEAD
+1675 QSLTFTEAGSQD
-1684 SKKVTFENVPKGM
+1684 VTFKDVPKGM

-1705 SNGVPTYTGDS
+1705 ANGVPTYTGDS

-1743 TITNFEETQYSIT
+1743 TITNFEQTQYSIT
-1756 VSKVLNADNVKSTPV
+1756 VSKVLIADDVKSTPV
-1771 FSVGLFTKSGDTY
+1771 FSVGLFTKNGNDY
-1784 TQVGDTQEV
+1784 TQVGTTQKV
-1793 IAGSEV
+1793 AAGSEV

-1810 RYDLKADTPYYIFE
+1810 RYDLKEGIPYYIFE

-1861 CCDKYGK
+1861 CCDDHNQ

-1874 TKDAPQASTIITNS
+1874 TKDAPQANTIITN
-1888 TDNPT
+1888 TTKNPAQI
-1893 KITVTKIATEDGNQ
+1893 KVTKIATIDDNPADSHE
-1907 AVDHAIEVG
+1907 ATVA
-1916 LFTQDADGNYQE
+1916 LFTMDADGNYQE

-1942 KGKKSVTFDGLDSS
+1942 KGKNSVTFDGLDSDT
-1956 KTYYVFELDAE
+1956 TYYVFELDAD
-1967 GNRVENGGTT
+1967 GNRVENESTISVGG
-1977 EVSNKTFVASYSG
+1977 KTFLATYSG
-1990 GNMVA
+1990 KSSRV
-1995 MDVGIPGAKTI
+1995 DLLPGIPGEKVITDANTTQVELSFAKT
-2006 TDTHDGKIYI
+2006 
-2016 KKFDVNNNVME
+2016 DVKGNAMAG
-2027 KCEFTLTGPNNY
+2027 CEMTLTSPNGY
-2039 KKNWSSSKDAEEFS
+2039 SKTWTSGADPEKLTGLAEGE
-2053 NLKAGTY
+2053 Y
-2060 TLTETE
+2060 TLTEKPMTGYAP
-2066 MNNFVQLSMSFTI
+2066 VSISFAVNAN
-2079 DETGCIVT
+2079 GYIVT
-2087 QNPDG
+2087 TDAQG
-2092 SKIESTSYALSANTV
+2092 SPITGSNFSLTENGLTV
-2107 TLINRAKVSVDK
+2107 INRSQISVSKKDITSLK
-2119 QNIANS
+2119 
-2125 DELAGATI
+2125 ELAGA
-2133 KITRT
+2133 KITITKTDGSWNEALVELSRT
-2138 NGGLNEKVL
+2138 G
-2147 EVKRGDTALTK
+2147 TTFTK
-2158 ETSLDESDYSKYTQT
+2158 SDSVDDESQYQLTSKEL
-2173 SNTITFI
+2173 TFI
-2180 SDGKAKTDIIGLPD
+2180 SDGKNKTDITGLPD
-2194 GDYTMEEVAAP
+2194 GTYTMTEVVAP
-2205 DGYNKVKTTFTFTI
+2205 DGYNKVSTDFTFTI
-2219 DKGQV
+2219 KNGVVDATG
-2224 TRTSADSEEY
+2224 TTEY
-2234 DVSGNDIVMKD
+2234 DVSGNDITMKD
-2245 SAKKTISIGKQAV
+2245 GQKPSVTISKQAV
-2258 GGGDELTG
+2258 GGGEELTG
-2266 AELQLTVPKG
+2266 AVLKLTAPAG
-2276 VDLSQIEAAYG
+2276 TDLSKVKGSYSDGSTAGIETSG
-2287 DQSTNGIVKSDK
+2287 NTITWTSDK
-2299 TISWKSDGTK
+2299 AK
-2309 GSVELTDLPAGTYT
+2309 GGVTLENLPAGVYT
-2323 LKEITAPDGFTK
+2323 LEETTAPDGFTK
-2335 KTEEMNFEV
+2335 KTEEMTFEV
-2344 GADGKVGTVNGLT
+2344 GTDGKVGTVNGLT

-2369 SKLTIGKKDIT
+2369 SKLTIAKKDIT
-2380 GKQEVTGAK
+2380 GQQEVTGAT

-2395 KPDESGATLD
+2395 NPDESGATLN
-2405 GVTVENIKNNTVDSR
+2405 GVTVENITADSR

-2440 DGEYTLKETGDAF
+2440 DGKYTLKETGGAF
-2453 TDEETGKTYTVIE
+2453 TDTETGKTYTVIE

-2477 VTKTTGTADSLNDKA
+2477 VTSTTGDADKLNDKA
-2492 ADGYYYYDKTA
+2492 TKGYYYCDKTKEE
-2503 GQILVCDAEAVNVV
+2503 ILVCDAEAVNVV

-2568 SISADGK
+2568 SISTDGK

-2583 DATIITGLPAGTYK
+2583 DATIITGLPAGSYQ

-2632 KVSKLTIAK
+2632 EVSKLTI
-2641 KDITGKQEV
+2641 G
-2650 TGATLTLKLTKPD
+2650 
-2663 ESGAT
+2663 
-2668 LDGVTV
+2668 
-2674 ENIKNITVDSRT
+2674 
-2686 EDSITWTSGKTDA
+2686 
-2699 ILSKLPDGKY
+2699 
-2709 TLKETGGAFTDTE
+2709 
-2722 TGKTYT
+2722 
-2728 VIESTMTFTVENGV
+2728 
-2742 VTSTT
+2742 
-2747 GDADNLNDKATEGY
+2747 
-2761 YYYDK
+2761 
-2766 TAGQI
+2766 
-2771 LVCDAEAVN
+2771 
-2780 VVPISKQDAG
+2780 
-2790 SGAEV
+2790 
-2795 AGATLEITAENVL
+2795 
-2808 DTTKLELSRTDKNGN
+2808 
-2823 KTVLVKGTDYSIS
+2823 
-2836 ADGKTIQFVSGE
+2836 
-2848 DATIITGLPAGTY
+2848 
-2861 KLKETNAPDGYQ
+2861 
-2873 LYTAEETFT
+2873 
-2882 IGTDGKVTGT
+2882 
-2892 TTIQDKV
+2892 
-2899 SKLTIAKKDITG
+2899 KKDITG

-2919 LTLTLTN
+2919 LTLTLTK

-2931 ATLDGVKANITVDS
+2931 ATLDDVTANIRVDS

-2964 LPDGKYTLKETGGAF
+2964 LPDGKYTLKETGDAF
-2979 TDTETGKTYTV
+2979 TDAETKKTYTV

-3003 ITKSNAA
+3003 VTDTSAENS
-3010 DNLNDKATEGYY
+3010 LNDKATKGYY
-3022 YYDKTKEEILV
+3022 YCDKTAGQILV

-3047 ETTTTSTTTT
+3047 ETTTTTTTT
-3057 PTRTSATTESSTET
+3057 
-3071 TVSTTSAT
+3071 
-3079 PTDTTTSTTASTAG
+3079 TTTSTSESST
-3093 PTQPTTTSTTGS
+3093 TSDTETTTGT
-3105 STVTTVST
+3105 
-3113 TASTAGPTQPTTTS
+3113 
-3127 TTGSGTVTTVSTTAS
+3127 GTVTTVSTVATTSKTSGTTTEVTTDTTLATS
-3142 TAGPT
+3142 GNTTETSAG
-3147 QPTTTSTT
+3147 PTTTSTSET
-3155 GSSTVTTVSTTA
+3155 TTEVTTDTTLA
-3167 STAGPT
+3167 TSGNTTETSAG
-3173 QPTTT
+3173 PTTT
-3178 STTGSGTVTT
+3178 STSETTTEVTTVTT
-3188 VSTTAST
+3188 LATSGTATETS
-3195 AGPTQPTTTSTTGS
+3195 AGPTTTSTSET
-3209 STVTTVSTT
+3209 TTEVTTDTT
-3218 ASTAG
+3218 LATSGNTTETSAG
-3223 PTQPTTTS
+3223 PTTTS
-3231 TTGSGTVT
+3231 TSETTTEVT
-3239 TVSTTASTAGPT
+3239 TGTTLATSGNTTETSAG
-3251 QPTTTSTTGSGTV
+3251 PTTTSTNGTTTTAKTTV
-3264 TTVSTTAST
+3264 TTASASTETSAASTTTTAAGTTAETVTETSTTAAST
-3273 AGPTQPTTTSATA
+3273 VTTAETTVTTAATTTIEA
-3286 TNTTTTTSSTGTGS
+3286 TTTTTEETTVE
-3300 DTGTTTTTQSA
+3300 TTTEATTTT
-3311 TTVTATNTGS
+3311 
-3321 VTETTP
+3321 E
-3327 IVTVTETAPVTTT
+3327 ETTT
-3340 TCSTIQTTETTPT
+3340 TI
-3353 TVTTVTTPVTTVTT
+3353 VTT
-3367 TELERGV
+3367 TEQPDGYV
-3374 LIRKCDMGGNEIA
+3374 IRKCDVGGNEIG
-3387 GASLQV
+3387 GASLNITDQS
-3393 ADLDGNVIDAW
+3393 GNVIDQW
-3404 ISEAGISHAIE
+3404 VSEEGVSHVFAGIQPN
-3415 TVEVGVPYCLT
+3415 TPYCLT
-3426 ELQAPVDYA
+3426 ETLAPADY
-3435 LAESIY
+3435 LVAEPIY
-3441 FRLEE
+3441 FQL
-3446 DGTVT
+3446 
-3451 ILTFAVNEDGTI
+3451 NEDGTLVLFVGVSLNE
-3463 ATDENGPIILTE
+3463 DGSWSVEN
-3475 TPSADAVVT
+3475 AVVT
-3484 MFDEF
+3484 ANPDGRAIVMIDEYV
-3489 IGIVTTTDITTET
+3489 GTETTTTETTEET
-3502 TTTTETETTT
+3502 TTTTEATTTTAKNTTAGNGEHTPSVSTTTTASTETTT
-3512 TTPHNTTNDNGNHT
+3512 VTGESGTGTTAG
-3526 PSASE
+3526 
-3531 TTSSGETTTET
+3531 SG
-3542 TNGSGTT
+3542 GSGTT
-3549 TTDGSGTTTTTRY
+3549 TAAGGSQTTTVI
-3562 RSSSGSSSSSSS
+3562 RSSFGSSSSSSRS
-3574 GRGSSSVRVSSTP
+3574 NTKISSTP
-3587 KTDDR
+3587 KTGEALPVV
-3592 IWMLLFP
+3592 IIP
-3599 TGLALTGAILTG
+3599 AGIALAAAIVAG
-3611 RKRKKKHQK
+3611 CKRKKK

>member
-1 MDGNTVSTT
+1 MQTEKTRHL
-10 CRTFRA
+10 RTRVI
-16 KLLSVLLAVLML
+16 SVLLAVLMIVTCLPSML
-28 FTSIPAMFPASAS
+28 FPVSADNN
-41 GSGGSGNPIVLTNAS
+41 GRSGGPLVLTNAS
-56 VEFRDKY
+56 VEFRDSKY
-63 FKEITDTDSGEI
+63 NPIDEVNTGDV
-75 FYLMAKIGGNNV
+75 FYLMSTISGNNV
-87 EEGEVDFYR
+87 NEGEVDSYR
-96 IEISDKNLLL
+96 IEITDKNLLL
-106 PNFAGNGFKDGA
+106 PNFAGNGFRDGA

-129 DGSRYITFQID
+129 DGSRYITFDID
-140 NGETKQIRLQAK
+140 NGQTKQVRLQAK
-152 FQNGKTANGTAV
+152 FQNGKTPGGTTST
-164 EVKLTQ
+164 VKIVQDSTGKNA
-170 ESSGK
+170 SST
-175 SVSNQ
+175 
-180 ITADAAMQWSASKG
+180 ITARAKRQWSASKS
-194 ENRTSL
+194 EDRNALTA
-200 KAQEIAKGTTVNYTL
+200 AQLAAGTTVNYTL
-215 SASPNN
+215 SASANN
-221 ASKKTGAEWVQSLKF
+221 VTKKNGVEWVQSLKF
-236 EDTISLENMTF
+236 EDTISLSEMTF
-247 LGDAKAAIQNAVKAA
+247 TGGAQTAVENAVKSAVA
-262 IQTAGYDAEP
+262 TAGYTAGNLSVEAI
-272 TVTVNDGKADI
+272 DGTSTAKI
-283 SFVLN
+283 SFTVDSKN
-288 SRNEN
+288 TN

-328 SGKPYGDNA
+328 SGKPYGDDA

-356 PKFSIGKTVQNG
+356 PKFSIGKTVKNG

-374 GDTVE
+374 GDIVE

-391 GNITLKDNVPDGMT
+391 GDITLTDNVPDGMT

-476 KSGYVTYNGKNLG
+476 KSGYVTYKGKNLG
-489 QKYYPHIAG
+489 QKYYPRIAG
-498 QTATYTISVTN
+498 QTATYTISITN

-515 KGVLVSDDSLSY
+515 KDVPVLDDSLSD

-541 SAFPDKIDV
+541 TDFPDKIDV
-550 PAGKTVQITVT
+550 PAEKTVQITVT

-575 ATVDGKPSNK
+575 AKVDGKSSNK
-585 VKFTPDTPKAQL
+585 VKFTPDVPKAQL

-658 DGTTKNITSV
+658 DDTTENITSV
-668 DTKTLTAGGT
+668 DTKTLTAGGP
-678 ITVPKGESITLTVY
+678 ITVPKGKSITLTVY

-1003 LSGIQATRVGQTLT
+1003 LSGIQATQVGQTLT

-1030 GGGVKLTYQ
+1030 GSGVKLTYQ

-1079 VISPEDKV
+1079 VILPNSKV

-1143 ETTSGKATLNGEEL
+1143 ETDTAGKATLNGEEL
-1157 GKLDLTDVTLTDN
+1157 GRLDLTDVTLTDN

-1181 YPTKYFVVPLK
+1181 YPTKCFVVPLK

-1199 DKYGMVTGN
+1199 DKYGMVSGN
-1208 DGAAIKT
+1208 GATIKT

-1265 TGYAEVKQPF
+1265 TGYATIDQPF
-1275 TAENTVAGEKRDT
+1275 SAEDTVAGEKQDN
-1288 QIWNYANY
+1288 QIWSYANY

-1309 TYTNNGHNGDP
+1309 TYKNNGHNGTP

-1331 REPTHNYVQGMQ
+1331 RQPTHNYVQGMQ

-1357 PVDLEN
+1357 PVALEN

-1373 GDLGLVSGYARNSA
+1373 GDLGLVSGYERFSA

-1392 KSIDSVMVGGTDVID
+1392 KSIDSVMVGGTNVID
-1407 KTARSYSTDKTSVLN
+1407 KTVRSYSTDKTSVLN

-1428 LGQNDVMNWTNIKS
+1428 LGQNDVMNWTGIS
-1442 DDTVNFRIQLQ
+1442 SADTVNFRIQLQ

-1557 SVTIPAGQTAASVT
+1557 SVTIPAGQKNAASVT

-1606 PTYTGNAISTDATTK
+1606 PAYTGNKISTDATTD

-1635 KLTKT
+1635 TLTKT

-1665 DYVRYEEVPV
+1665 DYVRYEEAPV
-1675 QSLTFTEAD
+1675 QSLTFTEAGSQD
-1684 SKKVTFENVPKGM
+1684 VTFEDVPKGM

-1705 SNGVPTYTGDS
+1705 ANGVPTYTGDS

-1743 TITNFEETQYSIT
+1743 TITNFEQTQYSIT
-1756 VSKVLNADNVKSTPV
+1756 VSKVLIADDVKSTPV
-1771 FSVGLFTKSGDTY
+1771 FSVGLFTKNGNDY
-1784 TQVGDTQEV
+1784 TQVGTTQKV
-1793 IAGSEV
+1793 AAGSEV

-1810 RYDLKADTPYYIFE
+1810 RYDLKEGIPYYIFE

-1861 CCDKYGK
+1861 CCDDDSK

-1874 TKDAPQASTIITNS
+1874 TKDAPNASTIITN
-1888 TDNPT
+1888 TTKNPAQI
-1893 KITVTKIATEDGNQ
+1893 KVTKIATIDDNPADSHE
-1907 AVDHAIEVG
+1907 ATVA
-1916 LFTQDADGNYQE
+1916 LFTMDADGNYQA

-1942 KGKKSVTFDGLDSS
+1942 KGKNSVTFDGLDSS
-1956 KTYYVFELDAE
+1956 KTYYVFELDAD
-1967 GNRVENGGTT
+1967 GKRVENESTISVGG
-1977 EVSNKTFVASYSG
+1977 KTFLATYSG
-1990 GNMVA
+1990 NSSRV
-1995 MDVGIPGAKTI
+1995 DLLPGIPGEKTI
-2006 TDTHDGKIYI
+2006 TDANTTQVELSFAKT
-2016 KKFDVNNNVME
+2016 DVKGNAMAG
-2027 KCEFTLTGPNNY
+2027 CEMTLTSPNGY
-2039 KKNWSSSKDAEEFS
+2039 SKTWTSGADPEKLTGLAE
-2053 NLKAGTY
+2053 GDY
-2060 TLTETE
+2060 TLTEKPMTGYAP
-2066 MNNFVQLSMSFTI
+2066 VSISFAVNAN
-2079 DETGCIVT
+2079 GYIVT
-2087 QNPDG
+2087 TDAQGNPING
-2092 SKIESTSYALSANTV
+2092 SNFDLAENGLTV
-2107 TLINRAKVSVDK
+2107 INRSQISVSKKDITSLK
-2119 QNIANS
+2119 
-2125 DELAGATI
+2125 ELAGA
-2133 KITRT
+2133 KITIAKTDGSWNEALVELSRT
-2138 NGGLNEKVL
+2138 G
-2147 EVKRGDTALTK
+2147 TTFTK
-2158 ETSLDESDYSKYTQT
+2158 SDSVDDESQYQLTSKEL
-2173 SNTITFI
+2173 TFI
-2180 SDGKAKTDIIGLPD
+2180 SDGKNKTDIIGLPD
-2194 GDYTMEEVAAP
+2194 GTYTMTEVVAP
-2205 DGYNKVKTTFTFTI
+2205 DGYNKVSTDFTFTI
-2219 DKGQV
+2219 KNGVVDATG
-2224 TRTSADSEEY
+2224 TTEY
-2234 DVSGNDIVMKD
+2234 DVSGNDITMKD
-2245 SAKKTISIGKQAV
+2245 GQKPSVTISKQAV
-2258 GGGDELTG
+2258 GGGEELTG
-2266 AELQLTVPKG
+2266 AVLKLTAPAG
-2276 VDLSQIEAAYG
+2276 TDLSK
-2287 DQSTNGIVKSDK
+2287 VKGSY
-2299 TISWKSDGTK
+2299 SDGSTAGIETSGNTITWTSDNAK
-2309 GSVELTDLPAGTYT
+2309 GGVTLANLPAGVYT
-2323 LKEITAPDGFTK
+2323 LEETTAPDGFTK
-2335 KTEEMNFEV
+2335 KTEEMTFEV

-2357 KDDNKVVMEDAA
+2357 KDDNKIVMEDNT
-2369 SKLTIGKKDIT
+2369 SKLTISKKDIT
-2380 GKQEVTGAK
+2380 GKQEVTGAT

-2395 KPDESGATLD
+2395 NPDESGATLD
-2405 GVTVENIKNNTVDSR
+2405 DVTVENSIVGNR
-2420 TADSITWTSGKT
+2420 TEDSITWISGKT
-2432 DAILSKLP
+2432 DAVLSKLP
-2440 DGEYTLKETGDAF
+2440 DGKYTLKETGGAF
-2453 TDEETGKTYTVIE
+2453 TDAETKKTYTVIE

-2477 VTKTTGTADSLNDKA
+2477 VTDTNAADNLNDKA
-2492 ADGYYYYDKTA
+2492 TEGYYYYDKTA

-2524 GSGAEVAGAT
+2524 ASGAEVAGAT

-2568 SISADGK
+2568 SISTDGK

-2583 DATIITGLPAGTYK
+2583 DVTIITGLPAGSYQ

-2618 GTDGKVTGTTTIQD
+2618 GTDGKVTGTTIIQD
-2632 KVSKLTIAK
+2632 KA
-2641 KDITGKQEV
+2641 
-2650 TGATLTLKLTKPD
+2650 
-2663 ESGAT
+2663 
-2668 LDGVTV
+2668 
-2674 ENIKNITVDSRT
+2674 
-2686 EDSITWTSGKTDA
+2686 
-2699 ILSKLPDGKY
+2699 
-2709 TLKETGGAFTDTE
+2709 
-2722 TGKTYT
+2722 
-2728 VIESTMTFTVENGV
+2728 
-2742 VTSTT
+2742 
-2747 GDADNLNDKATEGY
+2747 
-2761 YYYDK
+2761 
-2766 TAGQI
+2766 
-2771 LVCDAEAVN
+2771 
-2780 VVPISKQDAG
+2780 
-2790 SGAEV
+2790 
-2795 AGATLEITAENVL
+2795 
-2808 DTTKLELSRTDKNGN
+2808 
-2823 KTVLVKGTDYSIS
+2823 
-2836 ADGKTIQFVSGE
+2836 
-2848 DATIITGLPAGTY
+2848 
-2861 KLKETNAPDGYQ
+2861 
-2873 LYTAEETFT
+2873 
-2882 IGTDGKVTGT
+2882 
-2892 TTIQDKV
+2892 

-2931 ATLDGVKANITVDS
+2931 ATLDGVTANIHVDS

-2990 IESTMTFT
+2990 IKSTMTFT

-3003 ITKSNAA
+3003 VTDTSAENS
-3010 DNLNDKATEGYY
+3010 LNDKATKGYY
-3022 YYDKTKEEILV
+3022 YCDKTAGQILV

-3047 ETTTTSTTTT
+3047 ETTTTTTTT
-3057 PTRTSATTESSTET
+3057 
-3071 TVSTTSAT
+3071 
-3079 PTDTTTSTTASTAG
+3079 TTTSTSESST
-3093 PTQPTTTSTTGS
+3093 TSDTETTTGT
-3105 STVTTVST
+3105 
-3113 TASTAGPTQPTTTS
+3113 
-3127 TTGSGTVTTVSTTAS
+3127 GTVTTVSTVATTSKTSGTTTEVTTDTTLATS
-3142 TAGPT
+3142 GNTTETSAG
-3147 QPTTTSTT
+3147 PTTTSTSET
-3155 GSSTVTTVSTTA
+3155 TTEVTTDTTLA
-3167 STAGPT
+3167 TSGNTTETSAG
-3173 QPTTT
+3173 PTTT
-3178 STTGSGTVTT
+3178 STSETTTEVTT
-3188 VSTTAST
+3188 GTTLATSGNT
-3195 AGPTQPTTTSTTGS
+3195 TETSAGPTTTSTSETTTEVT
-3209 STVTTVSTT
+3209 TVTTLATSGSTT
-3218 ASTAG
+3218 ETSAG
-3223 PTQPTTTS
+3223 PTTTS
-3231 TTGSGTVT
+3231 TSETTTEVT
-3239 TVSTTASTAGPT
+3239 TDTTLATSGSTTETSAG
-3251 QPTTTSTTGSGTV
+3251 PTTTSTNGTTTDTTTAKTTV
-3264 TTVSTTAST
+3264 TTASAST
-3273 AGPTQPTTTSATA
+3273 ETSAA
-3286 TNTTTTTSSTGTGS
+3286 STTTTAA
-3300 DTGTTTTTQSA
+3300 GTTA
-3311 TTVTATNTGS
+3311 
-3321 VTETTP
+3321 E
-3327 IVTVTETAPVTTT
+3327 TVTETSTTAA
-3340 TCSTIQTTETTPT
+3340 S
-3353 TVTTVTTPVTTVTT
+3353 TVTTAETTVTT
-3367 TELERGV
+3367 TATTTIEATTTTTEETTVETTTEATTTTEETTTTIVTTTEQPDGYV
-3374 LIRKCDMGGNEIA
+3374 IRKCDVGGNEIG
-3387 GASLQV
+3387 GASLNITDQS
-3393 ADLDGNVIDAW
+3393 GNVIDQW
-3404 ISEAGISHAIE
+3404 VSEEGVSHVFAGIQPN
-3415 TVEVGVPYCLT
+3415 TPYCLT
-3426 ELQAPVDYA
+3426 ETLAPADY
-3435 LAESIY
+3435 LVAEPIY
-3441 FRLEE
+3441 FQL
-3446 DGTVT
+3446 
-3451 ILTFAVNEDGTI
+3451 NEDGTLVLFVGVSLNE
-3463 ATDENGPIILTE
+3463 DGSWSVEN
-3475 TPSADAVVT
+3475 AVVT
-3484 MFDEF
+3484 ANPDGRAIVMIDEYV
-3489 IGIVTTTDITTET
+3489 GTETTTTETTEET
-3502 TTTTETETTT
+3502 TTTTEATTTTAKNTTAGNGEHTPSVSTTTTASTETTT
-3512 TTPHNTTNDNGNHT
+3512 VTGESGTGTTAG
-3526 PSASE
+3526 
-3531 TTSSGETTTET
+3531 SG
-3542 TNGSGTT
+3542 GSGTT
-3549 TTDGSGTTTTTRY
+3549 TAAGGSQTTTVI
-3562 RSSSGSSSSSSS
+3562 RSSSGSSSSSSRS
-3574 GRGSSSVRVSSTP
+3574 NTKISSTP
-3587 KTDDR
+3587 KTGEALPVV
-3592 IWMLLFP
+3592 IIP
-3599 TGLALTGAILTG
+3599 AGIALAAAIVAG
-3611 RKRKKKHQK
+3611 CKRKKK

>member
-1 MDGNTVSTT
+1 MQTEKTRHL
-10 CRTFRA
+10 RTRVI
-16 KLLSVLLAVLML
+16 SVLLAVLMIVTCLPSML
-28 FTSIPAMFPASAS
+28 FPVSADNN
-41 GSGGSGNPIVLTNAS
+41 GRSGGPLVLTNAS
-56 VEFRDKY
+56 VEFRDSKY
-63 FKEITDTDSGEI
+63 NPIDEVNTGDV
-75 FYLMAKIGGNNV
+75 FYLMSTISGNNV
-87 EEGEVDFYR
+87 NEGEMDSYR
-96 IEISDKNLLL
+96 IEITDKNLLL
-106 PNFAGNGFKDGA
+106 PNFAGNGFRDGA

-129 DGSRYITFQID
+129 DGSRYIAFDID
-140 NGETKQIRLQAK
+140 NGQTKQVRLQAK
-152 FQNGKTANGTAV
+152 FQNGKTPGGTTST
-164 EVKLTQ
+164 VKIVQDSTGKNA
-170 ESSGK
+170 SST
-175 SVSNQ
+175 
-180 ITADAAMQWSASKG
+180 ITAKAERQWSASKS
-194 ENRTSL
+194 EDRNALTA
-200 KAQEIAKGTTVNYTL
+200 AQLAAGTTVNYTL
-215 SASPNN
+215 SASANN
-221 ASKKTGAEWVQSLKF
+221 VSKKNGVEWVQSLKF
-236 EDTISLENMTF
+236 EDTISLSEMTF
-247 LGDAKAAIQNAVKAA
+247 IGDAQTAVENAVKSAVAA
-262 IQTAGYDAEP
+262 AGY
-272 TVTVNDGKADI
+272 TVGNLSVDVSGSTAKI
-283 SFVLN
+283 SFTVDSKN
-288 SRNEN
+288 TN
-293 AEMPAVNL
+293 AEMSAVNL

-328 SGKPYGDNA
+328 SGKPYGDDA

-374 GDTVE
+374 GDIVE

-391 GNITLKDNVPDGMT
+391 GDITLTDNVPDGMT

-476 KSGYVTYNGKNLG
+476 KSGYVTYKGKNLG
-489 QKYYPHIAG
+489 QKYYPRIAG
-498 QTATYTISVTN
+498 QTATYTISITN

-515 KGVLVSDDSLSY
+515 KDVPVLDDSLSD

-541 SAFPDKIDV
+541 TDFPDKIDV
-550 PAGKTVQITVT
+550 PAEKTVQITVT

-575 ATVDGKPSNK
+575 AKVDGKSSNK
-585 VKFTPDTPKAQL
+585 VKFTPDVPKAQL

-658 DGTTKNITSV
+658 DDTTENITSV
-668 DTKTLTAGGT
+668 DTKTLTAGGP
-678 ITVPKGESITLTVY
+678 ITVPKGKSITLTVY

-1003 LSGIQATRVGQTLT
+1003 LSGIQATQVGQTLT

-1030 GGGVKLTYQ
+1030 GSGVKLTYQ

-1079 VISPEDKV
+1079 VILPNSKV

-1143 ETTSGKATLNGEEL
+1143 ETDTAGKATLNGEEL
-1157 GKLDLTDVTLTDN
+1157 GRLDLTDVTLTDN

-1181 YPTKYFVVPLK
+1181 YPTKCFVVPLK

-1199 DKYGMVTGN
+1199 DKYGMVSGN
-1208 DGAAIKT
+1208 GATIKT

-1265 TGYAEVKQPF
+1265 TGYATIDQPF
-1275 TAENTVAGEKRDT
+1275 SAEDTVAGEKQDN
-1288 QIWNYANY
+1288 QIWSYANY

-1309 TYTNNGHNGDP
+1309 TYKNNGHNGTP

-1331 REPTHNYVQGMQ
+1331 RQPTHNYVQGMQ

-1357 PVDLEN
+1357 PVALEN

-1373 GDLGLVSGYARNSA
+1373 GDLGLVSGYERFSA
-1387 FGVKL
+1387 FGVTL
-1392 KSIDSVMVGGTDVID
+1392 KSIDSVTVGGTDVS
-1407 KTARSYSTDKTSVLN
+1407 ANAAYSYSTDKTSVLN

-1442 DDTVNFRIQLQ
+1442 DDTVDFRIQLQ
-1453 DTTVKVGDEVVVKVT
+1453 DTTVEVGEEVVVKVT

-1482 IAWNSFAYSYQNPD
+1482 IAWNSFAYSYQNTD

-1557 SVTIPAGQTAASVT
+1557 SATIPAGRTAASVT

-1606 PTYTGNAISTDATTK
+1606 PAYTGNKISTDATTN

-1635 KLTKT
+1635 TLTKT
-1640 LAGVEGGDVTGDTF
+1640 LAGENVTGDTF

-1665 DYVRYEEVPV
+1665 DYVRYEEAPV
-1675 QSLTFTEAD
+1675 QSLTFTEAGSQD
-1684 SKKVTFENVPKGM
+1684 VKFEGVPKGV

-1705 SNGVPTYTGDS
+1705 ANGVLADTDFAKYTS
-1716 GTYTADSGIRYSFVP
+1716 DSGIRYTSEP
-1731 VIRSAVQAGGTT
+1731 AAPAAVQAGGKTE
-1743 TITNFEETQYSIT
+1743 ITNTEEIDYSIT
-1756 VSKVLNADNVKSTPV
+1756 VSKVLIADDVKSTPA
-1771 FSVGLFTKSGDTY
+1771 FSVGLFTKNGNDY
-1784 TQVGDTQEV
+1784 TPVGTTKNV
-1793 IAGSEV
+1793 IAGSDV
-1799 KFSTEL
+1799 TF
-1805 NEQNK
+1805 
-1810 RYDLKADTPYYIFE
+1810 DGLKADTPYYIFE

-1845 KNSTTK
+1845 KNPTTK
-1851 TDTTFYVSYD
+1851 TNTTFYVSYD
-1861 CCDKYGK
+1861 CCDDHNQ

-1874 TKDAPQASTIITNS
+1874 TKDAPQANTIITN
-1888 TDNPT
+1888 TTKNPAQI
-1893 KITVTKIATEDGNQ
+1893 KVTKIATIDDNPADSHE
-1907 AVDHAIEVG
+1907 ATVA
-1916 LFTQDADGNYQE
+1916 LFTMDADGNYQA

-1942 KGKKSVTFDGLDSS
+1942 KGKNSVTFDGLDSS
-1956 KTYYVFELDAE
+1956 KTYYVFELDAD
-1967 GNRVENGGTT
+1967 GKRVENESTISVGG
-1977 EVSNKTFVASYSG
+1977 KTFLATYSG
-1990 GNMVA
+1990 NSSRV
-1995 MDVGIPGAKTI
+1995 DLLPGIPGEKTI
-2006 TDTHDGKIYI
+2006 TDANTTQVELSFAKTDVDGKAMTGYKLTL
-2016 KKFDVNNNVME
+2016 KKPDGNE
-2027 KCEFTLTGPNNY
+2027 ESWTTDGTAKIFTNLTAGKYKLTEAAQNNY
-2039 KKNWSSSKDAEEFS
+2039 VPVEVAFEIGDD
-2053 NLKAGTY
+2053 GY
-2060 TLTETE
+2060 
-2066 MNNFVQLSMSFTI
+2066 
-2079 DETGCIVT
+2079 IVT
-2087 QNPDG
+2087 ENAESMAYAELG
-2092 SKIESTSYALSANTV
+2092 STGVTV
-2107 TLINRAKVSVDK
+2107 INRAQVSVDK
-2119 QNIANS
+2119 QDIATS
-2125 DELAGATI
+2125 KELAGATI

-2138 NGGLNEKVL
+2138 NGSLNADVL
-2147 EVKRGDTALTK
+2147 EVKRGETLLTK
-2158 ETSLDESDYSKYTQT
+2158 ADSLEDNADYSKYTQT

-2180 SDGKAKTDIIGLPD
+2180 SDGENKTNIIGLPD
-2194 GDYTMEEVAAP
+2194 GTYTMTEVVAP
-2205 DGYNKVKTTFTFTI
+2205 DGYNKVSTDFTFTI
-2219 DKGQV
+2219 KNGVVDATG
-2224 TRTSADSEEY
+2224 TAEY
-2234 DVSGNDIVMKD
+2234 DVSGNDITMKD
-2245 SAKKTISIGKQAV
+2245 GQKPSVTISKQAV
-2258 GGGDELTG
+2258 GGGEELTG
-2266 AELQLTVPKG
+2266 AVLKLTAPAG
-2276 VDLSQIEAAYG
+2276 TDLSK
-2287 DQSTNGIVKSDK
+2287 VKGSY
-2299 TISWKSDGTK
+2299 SDGSTAGIETSGNTITWTSDNAK
-2309 GSVELTDLPAGTYT
+2309 GGVTLENLPAGVYT
-2323 LKEITAPDGFTK
+2323 LEETTAPDGFTK
-2335 KTEEMNFEV
+2335 KTEAMNFEV

-2357 KDDNKVVMEDAA
+2357 KDDNKVVMED
-2369 SKLTIGKKDIT
+2369 
-2380 GKQEVTGAK
+2380 
-2389 LTLTLT
+2389 
-2395 KPDESGATLD
+2395 
-2405 GVTVENIKNNTVDSR
+2405 
-2420 TADSITWTSGKT
+2420 
-2432 DAILSKLP
+2432 
-2440 DGEYTLKETGDAF
+2440 
-2453 TDEETGKTYTVIE
+2453 
-2466 STMTFTVENGV
+2466 
-2477 VTKTTGTADSLNDKA
+2477 
-2492 ADGYYYYDKTA
+2492 
-2503 GQILVCDAEAVNVV
+2503 
-2517 PISKQDA
+2517 
-2524 GSGAEVAGAT
+2524 
-2534 LEITAENVLDTTKL
+2534 DT
-2548 ELSRTD
+2548 
-2554 KNGNKTVLVKGTDY
+2554 
-2568 SISADGK
+2568 
-2575 TIQFVSGE
+2575 
-2583 DATIITGLPAGTYK
+2583 
-2597 LKETNAP
+2597 
-2604 DGYQLYTAEETFTI
+2604 
-2618 GTDGKVTGTTTIQD
+2618 
-2632 KVSKLTIAK
+2632 SKLTIAK

-2650 TGATLTLKLTKPD
+2650 TGATLTLTLTNPD

-2668 LDGVTV
+2668 LDDVTA
-2674 ENIKNITVDSRT
+2674 NITVDSRT
-2686 EDSITWTSGKTDA
+2686 ADSITWTSGKTDA

-2728 VIESTMTFTVENGV
+2728 VIKSTMTFTVENGV
-2742 VTSTT
+2742 VTDTS
-2747 GDADNLNDKATEGY
+2747 AENSLNDKATEGY

-2836 ADGKTIQFVSGE
+2836 TDGKTIQFVSGE
-2848 DATIITGLPAGTY
+2848 DATIITGLPAGSY
-2861 KLKETNAPDGYQ
+2861 QLKETNAPDGYQ

-2892 TTIQDKV
+2892 TTIQDEA

-2911 KQEVTGAK
+2911 KQEVTGAT

-2931 ATLDGVKANITVDS
+2931 ATLDGVTANIHVDS

-2964 LPDGKYTLKETGGAF
+2964 LPDGKYTLKETGDAF
-2979 TDTETGKTYTV
+2979 TDAETKKTYTV

-3003 ITKSNAA
+3003 VTDTSAENS
-3010 DNLNDKATEGYY
+3010 LNDKATKGYY
-3022 YYDKTKEEILV
+3022 YYDKTAGQILV

-3047 ETTTTSTTTT
+3047 ETTATTTT
-3057 PTRTSATTESSTET
+3057 T
-3071 TVSTTSAT
+3071 
-3079 PTDTTTSTTASTAG
+3079 TTTSTSESST
-3093 PTQPTTTSTTGS
+3093 TSDTETTTGT
-3105 STVTTVST
+3105 
-3113 TASTAGPTQPTTTS
+3113 
-3127 TTGSGTVTTVSTTAS
+3127 GTVTTVSTVATTSKTSGTTTEVTTDTTLATS
-3142 TAGPT
+3142 GNTTETSAG
-3147 QPTTTSTT
+3147 PTTTSTSET
-3155 GSSTVTTVSTTA
+3155 TTEVTTDTTLA
-3167 STAGPT
+3167 TSGNTTETSAG
-3173 QPTTT
+3173 PTTT
-3178 STTGSGTVTT
+3178 STSGTTTEVTT
-3188 VSTTAST
+3188 DTTLVTSGNT
-3195 AGPTQPTTTSTTGS
+3195 TETSAGPTTTSTSET
-3209 STVTTVSTT
+3209 TTEVTTGTT
-3218 ASTAG
+3218 LATSGNTTETSAG
-3223 PTQPTTTS
+3223 PTTTS
-3231 TTGSGTVT
+3231 TSETTTEVT
-3239 TVSTTASTAGPT
+3239 TGTTLATSGNTTETSAG
-3251 QPTTTSTTGSGTV
+3251 PTTTSTNGTTTDTTTAKTTV
-3264 TTVSTTAST
+3264 TTASASTETSAASTTTTAAGTTAETVTETSTTAAST
-3273 AGPTQPTTTSATA
+3273 VTTAETTVTTAATTTIEA
-3286 TNTTTTTSSTGTGS
+3286 TTTTTEETTVE
-3300 DTGTTTTTQSA
+3300 TTTEETTEATTTT
-3311 TTVTATNTGS
+3311 
-3321 VTETTP
+3321 E
-3327 IVTVTETAPVTTT
+3327 ETTT
-3340 TCSTIQTTETTPT
+3340 TI
-3353 TVTTVTTPVTTVTT
+3353 VTT
-3367 TELERGV
+3367 TEQPDGYV
-3374 LIRKCDMGGNEIA
+3374 IRKCDVGGNEIG
-3387 GASLQV
+3387 GASLNITDQS
-3393 ADLDGNVIDAW
+3393 GNVIDQW
-3404 ISEAGISHAIE
+3404 VSEEGVSHVFAGIQPN
-3415 TVEVGVPYCLT
+3415 TPYCLT
-3426 ELQAPVDYA
+3426 ETLAPADY
-3435 LAESIY
+3435 LVAEPIY
-3441 FRLEE
+3441 FQL
-3446 DGTVT
+3446 
-3451 ILTFAVNEDGTI
+3451 NEDGTLVLFVGVSLNE
-3463 ATDENGPIILTE
+3463 DGSWSVEN
-3475 TPSADAVVT
+3475 AVVT
-3484 MFDEF
+3484 ANPDGRAIVMIDEYV
-3489 IGIVTTTDITTET
+3489 GTETTTTETTEET
-3502 TTTTETETTT
+3502 TTTTEATTTTAKNTTAGNGEHTPSVSTTTTASTETTT
-3512 TTPHNTTNDNGNHT
+3512 VTGESGTGTTAGNG
-3526 PSASE
+3526 
-3531 TTSSGETTTET
+3531 
-3542 TNGSGTT
+3542 GSGTT
-3549 TTDGSGTTTTTRY
+3549 TAAGGSQTTTVI
-3562 RSSSGSSSSSSS
+3562 RSSSGSSSSSSRS
-3574 GRGSSSVRVSSTP
+3574 NTRISSTP
-3587 KTDDR
+3587 KTGEALPVV
-3592 IWMLLFP
+3592 IIP
-3599 TGLALTGAILTG
+3599 AGIALAAAIVAG
-3611 RKRKKKHQK
+3611 CKRKKK

>member
-1 MDGNTVSTT
+1 MQTEKTRHL
-10 CRTFRA
+10 RTRVI
-16 KLLSVLLAVLML
+16 SVLLAVLMIVTCLPSML
-28 FTSIPAMFPASAS
+28 FPVSADNN
-41 GSGGSGNPIVLTNAS
+41 GRSGGPLVLTNAS
-56 VEFRDKY
+56 VEFRDSKY
-63 FKEITDTDSGEI
+63 NPIDEVNTGDV
-75 FYLMAKIGGNNV
+75 FYLMSTISGNNV
-87 EEGEVDFYR
+87 NEGEVDSYR
-96 IEISDKNLLL
+96 IEITDKNLLL
-106 PNFAGNGFKDGA
+106 PNFAGNGFRDGA

-129 DGSRYITFQID
+129 DGSRYIAFDID
-140 NGETKQIRLQAK
+140 NGQTKQVRLQAK
-152 FQNGKTANGTAV
+152 FQNGKTPGGTTST
-164 EVKLTQ
+164 VKIVQDSTGKNA
-170 ESSGK
+170 SST
-175 SVSNQ
+175 
-180 ITADAAMQWSASKG
+180 ITAKAERQWSASKS
-194 ENRTSL
+194 EDRNALTA
-200 KAQEIAKGTTVNYTL
+200 AQLAAGTTVNYTL
-215 SASPNN
+215 SASANN
-221 ASKKTGAEWVQSLKF
+221 VSKKNGVEWVQSLKF
-236 EDTISLENMTF
+236 EDTISLSEMTF
-247 LGDAKAAIQNAVKAA
+247 IGDAQTAVENAVKSAVAA
-262 IQTAGYDAEP
+262 KGYTAGNLS
-272 TVTVNDGKADI
+272 VTVSGSTAKI
-283 SFVLN
+283 SFTVDSKN
-288 SRNEN
+288 TN

-328 SGKPYGDNA
+328 SGKPYGDDA

-356 PKFSIGKTVQNG
+356 PKFSIGKTVKNG

-391 GNITLKDNVPDGMT
+391 GDITLKDNVPDGMT

-489 QKYYPHIAG
+489 QKYYPGMAG
-498 QTATYTISVTN
+498 QIATYTISVTN

-541 SAFPDKIDV
+541 SDFPDKIDV

-575 ATVDGKPSNK
+575 AKVDGKSSNK
-585 VKFTPDTPKAQL
+585 VKFTPDVPKAQL

-658 DGTTKNITSV
+658 DGTIENITSV

-678 ITVPKGESITLTVY
+678 ITVPKGKSITLTVY

-744 IPADDTTEIVNGDK
+744 IQADDTTEIVNGDK

-906 NEHGNKTVTWY
+906 NEHGSKTVTWY

-966 SGSNNDYAGKTIV
+966 SGSNNDYAGKKIV

-1143 ETTSGKATLNGEEL
+1143 ETDTAGKATLNGEEL
-1157 GKLDLTDVTLTDN
+1157 GRLDLTDVTLTDN

-1181 YPTKYFVVPLK
+1181 YPTKCFVVPLK

-1199 DKYGMVTGN
+1199 DKYGMVSGN
-1208 DGAAIKT
+1208 GATIKT

-1265 TGYAEVKQPF
+1265 TGYATIDQPF
-1275 TAENTVAGEKRDT
+1275 SAEDTVAGEKQDN
-1288 QIWNYANY
+1288 QIWSYANY

-1309 TYTNNGHNGDP
+1309 TYKNNGHNGTP

-1331 REPTHNYVQGMQ
+1331 RQPTHNYVQGMQ

-1357 PVDLEN
+1357 PVALEN

-1373 GDLGLVSGYARNSA
+1373 GDLGLVSGYERFSA
-1387 FGVKL
+1387 FGVTL
-1392 KSIDSVMVGGTDVID
+1392 KSIDSVTVGGTDVS
-1407 KTARSYSTDKTSVLN
+1407 ANAAYSYSTDKTSVLN

-1442 DDTVNFRIQLQ
+1442 DDTVDFRIQLQ
-1453 DTTVKVGDEVVVKVT
+1453 DTTVEVGEEVVVKVT

-1482 IAWNSFAYSYQNPD
+1482 IAWNSFAYSYQNTD

-1557 SVTIPAGQTAASVT
+1557 SATIPAGRTAASVT

-1606 PTYTGNAISTDATTK
+1606 PAYTGNKISTDATTN

-1630 NTGEI
+1630 NTGDI
-1635 KLTKT
+1635 TLTKT
-1640 LAGVEGGDVTGDTF
+1640 LAGVEGGNVTGDTF

-1665 DYVRYEEVPV
+1665 DYVRYEEAPV

-1705 SNGVPTYTGDS
+1705 ANGVPTYTGDS
-1716 GTYTADSGIRYSFVP
+1716 GTYTADSGIRYSFLP
-1731 VIRSAVQAGGTT
+1731 VTRSAVQAGGTT
-1743 TITNFEETQYSIT
+1743 TITNFEQTQYSIT
-1756 VSKVLNADNVKSTPV
+1756 VSKVLIADDVKSTPV
-1771 FSVGLFTKSGDTY
+1771 FSVGLFTKNGNDY
-1784 TQVGDTQEV
+1784 TQVGTTQKV
-1793 IAGSEV
+1793 AAGSEV

-1810 RYDLKADTPYYIFE
+1810 RYDLKEGIPYYIFE

-1851 TDTTFYVSYD
+1851 TNTTFYVSYD
-1861 CCDKYGK
+1861 CCDDHNQ

-1874 TKDAPQASTIITNS
+1874 TKDAPQANTIITN
-1888 TDNPT
+1888 TTKNPAQI
-1893 KITVTKIATEDGNQ
+1893 KVTKIATEDGNP

-1916 LFTQDADGNYQE
+1916 LFTQDTNGSYQQVE
-1928 VSGQKKTIT
+1928 KKNIN

-1967 GNRVENGGTT
+1967 GKRVENGSTT
-1977 EVSNKTFVASYSG
+1977 TVGSAGSSKTFLATYSG
-1990 GNMVA
+1990 NSSRV
-1995 MDVGIPGAKTI
+1995 DLLPGIPGEKVITDANTTQVELSFAKT
-2006 TDTHDGKIYI
+2006 
-2016 KKFDVNNNVME
+2016 DVKGSVM
-2027 KCEFTLTGPNNY
+2027 KGCEMTLTGPGGY
-2039 KKNWSSSKDAEEFS
+2039 SKTWTSDADPERLTGLAEG
-2053 NLKAGTY
+2053 KY
-2060 TLTETE
+2060 TLTEKPVTGYAP
-2066 MNNFVQLSMSFTI
+2066 VSISFAVNAN
-2079 DETGCIVT
+2079 GYIVT
-2087 QNPDG
+2087 TDAQGNPITGSNFSLTENGLTVINRSQISVSKKDITSLKELVGAKITITKTDG
-2092 SKIESTSYALSANTV
+2092 SWNEALVELSRTG
-2107 TLINRAKVSVDK
+2107 TTFTKSDSV
-2119 QNIANS
+2119 N
-2125 DELAGATI
+2125 
-2133 KITRT
+2133 
-2138 NGGLNEKVL
+2138 
-2147 EVKRGDTALTK
+2147 
-2158 ETSLDESDYSKYTQT
+2158 DESQYQLTSKEL
-2173 SNTITFI
+2173 TFI
-2180 SDGKAKTDIIGLPD
+2180 SDGKNKTDIIGLPD
-2194 GDYTMEEVAAP
+2194 GTYTMTEVVAP
-2205 DGYNKVKTTFTFTI
+2205 DGYNKVSTDFTFTI
-2219 DKGQV
+2219 KNGVVDATG
-2224 TRTSADSEEY
+2224 TTEY
-2234 DVSGNDIVMKD
+2234 DVSGNDITMKD
-2245 SAKKTISIGKQAV
+2245 GQKPSVTISKQAV
-2258 GGGDELTG
+2258 GGGEELTG
-2266 AELQLTVPKG
+2266 AVLKLTAPAG
-2276 VDLSQIEAAYG
+2276 TDLSK
-2287 DQSTNGIVKSDK
+2287 VKGSY
-2299 TISWKSDGTK
+2299 SDGSTAGIETSGNTITWTSDNAK
-2309 GSVELTDLPAGTYT
+2309 GGVTLANLPAGVYT
-2323 LKEITAPDGFTK
+2323 LEETTAPDGFTK

-2357 KDDNKVVMEDAA
+2357 KDDNKVVMKDAA
-2369 SKLTIGKKDIT
+2369 SKLTIAKKDIT
-2380 GKQEVTGAK
+2380 GKQEVTGAT

-2405 GVTVENIKNNTVDSR
+2405 GVIVENSTVASR
-2420 TADSITWTSGKT
+2420 TEDSITWTSGKT
-2432 DAILSKLP
+2432 DAVLSKLP
-2440 DGEYTLKETGDAF
+2440 DGTYTLGETGEPFVDS
-2453 TDEETGKTYTVIE
+2453 ETGKTYTVIK

-2477 VTKTTGTADSLNDKA
+2477 VTDTTGDADNLNGKA
-2492 ADGYYYYDKTA
+2492 TEGYYYYDKTT

-2517 PISKQDA
+2517 SISKQDA
-2524 GSGAEVAGAT
+2524 ASSAEVAGAT

-2583 DATIITGLPAGTYK
+2583 DATIITGLPAGSYQ

-2632 KVSKLTIAK
+2632 EVSKLTIAK

-2650 TGATLTLKLTKPD
+2650 TGATLTLTLTNPD

-2668 LDGVTV
+2668 LDDVTA
-2674 ENIKNITVDSRT
+2674 NITVDSRT
-2686 EDSITWTSGKTDA
+2686 ADSITWTSGKTDA

-2728 VIESTMTFTVENGV
+2728 VIKSTMTFTVENGV
-2742 VTSTT
+2742 VTDTS
-2747 GDADNLNDKATEGY
+2747 AENSLNDKATEGY

-2771 LVCDAEAVN
+2771 LVCDAE
-2780 VVPISKQDAG
+2780 
-2790 SGAEV
+2790 
-2795 AGATLEITAENVL
+2795 
-2808 DTTKLELSRTDKNGN
+2808 
-2823 KTVLVKGTDYSIS
+2823 
-2836 ADGKTIQFVSGE
+2836 
-2848 DATIITGLPAGTY
+2848 
-2861 KLKETNAPDGYQ
+2861 
-2873 LYTAEETFT
+2873 
-2882 IGTDGKVTGT
+2882 
-2892 TTIQDKV
+2892 
-2899 SKLTIAKKDITG
+2899 
-2911 KQEVTGAK
+2911 
-2919 LTLTLTN
+2919 
-2926 PDESG
+2926 
-2931 ATLDGVKANITVDS
+2931 
-2945 RDAKSITWTSG
+2945 
-2956 KTDAILSK
+2956 
-2964 LPDGKYTLKETGGAF
+2964 
-2979 TDTETGKTYTV
+2979 
-2990 IESTMTFT
+2990 
-2998 VENGV
+2998 
-3003 ITKSNAA
+3003 
-3010 DNLNDKATEGYY
+3010 
-3022 YYDKTKEEILV
+3022 
-3033 CDAEQPAITTTSTS
+3033 QPAITTTSTS
-3047 ETTTTSTTTT
+3047 ETTTTTTTT
-3057 PTRTSATTESSTET
+3057 
-3071 TVSTTSAT
+3071 
-3079 PTDTTTSTTASTAG
+3079 TTTSTSESST
-3093 PTQPTTTSTTGS
+3093 TSDTETTTGT
-3105 STVTTVST
+3105 
-3113 TASTAGPTQPTTTS
+3113 
-3127 TTGSGTVTTVSTTAS
+3127 GTVTTVSTVATTSKTSGTTTEVTTDTTLATS
-3142 TAGPT
+3142 GNTTETSAG
-3147 QPTTTSTT
+3147 PTTTSTSET
-3155 GSSTVTTVSTTA
+3155 TTEVTTGTTLA
-3167 STAGPT
+3167 TSGNTTETSAG
-3173 QPTTT
+3173 PTTT
-3178 STTGSGTVTT
+3178 STSETTTEVTTVTT
-3188 VSTTAST
+3188 LATSGSTTETS
-3195 AGPTQPTTTSTTGS
+3195 AGPTTTSTSET
-3209 STVTTVSTT
+3209 TTEVTTDTTLATSGSTT
-3218 ASTAG
+3218 ETSAG
-3223 PTQPTTTS
+3223 PTTTS
-3231 TTGSGTVT
+3231 TNGTTTDTTTAKTTVT
-3239 TVSTTASTAGPT
+3239 TASASTE
-3251 QPTTTSTTGSGTV
+3251 
-3264 TTVSTTAST
+3264 
-3273 AGPTQPTTTSATA
+3273 TSAA
-3286 TNTTTTTSSTGTGS
+3286 STTTTAA
-3300 DTGTTTTTQSA
+3300 GTTA
-3311 TTVTATNTGS
+3311 
-3321 VTETTP
+3321 E
-3327 IVTVTETAPVTTT
+3327 TVTETSTTAA
-3340 TCSTIQTTETTPT
+3340 S
-3353 TVTTVTTPVTTVTT
+3353 TVTTAETTVTT
-3367 TELERGV
+3367 TATTTIEATTTTTEETTVETTTEATTTTEETTTTIVTTTEQPDGYV
-3374 LIRKCDMGGNEIA
+3374 IRKCDVGGNEIG
-3387 GASLQV
+3387 GASLNITDQS
-3393 ADLDGNVIDAW
+3393 GNVIDQW
-3404 ISEAGISHAIE
+3404 VSEEGVSHVFAGIQPN
-3415 TVEVGVPYCLT
+3415 TPYCLT
-3426 ELQAPVDYA
+3426 ETLAPADY
-3435 LAESIY
+3435 LVAEPIY
-3441 FRLEE
+3441 FQL
-3446 DGTVT
+3446 
-3451 ILTFAVNEDGTI
+3451 NEDGTLVLFVGVSLNE
-3463 ATDENGPIILTE
+3463 DGSWSVEN
-3475 TPSADAVVT
+3475 AVVT
-3484 MFDEF
+3484 ANPDGRAIVMIDEYV
-3489 IGIVTTTDITTET
+3489 GTETTTTETTEET
-3502 TTTTETETTT
+3502 TTTTEATTTTAKNTTAGNGEHTPSVSTTTTASTETTT
-3512 TTPHNTTNDNGNHT
+3512 VTGESGTGTTAG
-3526 PSASE
+3526 
-3531 TTSSGETTTET
+3531 SG
-3542 TNGSGTT
+3542 GSGTT
-3549 TTDGSGTTTTTRY
+3549 TAVGGSQTTTVI
-3562 RSSSGSSSSSSS
+3562 RSSSGSSSSSSRS
-3574 GRGSSSVRVSSTP
+3574 NTKISSTP
-3587 KTDDR
+3587 KTGEALPVV
-3592 IWMLLFP
+3592 IIP
-3599 TGLALTGAILTG
+3599 AGIALAAAIVAG
-3611 RKRKKKHQK
+3611 FKRKKK